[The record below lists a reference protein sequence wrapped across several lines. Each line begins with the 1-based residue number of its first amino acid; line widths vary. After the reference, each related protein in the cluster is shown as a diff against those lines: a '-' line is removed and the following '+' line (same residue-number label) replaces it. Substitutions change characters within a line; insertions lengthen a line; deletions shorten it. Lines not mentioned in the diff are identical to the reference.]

1 MRNLP
6 NSDIYSLFFNII
18 YFDWSF
24 FFITFASTIWYEDNF
39 DILLMRK
46 EKTLVQTTKKY
57 IKINLQTKFS
67 YLFMKKEEQ
76 SFGCGISM
84 SQKGHALSGWILRIV
99 PLFAMLFAT
108 VVAKAAGDGVK
119 FNPGVRYSQWAINSR
134 AHDFYANSTAFGLA
148 KYKADGTSVEIKRND
163 TKEKLDYV
171 PGLVA
176 KSMIE
181 AADYYQ
187 NFDWSKPWFASVKE
201 YGDAY
206 YNSVPNGGGSL
217 DDLNAVKLYIG
228 VYNNKNASETDKT
241 HAKTAIGRAT
251 TGLIAH
257 NNSYS
262 IPSGTLAGDKVVG
275 GWFHKTAYN
284 NQMWLDGA
292 YMGSALLAQI
302 VNFNGAGSSVF
313 GSVDKDWAMVFK
325 QLDIVWNM
333 CWNPTDKLM
342 YHAFEANAG
351 TGTSKSHADTWAGLN
366 GTTEPYTFHSAA
378 YWGRAN
384 AWYIFALVDALEAMG
399 KAGRTSDANYTT
411 LRNHLQE
418 LAAGIVARQASNG
431 GWYQLLDK
439 TDSFKA
445 TSYNGKSASATNYI
459 ETSATAIFSA
469 ALFKAVRLGLIDAKY
484 KENAKKAF
492 ECLVNNY
499 TYLKDGSLEIW
510 GSCRSAGLGGG
521 TGNDYAAGGKKYRD
535 GSNEYYLLGYDVP
548 MVKKIEELTEG
559 KVLGGFIMA
568 ATEYERAY
576 QNQDNASQILFSY
589 DLKPAYDLTQSGA
602 TAPKVEV
609 CGTGAANATYQ
620 WYDATT
626 KVAVEGATKA
636 QFTPQTTG
644 NYYCKA
650 TVDNTS
656 IQTSTTNI
664 KVNSNSSADKQKFT
678 VTATAEN
685 GTVEIKDGAGNVVTS
700 GTQVEE
706 GTKLVFTANANTGYV
721 FDNWTATGGEASDNV
736 YTISSIAADV
746 NVKANFKKE
755 NTGGGDTMETTLFSM
770 EINSSPASLTVAQK
784 TDNKPTLEQLTSDH
798 AAITG
803 GTVTLVNNRSK
814 DWTPFSNASI
824 TVSDISKNYI
834 RINLG
839 KPLDAGDVI
848 NIKDNSKVFKLSAE
862 ASSSNSVSTAN
873 GSYTLDANSV
883 LKGKNEIF
891 VFWSDKSNP
900 LSSIT
905 ITRKTTTQTTS
916 PLVIAVEDVE
926 MNVTDEETRQP
937 EVRVYGT
944 ADKLLTL
951 GSDYTLSF
959 STDNNNVTINENGVF
974 TAAGSKSN
982 YTEGVTTVTVT
993 ATPSAALAEKYTEA
1007 KWTFKFTVRKGK
1019 MKPVFMPAF
1028 KGATIKV
1035 KTGTKKTIEVPL
1047 NYGGENVSG
1056 YFDVKYS
1063 CSPSLKLTNSN
1074 NTMACTFSTVG
1085 TYTITVSATPKIINQ
1100 GTDDEFNYADEY
1112 DAPDNVTFTV
1122 DVSGS
1127 YTVPTVTL
1135 NPSADKTIYVGEVV
1149 DAPAVSV
1156 TDAQG
1161 TAIDKS
1167 KYTMEWTSFAPDF
1180 CKVDAATGKIEGVSA
1195 GDKVKIQL
1203 KVSGNGFE
1211 DVFAYLLVSVDDPA
1225 KYRVKAPGSGVTYS
1239 PMTPLFNQNKTLAV
1253 TLGGW
1258 SFTDRDTAPVSKEG
1272 LTYGDKNKWAD
1283 DSSKATWVIKGFDYY
1298 LPGLTC
1304 QNARQEDGA
1313 CPLPSETQWYDGKLQ
1328 KVKGGTVDPMFYV
1341 PCSGAYLT
1349 VEPKTN
1355 GKVSVSVFQNGV
1367 FDKSGGVYA
1376 YRPQRR
1382 VFVLDEAGKVVAS
1395 EATISATGGKLTV
1408 ADKNA
1413 TDKLANPYDITNY
1426 PCNITGLA
1434 TGPATTGGGKDS
1446 NPSPKVEEVMK
1457 HFRGMTSFVMTEAG
1471 FQNNVYESNIDNKVT
1486 WGDNATPNNGADD
1499 NVMGSHG
1506 WSVLVDAAV
1515 TYTFDVKA
1523 GKTYYIYNYGSKL
1536 GFYGFSFD
1544 EAKGQP
1550 VTNYEFN
1557 DGETNIIVPT
1567 KAGELSTAKVNR
1579 AMKAGVWTTCVLPFS
1594 LNKQQVDAIFGKTY
1608 DRDTP
1613 DGTQI
1618 LYFDRVEGTKAIF
1631 VRHAYN
1637 NIVAGKPFLIKPA
1650 QDVASINTAE
1660 VEGYPYVTIENTQ
1673 PAEWCKGNGYVWM
1686 SSYSN
1691 DLTVKEGDCFISNK
1705 DGSFKNFVGD
1715 PGTLKG
1721 FRGYLKNI
1729 GTNGVSE
1736 AKKLTVGIGS
1746 NVTTDETS
1754 AIDGILI
1761 DGDMPADSVT
1771 AADGK
1776 VYNLN
1781 GQVVATSYRQFQ
1793 ALPGGVYV
1801 VNGKKVVK

>member
-1 MRNLP
+1 
-6 NSDIYSLFFNII
+6 
-18 YFDWSF
+18 
-24 FFITFASTIWYEDNF
+24 
-39 DILLMRK
+39 
-46 EKTLVQTTKKY
+46 
-57 IKINLQTKFS
+57 
-67 YLFMKKEEQ
+67 MKKEEQ
-76 SFGCGISM
+76 SFGCGISV

-108 VVAKAAGDGVK
+108 LAAKAAGDGDGVK

-163 TKEKLDYV
+163 TKKKLDYV

-228 VYNNKNASETDKT
+228 IYNYKNASATDKT
-241 HAKTAIGRAT
+241 NAQTAIGRAT
-251 TGLIAH
+251 EGLIAH

-262 IPSGTLAGDKVVG
+262 IQSGTLAGDAVVG
-275 GWFHKTAYN
+275 GWFHKEAYN

-302 VNFNGAGSSVF
+302 VNFNGAGSNVF
-313 GSVDKDWAMVFK
+313 GSADKDWEMVVK
-325 QLDIVWNM
+325 QLNIVWDM
-333 CWNPTDKLM
+333 CWNSTDKLM

-366 GTTEPYTFHSAA
+366 GTTKPYTFHSAA

-399 KAGRTSDANYTT
+399 KAGRTTDANYST
-411 LRNHLQE
+411 LNSHLQE

-521 TGNDYAAGGKKYRD
+521 TGTDYAKGGKKYRD

-548 MVKKIEELTEG
+548 MVKKSEGLTEG

-589 DLKPAYDLTQSGA
+589 DLKPAYDLTQSDA

-609 CGTGAANATYQ
+609 CGTGAAKATYQ

-644 NYYCKA
+644 NYYCEA
-650 TVDNTS
+650 TVGNTS
-656 IQTSTTNI
+656 IQTSATNI
-664 KVNSNSSADKQKFT
+664 KVN
-678 VTATAEN
+678 
-685 GTVEIKDGAGNVVTS
+685 
-700 GTQVEE
+700 
-706 GTKLVFTANANTGYV
+706 
-721 FDNWTATGGEASDNV
+721 
-736 YTISSIAADV
+736 
-746 NVKANFKKE
+746 
-755 NTGGGDTMETTLFSM
+755 NTGGGETGGETTTETVFSYDV
-770 EINSSPASLTVAQK
+770 PASGELST
-784 TDNKPTLEQLTSDH
+784 TDTNEGV
-798 AAITG
+798 TG
-803 GTVTLVNNRSK
+803 GKIMFASSKNEGDRYKIDNDAKYVKVTLSGNSLK
-814 DWTPFSNASI
+814 
-824 TVSDISKNYI
+824 
-834 RINLG
+834 
-839 KPLDAGDVI
+839 AGDVI
-848 NIKDNSKVFKLSAE
+848 SVKASA
-862 ASSSNSVSTAN
+862 SNSGYGCFAALDTDKKTTLKLGN
-873 GSYTLDANSV
+873 LTDKGPEDISYTVTERDILNGQSSFY
-883 LKGKNEIF
+883 LFRESGKSIY
-891 VFWSDKSNP
+891 VH
-900 LSSIT
+900 SIT
-905 ITRKTTTQTTS
+905 ITRKTTTPTTS
-916 PLVIAVEDVE
+916 PLVIAVENVE

-937 EVRVYGT
+937 EVRVYGIG
-944 ADKLLTL
+944 DKLLTL
-951 GSDYTLSF
+951 GTDYKLSF
-959 STDNNNVTINENGVF
+959 STDNNNVTIKDGVF
-974 TAAGSKSN
+974 TAAGSQFN
-982 YTEGVTTVTVT
+982 YTEGVTNVTVT
-993 ATPSAALAEKYTEA
+993 ATPSAGLAEKYTEA

-1035 KTGTKKTIEVPL
+1035 TKGTKKTIEVPL

-1122 DVSGS
+1122 EVSGS
-1127 YTVPTVTL
+1127 YTVPTVIL
-1135 NPSADKTIYVGEVV
+1135 NPSTDKTIYVGDVV
-1149 DAPAVSV
+1149 DVPAVSV
-1156 TDAQG
+1156 TDASD
-1161 TAIDKS
+1161 TAIDN
-1167 KYTMEWTSFAPDF
+1167 YTMEWTSFAPDV

-1203 KVSGNGFE
+1203 RVSGDGFE
-1211 DVFAYLLVSVDDPA
+1211 DVFKYVLVSVDDPA
-1225 KYRVKAPGSGVTYS
+1225 KYRVKAPKSGVTYS
-1239 PMTPLFNQNKTLAV
+1239 PMTPFFNGDNTLAV

-1328 KVKGGTVDPMFYV
+1328 KVEGSTVDPMFYV

-1395 EATISATGGKLTV
+1395 EATISATGGKLSV
-1408 ADKNA
+1408 ADKSA
-1413 TDKLANPYDITNY
+1413 TGDLKDPYKITNY

-1434 TGPATTGGGKDS
+1434 SGPSTTGGGKKNS
-1446 NPSPKVEEVMK
+1446 NPSPTIEDVKN
-1457 HFRGMTSFVMTEAG
+1457 HFRGMTSFEMTATG

-1486 WGDNATPNNGADD
+1486 WGSYATPNNGADD

-1544 EAKGQP
+1544 EAKGQT
-1550 VTNYEFN
+1550 VKNYEFDEAAAN
-1557 DGETNIIVPT
+1557 TIELT
-1567 KAGELSTAKVNR
+1567 KPGELATAKVNR
-1579 AMKAGVWTTCVLPFS
+1579 KMTAGVWTTCVLPFS
-1594 LNKQQVDAIFGKTY
+1594 LNKQQVDAIFGNTY
-1608 DRDTP
+1608 DRETP
-1613 DGTQI
+1613 NGTQI
-1618 LYFDRVEGTKAIF
+1618 LYFDRVKGTKAIF

-1637 NIVAGKPFLIKPA
+1637 NIVAGKPFLIKPTK
-1650 QDVASINTAE
+1650 DVASINTAD
-1660 VEGYPYVTIENTQ
+1660 VEAYPYVTIENTK
-1673 PAEWCKGNGYVWM
+1673 PAEWCSGNGYVWM

-1691 DLTVKEGDCFISNK
+1691 DLTVQAGDCFISNN
-1705 DGSFKNFVGD
+1705 DGSFKNFVGES
-1715 PGTLKG
+1715 GTLKG
-1721 FRGYLKNI
+1721 FRGYLKHV

-1736 AKKLTVGIGS
+1736 PKKLTVGMGS

>member
-1 MRNLP
+1 
-6 NSDIYSLFFNII
+6 
-18 YFDWSF
+18 
-24 FFITFASTIWYEDNF
+24 
-39 DILLMRK
+39 
-46 EKTLVQTTKKY
+46 
-57 IKINLQTKFS
+57 
-67 YLFMKKEEQ
+67 MKKEEQ

-108 VVAKAAGDGVK
+108 LAAKAEGDGDGVK

-134 AHDFYANSTAFGLA
+134 AHDFKANTKDSGLA
-148 KYKADGTSVEIKRND
+148 KYKVDGTSVVKVEDRFKPTDLKND
-163 TKEKLDYV
+163 KLDYV

-187 NFDWSKPWFASVKE
+187 NFDWSKPWFASVKD
-201 YGDAY
+201 YGDDFFSKVA
-206 YNSVPNGGGSL
+206 NTGGSL

-228 VYNNKNASETDKT
+228 IYNYKNASTTDKEN
-241 HAKTAIGRAT
+241 AQTAIGRAT
-251 TGLIAH
+251 EGLIAH

-262 IPSGTLAGDKVVG
+262 IQSGTLAGDAVVG
-275 GWFHKTAYN
+275 GWFHKAAYN

-302 VNFNGAGSSVF
+302 VNFNGNGSNVF
-313 GSVDKDWAMVFK
+313 GSANDDWNMVFK
-325 QLDIVWNM
+325 QLNIVWNM
-333 CWNPTDKLM
+333 CWNSKDKLM

-351 TGTSKSHADTWAGLN
+351 TGTSNSHADTWAGLN
-366 GTTEPYTFHSAA
+366 GKTEPYTFHSAA

-521 TGNDYAAGGKKYRD
+521 TDKKYAAGGEKYRD

-548 MVKKIEELTEG
+548 MVKKTDNLTEG

-576 QNQDNASQILFSY
+576 LNQDGSAQILFSY
-589 DLKPAYDLTQSGA
+589 DLQPSYDLTQSGA
-602 TAPKVEV
+602 TAPVVEV
-609 CGTGAANATYQ
+609 CGTDAANATYQ

-636 QFTPQTTG
+636 QFIPQTTG

-650 TVDNTS
+650 TVGSTS

-664 KVNSNSSADKQKFT
+664 KVN
-678 VTATAEN
+678 
-685 GTVEIKDGAGNVVTS
+685 
-700 GTQVEE
+700 
-706 GTKLVFTANANTGYV
+706 
-721 FDNWTATGGEASDNV
+721 
-736 YTISSIAADV
+736 
-746 NVKANFKKE
+746 
-755 NTGGGDTMETTLFSM
+755 NTGGGETGGETTLFSM
-770 EINSSPASLTVAQK
+770 VTTAASDVSVASGATQSLDGNADK
-784 TDNKPTLEQLTSDH
+784 
-798 AAITG
+798 TG
-803 GTVTLVNNRSK
+803 GSAELYNGKSSATVMISKTEGVKLNGSSKSYMQVTL
-814 DWTPFSNASI
+814 D
-824 TVSDISKNYI
+824 
-834 RINLG
+834 
-839 KPLDAGDVI
+839 KPLAKGDVI
-848 NIKDNSKVFKLSAE
+848 AAPGCGSSFYVTSADTKTTDAPKVNATGYTIPENSDLIGKTVIYFWS
-862 ASSSNSVSTAN
+862 
-873 GSYTLDANSV
+873 G
-883 LKGKNEIF
+883 KGK
-891 VFWSDKSNP
+891 
-900 LSSIT
+900 SIT

-916 PLVIAVEDVE
+916 PLVIAVDDVE

-937 EVRVYGT
+937 EVRVYGIGE
-944 ADKLLTL
+944 KLLTL
-951 GSDYTLSF
+951 GTDYTLSF
-959 STDNNNVTINENGVF
+959 STDNDNVTINDKGVF
-974 TAAGSKSN
+974 TAAGSQFN
-982 YTEGVTTVTVT
+982 YTEGVTHVTVT
-993 ATPSAALAEKYTEA
+993 ATPSAALAGQYTEA

-1019 MKPVFMPAF
+1019 MKPVFMPAY

-1047 NYGGENVSG
+1047 NYGGEDVSG

-1063 CSPSLKLTNSN
+1063 CSNLSGLKNSN
-1074 NTMACTFSTVG
+1074 NTMTCTFSTADK
-1085 TYTITVSATPKIINQ
+1085 YTITVSATPKIINQ

-1135 NPSADKTIYVGEVV
+1135 NPSTDKTIYVGDVV

-1167 KYTMEWTSFAPDF
+1167 KYTMEWTSFAPDV
-1180 CKVDAATGKIEGVSA
+1180 CKVDATTGKIEGVSA
-1195 GDKVKIQL
+1195 GDKLKIQL
-1203 KVSGNGFE
+1203 KVSGDSFE
-1211 DVFAYLLVSVDDPA
+1211 DVFKYVLVSVDDPA

-1258 SFTDRDTAPVSKEG
+1258 SFTDRPKAPVSKEG

-1413 TDKLANPYDITNY
+1413 TGDLKDPYKITNY

-1434 TGPATTGGGKDS
+1434 TGPDTTGGGKDS

-1471 FQNNVYESNIDNKVT
+1471 FQNNVYESNIDNKDT
-1486 WGDNATPNNGADD
+1486 WGESATPNKGADD

-1544 EAKGQP
+1544 EAKGQT
-1550 VTNYEFN
+1550 VKNYEFN
-1557 DGETNIIVPT
+1557 DDATNTIELT
-1567 KAGELSTAKVNR
+1567 KAGELATAKVNR

-1613 DGTQI
+1613 NGTQI

-1650 QDVASINTAE
+1650 QDVASINTAD
-1660 VEGYPYVTIENTQ
+1660 VEAYPYVTIENTQ
-1673 PAEWCKGNGYVWM
+1673 PAEWCSGNGYVWM

-1691 DLTVKEGDCFISNK
+1691 DLMVKEGDCFISNK

-1736 AKKLTVGIGS
+1736 AKKLTVGMGS

>member
-1 MRNLP
+1 
-6 NSDIYSLFFNII
+6 
-18 YFDWSF
+18 
-24 FFITFASTIWYEDNF
+24 
-39 DILLMRK
+39 
-46 EKTLVQTTKKY
+46 
-57 IKINLQTKFS
+57 
-67 YLFMKKEEQ
+67 
-76 SFGCGISM
+76 M

-108 VVAKAAGDGVK
+108 VVAKAAGDGDGVK

-134 AHDFYANSTAFGLA
+134 AHDFYANTTKFGLA
-148 KYKADGTSVEIKRND
+148 KFDADGTSVEIKRND
-163 TKEKLDYV
+163 TKKKLDYV

-187 NFDWSKPWFASVKE
+187 DFDWSKPWFASVKE

-228 VYNNKNASETDKT
+228 VYNNKNASETDKKN
-241 HAKTAIGRAT
+241 AKTAIGRAT
-251 TGLIAH
+251 EGLIAH
-257 NNSYS
+257 NKNNS
-262 IPSGTLAGDKVVG
+262 IPSGTLAGDAVVG
-275 GWFHKTAYN
+275 GWFHKEAYN

-302 VNFNGAGSSVF
+302 VNFNGDGSNVF
-313 GSVDKDWAMVFK
+313 GSANDDWNMVFK

-333 CWNPTDKLM
+333 CWNSTDKLM

-351 TGTSKSHADTWAGLN
+351 TGTSNSHADTWAGLN
-366 GTTEPYTFHSAA
+366 GTTKPYTFHSAA

-411 LRNHLQE
+411 LKTHLQD
-418 LAAGIVARQASNG
+418 LAAGIVARQASSG

-439 TDSFKA
+439 DNSFTASSYDSNW
-445 TSYNGKSASATNYI
+445 SGKPSSATNYI

-469 ALFKAVRLGLIDAKY
+469 ALFKAARLGLIDATY

-492 ECLVNNY
+492 KCLVNNY

-521 TGNDYAAGGKKYRD
+521 TDGIYAEGGKKFRD

-548 MVKKIEELTEG
+548 MVKKTEGITEG

-576 QNQDNASQILFSY
+576 QNQDGSAQILFSY
-589 DLKPAYDLTQSGA
+589 DLQPSYDLTQSAA

-620 WYDATT
+620 WYDANTDA
-626 KVAVEGATKA
+626 AVKGATEA
-636 QFTPQTTG
+636 QFIPQTTG
-644 NYYCKA
+644 NYYCEA
-650 TVDNTS
+650 TVGSTS

-664 KVNSNSSADKQKFT
+664 KVN
-678 VTATAEN
+678 
-685 GTVEIKDGAGNVVTS
+685 
-700 GTQVEE
+700 
-706 GTKLVFTANANTGYV
+706 
-721 FDNWTATGGEASDNV
+721 
-736 YTISSIAADV
+736 
-746 NVKANFKKE
+746 
-755 NTGGGDTMETTLFSM
+755 NTGGGETGGETTTETVFSYDV
-770 EINSSPASLTVAQK
+770 PASGELST
-784 TDNKPTLEQLTSDH
+784 TDTNEGV
-798 AAITG
+798 TG
-803 GTVTLVNNRSK
+803 GKIMFASKTNAGGKYKIDNDTKKYVKVTLSGNSLK
-814 DWTPFSNASI
+814 
-824 TVSDISKNYI
+824 
-834 RINLG
+834 
-839 KPLDAGDVI
+839 AGDVI
-848 NIKDNSKVFKLSAE
+848 SVKASA
-862 ASSSNSVSTAN
+862 SNSGYGCFAALDTDKKTTLKLGN
-873 GSYTLDANSV
+873 LTGEGPEDISYTVTEKDILNGQSSFY
-883 LKGKNEIF
+883 LFRETGKSIY
-891 VFWSDKSNP
+891 VH
-900 LSSIT
+900 SIT
-905 ITRKTTTQTTS
+905 ITRKTTTPTTS

-926 MNVTDEETRQP
+926 MNVTDEETLQP
-937 EVRVYGT
+937 EVRVYGIGG
-944 ADKLLTL
+944 KLLTL

-982 YTEGVTTVTVT
+982 YTEGVTNVTVT

-1035 KTGTKKTIEVPL
+1035 AKGTKKTIEVPL
-1047 NYGGENVSG
+1047 NYGGEDVSG

-1074 NTMACTFSTVG
+1074 NTMTCTFSTADK
-1085 TYTITVSATPKIINQ
+1085 YTITVSATPKVINQ
-1100 GTDDEFNYADEY
+1100 GKDDEFNYADEY
-1112 DAPDNVTFTV
+1112 DAPDAVTFTV
-1122 DVSGS
+1122 DVKDI
-1127 YTVPTVTL
+1127 YTVPKVTL

-1156 TDAQG
+1156 TDAQD

-1167 KYTMEWTSFAPDF
+1167 KYTMEWTSFAPDV
-1180 CKVDAATGKIEGVSA
+1180 CKVDATTGKIEGVSA
-1195 GDKVKIQL
+1195 GDKLKIQL
-1203 KVSGNGFE
+1203 KVSGDGFE

-1258 SFTDRDTAPVSKEG
+1258 IFTDRDTAPVSKEG
-1272 LTYGDKNKWAD
+1272 LTYGKNNKWAD

-1413 TDKLANPYDITNY
+1413 TGDLKDPYKITNY

-1434 TGPATTGGGKDS
+1434 SGTETDGGKS
-1446 NPSPKVEEVMK
+1446 GATKYPSPTENDVKN
-1457 HFRGMTSFVMTEAG
+1457 HFRGMTSFEMSASG
-1471 FQNNVYESNIDNKVT
+1471 FQNNVYESNIDNKDT
-1486 WGDNATPNNGADD
+1486 WGESATPNKGADD
-1499 NVMGSHG
+1499 NVKGSHG

-1544 EAKGQP
+1544 EAKGQT
-1550 VTNYEFN
+1550 VKNYEFYEAAAN
-1557 DGETNIIVPT
+1557 TIELT
-1567 KAGELSTAKVNR
+1567 KPGELATAKVNR
-1579 AMKAGVWTTCVLPFS
+1579 AMTAGVWTTCVLPFS

-1613 DGTQI
+1613 NGTQI

-1736 AKKLTVGIGS
+1736 AKKLTVGMGS

>member
-1 MRNLP
+1 
-6 NSDIYSLFFNII
+6 
-18 YFDWSF
+18 
-24 FFITFASTIWYEDNF
+24 
-39 DILLMRK
+39 
-46 EKTLVQTTKKY
+46 
-57 IKINLQTKFS
+57 
-67 YLFMKKEEQ
+67 MKKEEQ
-76 SFGCGISM
+76 SFGCGISV
-84 SQKGHALSGWILRIV
+84 SQKGRALSGWILRIV

-108 VVAKAAGDGVK
+108 VAAKAAGDGDGVK

-134 AHDFYANSTAFGLA
+134 AHDFYANTTKFGLA
-148 KYKADGTSVEIKRND
+148 KFDADGTSVEIKRND
-163 TKEKLDYV
+163 TKKKLDYV

-187 NFDWSKPWFASVKE
+187 DFDWSKPWFASVKE

-241 HAKTAIGRAT
+241 HAKTAIGLAT
-251 TGLIAH
+251 EGLKAH
-257 NNSYS
+257 NNSCS
-262 IPSGTLAGDKVVG
+262 IKSGTLAGDAVVG
-275 GWFHKTAYN
+275 GWFHKAAYN

-302 VNFNGAGSSVF
+302 VNFNGNGSNVF
-313 GSVDKDWAMVFK
+313 GSANDDWNMVFK
-325 QLDIVWNM
+325 QLNIVWNM
-333 CWNPTDKLM
+333 CWNSKDKLM

-351 TGTSKSHADTWAGLN
+351 TKESNSHADTWQGLN
-366 GTTEPYTFHSAA
+366 GKTEPYTFHSAA

-399 KAGRTSDANYTT
+399 KAGRTTDANYTT
-411 LRNHLQE
+411 LKTHLQE
-418 LAAGIVARQASNG
+418 LAAGIVARQADNG

-439 TDSFKA
+439 TDSFEA
-445 TSYNGKSASATNYI
+445 TSYNSNWSGKPASATNYI

-469 ALFKAVRLGLIDAKY
+469 ALFKAARLGLIDATY
-484 KENAKKAF
+484 KENAKKTF

-521 TGNDYAAGGKKYRD
+521 TGTDYAKGGKKYRD

-548 MVKKIEELTEG
+548 MVKKSEGITEG

-576 QNQDNASQILFSY
+576 QNQDGGAQILFSY
-589 DLKPAYDLTQSGA
+589 DLQPSYDLTQSGT

-609 CGTGAANATYQ
+609 CGTDAANAKYK

-626 KVAVEGATKA
+626 NVAVEGATEA
-636 QFTPQTTG
+636 SFTPSATG
-644 NYYCKA
+644 DYYCVA
-650 TVDNTS
+650 TVGNTS
-656 IQTSTTNI
+656 IQTSATNI
-664 KVNSNSSADKQKFT
+664 KVNSNSSADKQKYT
-678 VTATAEN
+678 VTATAVN
-685 GTVEIKDGAGNVVTS
+685 GTVEIKDGNDNVVKS

-706 GTKLVFTANANTGYV
+706 GTKLIFTAKANTGYV
-721 FDNWTATGGEASDNV
+721 FDSWTANGGAADGNV
-736 YTISSIAADV
+736 YTISSLNADA
-746 NVKANFKKE
+746 NVTANFKEE

-770 EINSSPASLTVAQK
+770 VTTTTNKVRVASK
-784 TDNKPTLEQLTSDH
+784 TIQTLDNY
-798 AAITG
+798 ANITG
-803 GTVTLVNNRSK
+803 GSAVLYNGHATDEKEMISSTDGVKLNGSNMSYMKVTLN
-814 DWTPFSNASI
+814 
-824 TVSDISKNYI
+824 
-834 RINLG
+834 
-839 KPLDAGDVI
+839 KPLAKGDVI
-848 NIKDNSKVFKLSAE
+848 AAPGCGSPFYVTSADTKTTDAPEVNATGYTIPENSDLIGKNVVYFWS
-862 ASSSNSVSTAN
+862 
-873 GSYTLDANSV
+873 G
-883 LKGKNEIF
+883 KGKT
-891 VFWSDKSNP
+891 V
-900 LSSIT
+900 T
-905 ITRKTTTQTTS
+905 ITRKTTTPTTS
-916 PLVIAVEDVE
+916 PLVIAVENVE

-937 EVRVYGT
+937 EVRVYGIG
-944 ADKLLTL
+944 DKLLTL
-951 GSDYTLSF
+951 GTDYTLSF
-959 STDNNNVTINENGVF
+959 STDNDNVTINDKGVF
-974 TAAGSKSN
+974 TAAGSQFN
-982 YTEGVTTVTVT
+982 YTEGVTHVTVT
-993 ATPSAALAEKYTEA
+993 ATPSAALAGQYTKATENF
-1007 KWTFKFTVRKGK
+1007 TFTVRKGK
-1019 MKPVFMPAF
+1019 MKPVFMPAY

-1035 KTGTKKTIEVPL
+1035 ATGTKKTIEVPL
-1047 NYGGENVSG
+1047 NYGGEDVSG

-1063 CSPSLKLTNSN
+1063 SSGLSGLTSSDNKMTYKFN
-1074 NTMACTFSTVG
+1074 TVG

-1122 DVSGS
+1122 EVSGS

-1135 NPSADKTIYVGEVV
+1135 NPSTDKTIYVGDVV

-1156 TDAQG
+1156 TDASD
-1161 TAIDKS
+1161 TAIDN
-1167 KYTMEWTSFAPDF
+1167 YTMEWTSFAPDV

-1203 KVSGNGFE
+1203 RVSGDSFE
-1211 DVFAYLLVSVDDPA
+1211 DVFKYLLVSVDDPA

-1272 LTYGDKNKWAD
+1272 LTYGTNNKWAD

-1408 ADKNA
+1408 ADKKA

-1486 WGDNATPNNGADD
+1486 WGDNATPNKGADD

-1506 WSVLVDAAV
+1506 RSVLVDAAV

-1544 EAKGQP
+1544 EAKGQT
-1550 VTNYEFN
+1550 VKNYEFDEAAAN
-1557 DGETNIIVPT
+1557 TIELT

-1613 DGTQI
+1613 NGTQI

-1637 NIVAGKPFLIKPA
+1637 NIVAGKPFLIKPTK
-1650 QDVASINTAE
+1650 DVASINTAE
-1660 VEGYPYVTIENTQ
+1660 VKGYPYVTIENTQ

-1686 SSYSN
+1686 ASYSN
-1691 DLTVKEGDCFISNK
+1691 DMTVKEGDCFISNK

-1736 AKKLTVGIGS
+1736 AKKLTVGMGS

-1761 DGDMPADSVT
+1761 DVDMPADSVT

>member
-1 MRNLP
+1 
-6 NSDIYSLFFNII
+6 
-18 YFDWSF
+18 
-24 FFITFASTIWYEDNF
+24 
-39 DILLMRK
+39 
-46 EKTLVQTTKKY
+46 
-57 IKINLQTKFS
+57 
-67 YLFMKKEEQ
+67 MKKEEQ
-76 SFGCGISM
+76 SFGCGISV

-108 VVAKAAGDGVK
+108 LAAKAAGDGDGVK

-148 KYKADGTSVEIKRND
+148 KYKADGTSVEIKRKD
-163 TKEKLDYV
+163 SKDKLDYV

-228 VYNNKNASETDKT
+228 IYNYKNASATDKEN
-241 HAKTAIGRAT
+241 AQTAIGRAT
-251 TGLIAH
+251 IGLIAH
-257 NNSYS
+257 NKNNS
-262 IPSGTLAGDKVVG
+262 IPSGTLASDAVVG

-302 VNFNGAGSSVF
+302 VNFNGAGSNVF
-313 GSVDKDWAMVFK
+313 GSADKDWEMVFK
-325 QLDIVWNM
+325 QLNIVWNQ
-333 CWNPTDKLM
+333 CWNSTDKLM

-351 TGTSKSHADTWAGLN
+351 TGKSNSHADTWAGLN
-366 GTTEPYTFHSAA
+366 GTTKPYTFHSAA

-384 AWYIFALVDALEAMG
+384 AWYIFALVDALEAMD
-399 KAGRTSDANYTT
+399 KAGRTTDANYTT
-411 LRNHLQE
+411 LQSHLKD

-439 TDSFKA
+439 DNNFTA
-445 TSYNGKSASATNYI
+445 ESYNSNWSGKPSSVTNYI

-469 ALFKAVRLGLIDAKY
+469 ALFKAARLGLIDAKY

-521 TGNDYAAGGKKYRD
+521 TGTDYAKGGKKYRD

-548 MVKKIEELTEG
+548 MVKKSEGLTEG

-576 QNQDNASQILFSY
+576 QNQDGSAQILFSF
-589 DLKPAYDLTQSGA
+589 DLKPSYDLTQSGA
-602 TAPKVEV
+602 AAPVVEV
-609 CGTGAANATYQ
+609 CGTDAAKATYQ

-626 KVAVEGATKA
+626 GATVVGATEA

-644 NYYCKA
+644 SYYCKA
-650 TVDNTS
+650 TVGSTS
-656 IQTSTTNI
+656 IQTSATNI
-664 KVNSNSSADKQKFT
+664 KVN
-678 VTATAEN
+678 
-685 GTVEIKDGAGNVVTS
+685 
-700 GTQVEE
+700 
-706 GTKLVFTANANTGYV
+706 
-721 FDNWTATGGEASDNV
+721 
-736 YTISSIAADV
+736 
-746 NVKANFKKE
+746 
-755 NTGGGDTMETTLFSM
+755 NTGGGETGGETTTETVFSYDV
-770 EINSSPASLTVAQK
+770 PASGDLST
-784 TDNKPTLEQLTSDH
+784 TDTNEGV
-798 AAITG
+798 TG
-803 GTVTLVNNRSK
+803 GKIMFASDKNEGDKYKIDNDAKYVKVTLSGNSLK
-814 DWTPFSNASI
+814 
-824 TVSDISKNYI
+824 
-834 RINLG
+834 
-839 KPLDAGDVI
+839 AGDVI
-848 NIKDNSKVFKLSAE
+848 SVKASASKSGYGCFAALDTEKKNTLKLGNLTGKDPE
-862 ASSSNSVSTAN
+862 DI
-873 GSYTLDANSV
+873 SYTVTEKDILNGQSV
-883 LKGKNEIF
+883 FYLFRETGKSIY
-891 VFWSDKSNP
+891 VH
-900 LSSIT
+900 SIT
-905 ITRKTTTQTTS
+905 ITRKTTTPTTS
-916 PLVIAVEDVE
+916 PLVIAVENVE

-937 EVRVYGT
+937 EVKVYGT
-944 ADKLLTL
+944 GGKQLTPVT
-951 GSDYTLSF
+951 DYTLSF
-959 STDNNNVTINENGVF
+959 STDNNNVTVKDGVF
-974 TAAGSKSN
+974 TAAGSQFD

-993 ATPSAALAEKYTEA
+993 ATPSAALAGQYTEA
-1007 KWTFKFTVRKGK
+1007 TSTFKFTVRKGK

-1047 NYGGENVSG
+1047 NYGGEDVSG

-1063 CSPSLKLTNSN
+1063 CSDLSKLTSSN
-1074 NTMACTFSTVG
+1074 NTMTYTFSKAG
-1085 TYTITVSATPKIINQ
+1085 TYTITVSAIPKIINQ
-1100 GTDDEFNYADEY
+1100 GTDDEFDYADEY

-1122 DVSGS
+1122 DVSDA
-1127 YTVPTVTL
+1127 YTVPKVTL
-1135 NPSADKTIYVGEVV
+1135 DPSTDKTIYVGTVV

-1161 TAIDKS
+1161 TAIDNN
-1167 KYTMEWTSFAPDF
+1167 KYTMEWTSFAPDV
-1180 CKVDAATGKIEGVSA
+1180 CKVDATTGKIEGVSA
-1195 GDKVKIQL
+1195 GDNVKIQL
-1203 KVSGNGFE
+1203 KVSGDGFE
-1211 DVFAYLLVSVDDPA
+1211 DVFAYLLVSVDDRA
-1225 KYRVKAPGSGVTYS
+1225 KYRVKAPNSGVTYS
-1239 PMTPLFNQNKTLAV
+1239 PMTPLFNQDHTLAV
-1253 TLGGW
+1253 TIGGW
-1258 SFTDRDTAPVSKEG
+1258 IFTDRDTAPVSKEG

-1313 CPLPSETQWYDGKLQ
+1313 CPLPSETQWYNGKLQ
-1328 KVKGGTVDPMFYV
+1328 KVDGKTVDPMFYV

-1408 ADKNA
+1408 ADKKA
-1413 TDKLANPYDITNY
+1413 TGDLKDPYKITNY
-1426 PCNITGLA
+1426 PCNISGLA
-1434 TGPATTGGGKDS
+1434 TGTETDGGK
-1446 NPSPKVEEVMK
+1446 NGATKYPSPTVDDVMK
-1457 HFRGMTSFVMTEAG
+1457 HFRGMASFEMSASG
-1471 FQNNVYESNIDNKVT
+1471 FQNNVYESNIDNKET

-1544 EAKGQP
+1544 EAAGQT
-1550 VTNYEFN
+1550 VKNYDFDEAATN
-1557 DGETNIIVPT
+1557 TIQPT
-1567 KAGELSTAKVNR
+1567 KAGELTTAKVNR
-1579 AMKAGVWTTCVLPFS
+1579 KMTAGVWTTCVLPFS

-1608 DRDTP
+1608 DRETP

-1618 LYFDRVEGTKAIF
+1618 LYFDRVKGTKAIF

-1650 QDVASINTAE
+1650 KEVTSINTAE
-1660 VEGYPYVTIENTQ
+1660 VTDYPYVTIENTQ

-1691 DLTVKEGDCFISNK
+1691 DLTVKEGDCFISNN
-1705 DGSFKNFVGD
+1705 DGSFKNFVGES
-1715 PGTLKG
+1715 GTLKG

-1736 AKKLTVGIGS
+1736 AKKLTVGMGS

>member
-1 MRNLP
+1 
-6 NSDIYSLFFNII
+6 
-18 YFDWSF
+18 
-24 FFITFASTIWYEDNF
+24 
-39 DILLMRK
+39 
-46 EKTLVQTTKKY
+46 
-57 IKINLQTKFS
+57 
-67 YLFMKKEEQ
+67 
-76 SFGCGISM
+76 
-84 SQKGHALSGWILRIV
+84 
-99 PLFAMLFAT
+99 MLFAT
-108 VVAKAAGDGVK
+108 LAAKAAGDGDGVK

-163 TKEKLDYV
+163 TKKKLDYV

-228 VYNNKNASETDKT
+228 IYNYKNASATDKT
-241 HAKTAIGRAT
+241 NAQTAIGRAT
-251 TGLIAH
+251 EGLIAH

-262 IPSGTLAGDKVVG
+262 IQSGTLAGDAVVG
-275 GWFHKTAYN
+275 GWFHKEAYN

-302 VNFNGAGSSVF
+302 VNFNGAGSNVF
-313 GSVDKDWAMVFK
+313 GSADKDWEMVVK
-325 QLDIVWNM
+325 QLNIVWDM
-333 CWNPTDKLM
+333 CWNSTDKLM

-366 GTTEPYTFHSAA
+366 GTTKPYTFHSAA

-399 KAGRTSDANYTT
+399 KAGRTTDANYST
-411 LRNHLQE
+411 LNSHLQE

-521 TGNDYAAGGKKYRD
+521 TGTDYAKGGKKYRD

-548 MVKKIEELTEG
+548 MVKKSEGLTEG

-589 DLKPAYDLTQSGA
+589 DLKPAYDLTQSDA

-609 CGTGAANATYQ
+609 CGTGAAKATYQ

-644 NYYCKA
+644 NYYCEA
-650 TVDNTS
+650 TVGNTS
-656 IQTSTTNI
+656 IQTSATNI
-664 KVNSNSSADKQKFT
+664 KVN
-678 VTATAEN
+678 
-685 GTVEIKDGAGNVVTS
+685 
-700 GTQVEE
+700 
-706 GTKLVFTANANTGYV
+706 
-721 FDNWTATGGEASDNV
+721 
-736 YTISSIAADV
+736 
-746 NVKANFKKE
+746 
-755 NTGGGDTMETTLFSM
+755 NTGGGETGGETTTETVFSYDV
-770 EINSSPASLTVAQK
+770 PASGELST
-784 TDNKPTLEQLTSDH
+784 TDTNEGV
-798 AAITG
+798 TG
-803 GTVTLVNNRSK
+803 GKIMFASSKNEGDRYKIDNDAKYVKVTLSGNSLK
-814 DWTPFSNASI
+814 
-824 TVSDISKNYI
+824 
-834 RINLG
+834 
-839 KPLDAGDVI
+839 AGDVI
-848 NIKDNSKVFKLSAE
+848 SVKASA
-862 ASSSNSVSTAN
+862 SNSGYGCFAALDTDKKTTLKLGN
-873 GSYTLDANSV
+873 LTDKGPEDISYTVTERDILNGQSSFY
-883 LKGKNEIF
+883 LFRESGKSIY
-891 VFWSDKSNP
+891 VH
-900 LSSIT
+900 SIT
-905 ITRKTTTQTTS
+905 ITRKTTTPTTS
-916 PLVIAVEDVE
+916 PLVIAVENVE

-937 EVRVYGT
+937 EVRVYGIG
-944 ADKLLTL
+944 DKLLTL
-951 GSDYTLSF
+951 GTDYKLSF
-959 STDNNNVTINENGVF
+959 STDNNNVTIKDGVF
-974 TAAGSKSN
+974 TAAGSQFN
-982 YTEGVTTVTVT
+982 YTEGVTNVTVT
-993 ATPSAALAEKYTEA
+993 ATPSAGLAEKYTEA

-1035 KTGTKKTIEVPL
+1035 TKGTKKTIEVPL

-1122 DVSGS
+1122 EVSGS
-1127 YTVPTVTL
+1127 YTVPTVIL
-1135 NPSADKTIYVGEVV
+1135 NPSTDKTIYVGDVV

-1156 TDAQG
+1156 TDASD
-1161 TAIDKS
+1161 TAIDN
-1167 KYTMEWTSFAPDF
+1167 YTMEWTSFAPDV

-1203 KVSGNGFE
+1203 RVSGDGFE
-1211 DVFAYLLVSVDDPA
+1211 DVFKYVLVSVDDPA
-1225 KYRVKAPGSGVTYS
+1225 KYRVKAPKSGVTYS
-1239 PMTPLFNQNKTLAV
+1239 PMTPFFNGDNTLAV

-1328 KVKGGTVDPMFYV
+1328 KVEGSTVDPMFYV

-1395 EATISATGGKLTV
+1395 EATISATGGKLSV
-1408 ADKNA
+1408 ADKSA
-1413 TDKLANPYDITNY
+1413 TGDLKDPYKITNY

-1434 TGPATTGGGKDS
+1434 SGPSTTGGGKKNS
-1446 NPSPKVEEVMK
+1446 NPSPTIEDVKN
-1457 HFRGMTSFVMTEAG
+1457 HFRGMTSFEMTATG

-1486 WGDNATPNNGADD
+1486 WGSYATPNNGADD

-1544 EAKGQP
+1544 EAKGQT
-1550 VTNYEFN
+1550 VKNYEFDEAAAN
-1557 DGETNIIVPT
+1557 TIELT
-1567 KAGELSTAKVNR
+1567 KPGELATAKVNR
-1579 AMKAGVWTTCVLPFS
+1579 KMTAGVWTTCVLPFS
-1594 LNKQQVDAIFGKTY
+1594 LNKQQVDVIFGNTY
-1608 DRDTP
+1608 DRETP
-1613 DGTQI
+1613 NGTQI
-1618 LYFDRVEGTKAIF
+1618 LYFDRVKGTKAIF

-1637 NIVAGKPFLIKPA
+1637 NIVAGKPFLIKPTK
-1650 QDVASINTAE
+1650 DVASINTAD
-1660 VEGYPYVTIENTQ
+1660 VEAYPYVTIENTK
-1673 PAEWCKGNGYVWM
+1673 PAEWCSGNGYVWM

-1691 DLTVKEGDCFISNK
+1691 DLTVQAGDCFISNN
-1705 DGSFKNFVGD
+1705 DGSFKNFVGES
-1715 PGTLKG
+1715 GTLKG
-1721 FRGYLKNI
+1721 FRGYLKHI

-1736 AKKLTVGIGS
+1736 PKKLTVGMGS

>member
-1 MRNLP
+1 
-6 NSDIYSLFFNII
+6 
-18 YFDWSF
+18 
-24 FFITFASTIWYEDNF
+24 
-39 DILLMRK
+39 
-46 EKTLVQTTKKY
+46 
-57 IKINLQTKFS
+57 
-67 YLFMKKEEQ
+67 MKKEEQ
-76 SFGCGISM
+76 SFGCGISV

-108 VVAKAAGDGVK
+108 VAAKAAGDGDGVK

-148 KYKADGTSVEIKRND
+148 KYKADGTSVEIKRKDSKN
-163 TKEKLDYV
+163 KLDYV

-201 YGDAY
+201 YGDRY
-206 YNSVPNGGGSL
+206 YGEVANTGGSL

-228 VYNNKNASETDKT
+228 IYNNKNASKTDKT
-241 HAKTAIGRAT
+241 NATTAIGRAT
-251 TGLIAH
+251 EGLKAH
-257 NNSYS
+257 NTNYS
-262 IPSGTLAGDKVVG
+262 IPSGTLAGDAVVG
-275 GWFHKTAYN
+275 GWFHKKAYN

-302 VNFNGAGSSVF
+302 VNFNGNSSSVF
-313 GSVDKDWAMVFK
+313 GSADKDWAMVFK

-333 CWNPTDKLM
+333 CWNSTDKLM

-351 TGTSKSHADTWAGLN
+351 TKSSDSHADTWQGLN

-411 LRNHLQE
+411 LRNHLQD
-418 LAAGIVARQASNG
+418 LAAGIVACQTSDG

-439 TDSFKA
+439 DNTFTA
-445 TSYNGKSASATNYI
+445 TSYNSNWSGKPSSATNYI

-469 ALFKAVRLGLIDAKY
+469 ALFKAARLGLIDAKY

-521 TGNDYAAGGKKYRD
+521 TDGIYAEGGKKFRD

-548 MVKKIEELTEG
+548 MVKKKEGLTEG

-602 TAPKVEV
+602 TAPQVEV

-644 NYYCKA
+644 NYYCEA
-650 TVDNTS
+650 TVGSTS
-656 IQTSTTNI
+656 IKTSATNI

-721 FDNWTATGGEASDNV
+721 FDSWTATGGAASGNV
-736 YTISSIAADV
+736 YTISSITADV

-755 NTGGGDTMETTLFSM
+755 NTGGGETVETTLFSM
-770 EINSSPASLTVAQK
+770 VTTVVNKVRVASK
-784 TDNKPTLEQLTSDH
+784 TIQTLDNY
-798 AAITG
+798 ANITG
-803 GTVTLVNNRSK
+803 GSAVLYNGHATDEKEMISSTDGVKLNGSNMSYMKVTLN
-814 DWTPFSNASI
+814 
-824 TVSDISKNYI
+824 
-834 RINLG
+834 
-839 KPLDAGDVI
+839 KPLAKGDVI
-848 NIKDNSKVFKLSAE
+848 AAPDCGSSFYVTSADTNKDAPEVNATGYTIPENSDLIGKTVIYFWS
-862 ASSSNSVSTAN
+862 
-873 GSYTLDANSV
+873 G
-883 LKGKNEIF
+883 KGK
-891 VFWSDKSNP
+891 
-900 LSSIT
+900 SIT
-905 ITRKTTTQTTS
+905 ITRKTTTPTTS

-937 EVRVYGT
+937 EVKVYGT
-944 ADKLLTL
+944 GGKQLTPVT
-951 GSDYTLSF
+951 DYTLSF
-959 STDNNNVTINENGVF
+959 STDNNNVTVKDGVF
-974 TAAGSKSN
+974 TAAGSQFD

-993 ATPSAALAEKYTEA
+993 ATPSAALAGQYTEA
-1007 KWTFKFTVRKGK
+1007 TSTFKFTVRKGK

-1047 NYGGENVSG
+1047 NYGGEDVSG

-1063 CSPSLKLTNSN
+1063 CDALSGLTSSDNKM
-1074 NTMACTFSTVG
+1074 TYKFSTVG

-1100 GTDDEFNYADEY
+1100 GKDDEFNYADEY
-1112 DAPDNVTFTV
+1112 DAPDKVTFTV
-1122 DVSGS
+1122 DVNS

-1135 NPSADKTIYVGEVV
+1135 NPSTDKTIYVGEMV

-1161 TAIDKS
+1161 TAIDN
-1167 KYTMEWTSFAPDF
+1167 YTKEWTSFAPDV

-1203 KVSGNGFE
+1203 KVSGEGYE
-1211 DVFAYLLVSVDDPA
+1211 DVFAYVLVSVDDPA
-1225 KYRVKAPGSGVTYS
+1225 KYRVKAPGSGETYS
-1239 PMTPLFNQNKTLAV
+1239 PMTPFFNGDKTLAV

-1258 SFTDRDTAPVSKEG
+1258 IFTNRTTAPVSKEG

-1328 KVKGGTVDPMFYV
+1328 KVPGGTVDPMFYV

-1408 ADKNA
+1408 ADKKA
-1413 TDKLANPYDITNY
+1413 TGDLKDPYKITNY
-1426 PCNITGLA
+1426 PCNIAGLA
-1434 TGPATTGGGKDS
+1434 SGAETDGGKS
-1446 NPSPKVEEVMK
+1446 GATKYPSPTVDDVMK
-1457 HFRGMTSFVMTEAG
+1457 HFRGMTSFEMSASG
-1471 FQNNVYESNIDNKVT
+1471 FQNNVYESNIDNKAT
-1486 WGDNATPNNGADD
+1486 WGNHATPNNGADD

-1544 EAKGQP
+1544 EAAGQT
-1550 VTNYEFN
+1550 VKNYDFDEAATN
-1557 DGETNIIVPT
+1557 TIQPT
-1567 KAGELSTAKVNR
+1567 KAGELTTAKVNR
-1579 AMKAGVWTTCVLPFS
+1579 KMTAGVWTTCVLPFS

-1608 DRDTP
+1608 DRNTP

-1618 LYFDRVEGTKAIF
+1618 LYFDRVKGTKAIF

-1637 NIVAGKPFLIKPA
+1637 NIVAGKPFLIKPTKE
-1650 QDVASINTAE
+1650 VASINTAE

-1673 PAEWCKGNGYVWM
+1673 PAEWCSGNGYVWM

-1691 DLTVKEGDCFISNK
+1691 GLTVNEGDCFISNK

-1736 AKKLTVGIGS
+1736 AKKLTVGMGS

-1801 VNGKKVVK
+1801 VSGKKVVK

>member
-1 MRNLP
+1 
-6 NSDIYSLFFNII
+6 
-18 YFDWSF
+18 
-24 FFITFASTIWYEDNF
+24 
-39 DILLMRK
+39 
-46 EKTLVQTTKKY
+46 
-57 IKINLQTKFS
+57 
-67 YLFMKKEEQ
+67 MKKEEQ
-76 SFGCGISM
+76 SFCCGISV
-84 SQKGHALSGWILRIV
+84 SQKGHALSGWILRFV

-108 VVAKAAGDGVK
+108 LAAKAASDGDGVK

-148 KYKADGTSVEIKRND
+148 KYKVDGTSVVKVKDRVKPTD
-163 TKEKLDYV
+163 SKKDKLDYV

-201 YGDAY
+201 YGNTY
-206 YNSVPNGGGSL
+206 YGKVPDTGGSL

-228 VYNNKNASETDKT
+228 IYNNTNASETDRAN
-241 HAKTAIGRAT
+241 AKTAIGRAKD
-251 TGLIAH
+251 GLIAH
-257 NNSYS
+257 NKSCS
-262 IPSGTLAGDKVVG
+262 IKPNTLAGNSVVG

-302 VNFNGAGSSVF
+302 VNFNGAGSNVF
-313 GSVDKDWAMVFK
+313 GNADDDWNMVFK

-333 CWNPTDKLM
+333 CWNSTDKLM

-351 TGTSKSHADTWAGLN
+351 TGTSNSHADTWQGLN
-366 GTTEPYTFHSAA
+366 GTTKPYTFHSAA

-399 KAGRTSDANYTT
+399 EAGRTSDDNYTT
-411 LRNHLQE
+411 LKSHLQD
-418 LAAGIVARQASNG
+418 LADGIVARQASNG

-439 TDSFKA
+439 DNTFTP
-445 TSYNGKSASATNYI
+445 TSYNSNWSGKPKSATNYI

-521 TGNDYAAGGKKYRD
+521 TGTEYAAGGKKYRD

-548 MVKKIEELTEG
+548 MVKKSERLTEG

-576 QNQDNASQILFSY
+576 QNQNGSAQILFSY
-589 DLKPAYDLTQSGA
+589 DLQPSYDLTQSGA
-602 TAPKVEV
+602 AAPVVEV
-609 CGTGAANATYQ
+609 CGTDAAKATYQ

-626 KVAVEGATKA
+626 NATVAGATKA
-636 QFTPQTTG
+636 SFTPSETG

-650 TVDNTS
+650 TVGNTN
-656 IQTSTTNI
+656 IQTSTTTI
-664 KVNSNSSADKQKFT
+664 TVNSGSSADKQKFT
-678 VTATAEN
+678 VTATAVN
-685 GTVEIKDGAGNVVTS
+685 GTLEIKDGNDNVVTS

-706 GTKLVFTANANTGYV
+706 GTKLIFTATANAGYV
-721 FDNWTATGGEASDNV
+721 FGSWDAIGGAADGNV
-736 YTISSIAADV
+736 YTINSLTADA
-746 NVKANFKKE
+746 NVTANFKEK
-755 NTGGGDTMETTLFSM
+755 NAGGGETVETTLFSM
-770 EINSSPASLTVAQK
+770 ETTATSEVSVASGATQTLDGNATIISGGSAVLYNGKSSGTIMISK
-784 TDNKPTLEQLTSDH
+784 TEGLKLNGSSKSYMK
-798 AAITG
+798 
-803 GTVTLVNNRSK
+803 VTL
-814 DWTPFSNASI
+814 D
-824 TVSDISKNYI
+824 
-834 RINLG
+834 
-839 KPLDAGDVI
+839 KPLAEGDVI
-848 NIKDNSKVFKLSAE
+848 AAPGCGSNVFYVTSAGTKATDAEVNATGYTIPENSDLIGKTVIYFW
-862 ASSSNSVSTAN
+862 T
-873 GSYTLDANSV
+873 G
-883 LKGKNEIF
+883 KGK
-891 VFWSDKSNP
+891 
-900 LSSIT
+900 SIT
-905 ITRKTTTQTTS
+905 ITRKTTTPTTS
-916 PLVIAVEDVE
+916 QLVIAVEDVE
-926 MNVTDEETRQP
+926 MNVTDEETKQP
-937 EVRVYGT
+937 EVKVFGT
-944 ADKLLTL
+944 ADKLLTP
-951 GSDYTLSF
+951 GTDYKLSF
-959 STDNNNVTINENGVF
+959 STDNDNVTINDKGVF

-993 ATPSAALAEKYTEA
+993 ATPSAALAGKYTKA
-1007 KWTFKFTVRKGK
+1007 TTTFTFTVRKGK

-1035 KTGTKKTIEVPL
+1035 AKGTKKTIEVPL
-1047 NYGGENVSG
+1047 NYGGEDVSG
-1056 YFDVKYS
+1056 YFDVTYS
-1063 CSPSLKLTNSN
+1063 CSDLSKLTSSN
-1074 NTMACTFSTVG
+1074 NTMTYTFSTAG
-1085 TYTITVSATPKIINQ
+1085 KYLIKVSATPKIINQ
-1100 GTDDEFNYADEY
+1100 GKDDEFNYADEY

-1122 DVSGS
+1122 DVSDA
-1127 YTVPTVTL
+1127 YTVPTVNL
-1135 NPSADKTIYVGEVV
+1135 NPRNMTIYVGKVV
-1149 DAPAVSV
+1149 EAPAVSV
-1156 TDAQG
+1156 TDASG
-1161 TAIDKS
+1161 TAIDKG
-1167 KYTMEWTSFAPDF
+1167 KYTMEWTSFAPDV
-1180 CKVDAATGKIEGVSA
+1180 CKVDATTGKIEGVSA
-1195 GDKVKIQL
+1195 GEKVKIQL
-1203 KVSGNGFE
+1203 KVSGESFE
-1211 DVFAYLLVSVDDPA
+1211 DVFAYVLVSVDDPA
-1225 KYRVKAPGSGVTYS
+1225 KYRVKAPGSGETYS

-1258 SFTDRDTAPVSKEG
+1258 IFTDRTKDVPVSTEG
-1272 LTYGDKNKWAD
+1272 LTYGTKNKWAD

-1328 KVKGGTVDPMFYV
+1328 EVKGVTVDPMFYV

-1367 FDKSGGVYA
+1367 FDKSDGVYA

-1408 ADKNA
+1408 ADKKA
-1413 TDKLANPYDITNY
+1413 TGDLKDPYKITNY

-1434 TGPATTGGGKDS
+1434 NGTMTDGGKS
-1446 NPSPKVEEVMK
+1446 GATKYPSPTVDDVKK

-1471 FQNNVYESNIDNKVT
+1471 FQNNVYESNIDNKAT

-1544 EAKGQP
+1544 EAAGQT
-1550 VTNYEFN
+1550 VKNYNFDEATTNTIEL
-1557 DGETNIIVPT
+1557 T
-1567 KAGELSTAKVNR
+1567 KAGELTTAKVNR

-1594 LNKQQVDAIFGKTY
+1594 LNKQQVDAIFGNTY
-1608 DRDTP
+1608 DRENP
-1613 DGTQI
+1613 NGTQI

-1660 VEGYPYVTIENTQ
+1660 VKAYPYVTIENTK
-1673 PAEWCKGNGYVWM
+1673 PAEWCRRNGYVWM

-1691 DLTVKEGDCFISNK
+1691 DLTVQAGDCFISNN

-1715 PGTLKG
+1715 SGTLKG
-1721 FRGYLKNI
+1721 FRGYLKHI

-1736 AKKLTVGIGS
+1736 AKKLTVGMGS
-1746 NVTTDETS
+1746 NVTSDETS

>member
-1 MRNLP
+1 
-6 NSDIYSLFFNII
+6 
-18 YFDWSF
+18 
-24 FFITFASTIWYEDNF
+24 
-39 DILLMRK
+39 
-46 EKTLVQTTKKY
+46 
-57 IKINLQTKFS
+57 
-67 YLFMKKEEQ
+67 MKKEEQ
-76 SFGCGISM
+76 SFGCGISV

-108 VVAKAAGDGVK
+108 VAAKAAGDGDGVK

-163 TKEKLDYV
+163 TKKKLDYV

-228 VYNNKNASETDKT
+228 IYNYKNASATDKT
-241 HAKTAIGRAT
+241 NAQTAIGRAT
-251 TGLIAH
+251 IGLIAH
-257 NNSYS
+257 NKNNS
-262 IPSGTLAGDKVVG
+262 IPSGTLASDAVVG

-302 VNFNGAGSSVF
+302 VNFNGAGSNVF
-313 GSVDKDWAMVFK
+313 GSADKDWEMVVK
-325 QLDIVWNM
+325 QLNIVWNM

-366 GTTEPYTFHSAA
+366 GTTKPYTFHSAA

-411 LRNHLQE
+411 LRNHLQD
-418 LAAGIVARQASNG
+418 LAAGIVARQADNG

-439 TDSFKA
+439 DNTFTA
-445 TSYNGKSASATNYI
+445 TSYNSNWSGKPKSTTNYI

-469 ALFKAVRLGLIDAKY
+469 ALFKAARLGLIDAKY

-521 TGNDYAAGGKKYRD
+521 TGTDYAKGGKKYRD

-548 MVKKIEELTEG
+548 MVKKTEGLTEG

-576 QNQDNASQILFSY
+576 QNQDNASILFSY

-644 NYYCKA
+644 DYYCVA
-650 TVDNTS
+650 TVGNTS
-656 IQTSTTNI
+656 IQTSATNI

-685 GTVEIKDGAGNVVTS
+685 GTVEIKDGADNVVTS

-706 GTKLVFTANANTGYV
+706 GTKLVFTANANTGYA
-721 FDNWTATGGEASDNV
+721 FDSWTATGGEASGNV
-736 YTISSIAADV
+736 YTISSIAADASV
-746 NVKANFKKE
+746 TAKFKAE
-755 NTGGGDTMETTLFSM
+755 NTGGGETVETTLFSM
-770 EINSSPASLTVAQK
+770 VTTVVNKVRVASK
-784 TDNKPTLEQLTSDH
+784 TIQTLDNY
-798 AAITG
+798 ANITG
-803 GTVTLVNNRSK
+803 GSAVLYNGHATDEKEMISSTDGVKLNGSNMSYMKVTLN
-814 DWTPFSNASI
+814 
-824 TVSDISKNYI
+824 
-834 RINLG
+834 
-839 KPLDAGDVI
+839 KPLAKGDVI
-848 NIKDNSKVFKLSAE
+848 AAPDCGSSFYVTSADTNKDAPEVNATGYTIPENSDLIGKTVIYFWS
-862 ASSSNSVSTAN
+862 
-873 GSYTLDANSV
+873 G
-883 LKGKNEIF
+883 KGK
-891 VFWSDKSNP
+891 
-900 LSSIT
+900 SIT
-905 ITRKTTTQTTS
+905 ITRKTTTPTTS
-916 PLVIAVEDVE
+916 PLVIAVENVE
-926 MNVTDEETRQP
+926 MNVTDEETLQP
-937 EVRVYGT
+937 EVRVYGIG
-944 ADKLLTL
+944 DKLLTL
-951 GSDYTLSF
+951 GTDYKLSF
-959 STDNNNVTINENGVF
+959 STDNNNVTVNENGVF
-974 TAAGSKSN
+974 TAAGSQFN
-982 YTEGVTTVTVT
+982 YTEGVTHVTVT
-993 ATPSAALAEKYTEA
+993 ATPSEKLAGQYTKATEDF
-1007 KWTFKFTVRKGK
+1007 TFTVRKGK
-1019 MKPVFMPAF
+1019 MKPVFMSAF
-1028 KGATIKV
+1028 NATTIKV
-1035 KTGTKKTIEVPL
+1035 AKGTKKTIEVPL
-1047 NYGGENVSG
+1047 NYGGEDVSG
-1056 YFDVKYS
+1056 YFNVGYT
-1063 CSPSLKLTNSN
+1063 CSALPKLSGSN
-1074 NTMACTFSTVG
+1074 NKM
-1085 TYTITVSATPKIINQ
+1085 TYTFGAEGKYQITVSATPKIINQ
-1100 GTDDEFNYADEY
+1100 GTDTEFDYSQEY
-1112 DAPDNVTFTV
+1112 DAPDAVTFTV
-1122 DVSGS
+1122 DVKAS
-1127 YTVPTVTL
+1127 YAVPVVTL
-1135 NPSADKTIYVGEVV
+1135 NPPAAKTIYVGEVV
-1149 DAPAVSV
+1149 EAPAVSV
-1156 TDAQG
+1156 TDAQD

-1167 KYTMEWTSFAPDF
+1167 KYTMEWTSFAPDV
-1180 CKVDAATGKIEGVSA
+1180 CKVDATTGKIEGVSA
-1195 GDKVKIQL
+1195 GDNVKIQVA
-1203 KVSGNGFE
+1203 VSGDGFE
-1211 DVFAYLLVSVDDPA
+1211 DVFSYILVSVDDPA
-1225 KYRVKAPGSGVTYS
+1225 KYRVKATGSGEKYS

-1258 SFTDRDTAPVSKEG
+1258 SFTDRQTAPVSKEG
-1272 LTYGDKNKWAD
+1272 LTYGENNKWAG
-1283 DSSKATWVIKGFDYY
+1283 DSSPATWLIKGFDYY
-1298 LPGLTC
+1298 LSGITC

-1395 EATISATGGKLTV
+1395 EATISATGGKLSV

-1413 TDKLANPYDITNY
+1413 TGDLKDPYKITNY

-1434 TGPATTGGGKDS
+1434 SGPSTTGGGKKNS
-1446 NPSPKVEEVMK
+1446 NPSPTIEDVKN
-1457 HFRGMTSFVMTEAG
+1457 HFRGMTSFEMTATG

-1486 WGDNATPNNGADD
+1486 WGSYATPNNGADD
-1499 NVMGSHG
+1499 NVKGSHG

-1523 GKTYYIYNYGSKL
+1523 GKTYYLYNYGSKL

-1544 EAKGQP
+1544 ESKGQT
-1550 VTNYEFN
+1550 VKNYEF
-1557 DGETNIIVPT
+1557 DETAANTIELT
-1567 KAGELSTAKVNR
+1567 KAGELTTAKVNR
-1579 AMKAGVWTTCVLPFS
+1579 AMAAGVWTTCVLPFS

-1613 DGTQI
+1613 NGTQI

-1637 NIVAGKPFLIKPA
+1637 NIVAGKPFLIKPTK
-1650 QDVASINTAE
+1650 DVASINTAE
-1660 VEGYPYVTIENTQ
+1660 VKGYPYVTIENTQ
-1673 PAEWCKGNGYVWM
+1673 PAEWCSGNGYVWM

-1691 DLTVKEGDCFISNK
+1691 GLTVKEGDCFISNK

-1736 AKKLTVGIGS
+1736 AKKLTVGMGS

-1801 VNGKKVVK
+1801 VSGKKVVK

>member
-1 MRNLP
+1 
-6 NSDIYSLFFNII
+6 
-18 YFDWSF
+18 
-24 FFITFASTIWYEDNF
+24 
-39 DILLMRK
+39 
-46 EKTLVQTTKKY
+46 
-57 IKINLQTKFS
+57 
-67 YLFMKKEEQ
+67 MKKEEQ
-76 SFGCGISM
+76 SFGCGISV
-84 SQKGHALSGWILRIV
+84 SQKGRALSGWILRIV

-108 VVAKAAGDGVK
+108 VAAKAAGDGDGVK

-134 AHDFYANSTAFGLA
+134 AHDFKANTTAFGLA
-148 KYKADGTSVEIKRND
+148 KFDANGSKVAERKDSKG
-163 TKEKLDYV
+163 KLDYV

-201 YGDAY
+201 YGDTY

-228 VYNNKNASETDKT
+228 IYNYKNASATDKT
-241 HAKTAIGRAT
+241 HAKTAIGLAT
-251 TGLIAH
+251 EGLKAH
-257 NNSYS
+257 NNSCS
-262 IPSGTLAGDKVVG
+262 IPSGTLASDAVVG

-302 VNFNGAGSSVF
+302 VNFNGDGSNVF
-313 GSVDKDWAMVFK
+313 GSANDDWNMVFK
-325 QLDIVWNM
+325 QLNIVWNM
-333 CWNPTDKLM
+333 CWNSTDKLM

-351 TGTSKSHADTWAGLN
+351 TKDSNSHADTWQGLN
-366 GTTEPYTFHSAA
+366 GKTEPYTFHSAA

-411 LRNHLQE
+411 LRNHLQD
-418 LAAGIVARQASNG
+418 LAAGIVARQTSDG

-439 TDSFKA
+439 TDSFEA
-445 TSYNGKSASATNYI
+445 TSYNSNWSGKPASATNYI

-469 ALFKAVRLGLIDAKY
+469 ALFKAARLGLIDAKY

-521 TGNDYAAGGKKYRD
+521 TDKKYAAGGEKYRD

-548 MVKKIEELTEG
+548 MVKKTDNLTEG

-576 QNQDNASQILFSY
+576 QNQDGSAQILFSY
-589 DLKPAYDLTQSGA
+589 DLKPSYDLTQSDA

-620 WYDATT
+620 WYDANTDA
-626 KVAVEGATKA
+626 AVKGATEA
-636 QFTPQTTG
+636 QFISQTTG

-656 IQTSTTNI
+656 IQTSATNI

-721 FDNWTATGGEASDNV
+721 FDNWTATGGAADGNV
-736 YTISSIAADV
+736 YTISSLNADA
-746 NVKANFKKE
+746 NVTANFKEK
-755 NTGGGDTMETTLFSM
+755 NTGGGETVETTLFSM
-770 EINSSPASLTVAQK
+770 VTTAASDVSVASGATQSLDGNADKTGGSAELYNGKSSATVMISK
-784 TDNKPTLEQLTSDH
+784 TEGVKLNGSSKSYMQVTLNKPL
-798 AAITG
+798 A
-803 GTVTLVNNRSK
+803 K
-814 DWTPFSNASI
+814 
-824 TVSDISKNYI
+824 
-834 RINLG
+834 
-839 KPLDAGDVI
+839 GDVI
-848 NIKDNSKVFKLSAE
+848 AAPGCGSSFYVTSADTKTTDAPEVNATGYTIPENSDLIGKTVIYFWS
-862 ASSSNSVSTAN
+862 
-873 GSYTLDANSV
+873 G
-883 LKGKNEIF
+883 KGK
-891 VFWSDKSNP
+891 
-900 LSSIT
+900 SIT
-905 ITRKTTTQTTS
+905 ITRKTTTPTTS

-951 GSDYTLSF
+951 GSDYPLSF

-982 YTEGVTTVTVT
+982 YTEGVTNVTVT

-1007 KWTFKFTVRKGK
+1007 TENFTFTVRKDK

-1035 KTGTKKTIEVPL
+1035 AKGTKKTIEVPL
-1047 NYGGENVSG
+1047 NYGGEDVSG
-1056 YFDVKYS
+1056 YFNVGYT
-1063 CSPSLKLTNSN
+1063 CSALPKLSGSN
-1074 NTMACTFSTVG
+1074 NKM
-1085 TYTITVSATPKIINQ
+1085 TYTFGAEGKYQITVSATPKIINQ
-1100 GTDDEFNYADEY
+1100 GKDDEFNYADEY
-1112 DAPDNVTFTV
+1112 DTPDNVTFTV
-1122 DVSGS
+1122 DVNS
-1127 YTVPTVTL
+1127 YTVPKVIL
-1135 NPSADKTIYVGEVV
+1135 DPSTDKTIYVGQVV

-1167 KYTMEWTSFAPDF
+1167 KYTMEWTSFAPDV
-1180 CKVDAATGKIEGVSA
+1180 CKVDATTGKIEGVSA

-1203 KVSGNGFE
+1203 RVSGDGFE

-1413 TDKLANPYDITNY
+1413 TGDLKDPYKITNY

-1434 TGPATTGGGKDS
+1434 KGPLTDGGSGKSSDKS
-1446 NPSPKVEEVMK
+1446 PSPTVEDVK
-1457 HFRGMTSFVMTEAG
+1457 NHFRGMTSFEMTATG
-1471 FQNNVYESNIDNKVT
+1471 FQNNVYESNIDNKAT
-1486 WGDNATPNNGADD
+1486 WGENATPNNGADD

-1544 EAKGQP
+1544 EAKGQT
-1550 VTNYEFN
+1550 VKNYEFDEAAAN
-1557 DGETNIIVPT
+1557 TIELT

-1608 DRDTP
+1608 DRKTS

-1637 NIVAGKPFLIKPA
+1637 NIVAGKPFLIKPTK
-1650 QDVASINTAE
+1650 DVASINTAE

-1736 AKKLTVGIGS
+1736 AKKLTVGMGS

>member
-1 MRNLP
+1 
-6 NSDIYSLFFNII
+6 
-18 YFDWSF
+18 
-24 FFITFASTIWYEDNF
+24 
-39 DILLMRK
+39 
-46 EKTLVQTTKKY
+46 
-57 IKINLQTKFS
+57 
-67 YLFMKKEEQ
+67 MKKEEQ
-76 SFGCGISM
+76 SFCCGISV
-84 SQKGHALSGWILRIV
+84 SQKSHALSGWILRFV

-108 VVAKAAGDGVK
+108 LAAKAASDGDGVK
-119 FNPGVRYSQWAINSR
+119 FNRGVRYSQWAINSR

-148 KYKADGTSVEIKRND
+148 KYKADGTSVEIKRKDSKNQ
-163 TKEKLDYV
+163 LDYV

-201 YGDAY
+201 YGDTY
-206 YNSVPNGGGSL
+206 YDKVVKTGGSL

-228 VYNNKNASETDKT
+228 IYNNKNASGADK
-241 HAKTAIGRAT
+241 ANAETAIGRAT
-251 TGLIAH
+251 DGLIAH
-257 NNSYS
+257 NNNYS
-262 IPSGTLAGDKVVG
+262 ITSGTLAGDAVVG
-275 GWFHKTAYN
+275 GWFHKKAYN

-302 VNFNGAGSSVF
+302 VNFNGAGSNVF
-313 GSVDKDWAMVFK
+313 GNADDDWNMVFK

-333 CWNPTDKLM
+333 CWNSTDKLM

-351 TGTSKSHADTWAGLN
+351 TGTSNSHADTWQGLN
-366 GTTEPYTFHSAA
+366 GTTKPYTFHSAA

-399 KAGRTSDANYTT
+399 EAGRTSDDNYTT
-411 LRNHLQE
+411 LKSHLQD
-418 LAAGIVARQASNG
+418 LADGIVARQASNG

-439 TDSFKA
+439 DNTFTP
-445 TSYNGKSASATNYI
+445 TSYNSNWSGKPKSATNYI

-521 TGNDYAAGGKKYRD
+521 TGTDYAAGGKKYRD

-548 MVKKIEELTEG
+548 MVKKSERLTEG

-576 QNQDNASQILFSY
+576 QNQDNASILFSY
-589 DLKPAYDLTQSGA
+589 DLKPSYDLTQSDA
-602 TAPKVEV
+602 AAPVVEV
-609 CGTGAANATYQ
+609 CGTDAANATYQ

-626 KVAVEGATKA
+626 GKAVDGATKA
-636 QFTPQTTG
+636 QFTPRTTG
-644 NYYCKA
+644 NYYCIA
-650 TVDNTS
+650 TVGSTS

-678 VTATAEN
+678 VTATAVN
-685 GTVEIKDGAGNVVTS
+685 GTVEIKDGKGNVVTS

-706 GTKLVFTANANTGYV
+706 GTKLIFTAKANTGYV
-721 FDNWTATGGEASDNV
+721 FGSWDATGGAADGNV
-736 YTISSIAADV
+736 YTINSLAADA
-746 NVKANFKKE
+746 NVKANFKTE
-755 NTGGGDTMETTLFSM
+755 NTGGGETGGETTTETVFSM
-770 EINSSPASLTVAQK
+770 TV
-784 TDNKPTLEQLTSDH
+784 N
-798 AAITG
+798 
-803 GTVTLVNNRSK
+803 
-814 DWTPFSNASI
+814 SNASLSIPKNTTQQLTDGVIIVGGKVELVNDRSSAWNVFTDGKLCPENKSNQYIKI
-824 TVSDISKNYI
+824 T
-834 RINLG
+834 
-839 KPLDAGDVI
+839 LDESLKDGDVVKI
-848 NIKDNSKVFKLSAE
+848 ENHSKAFKLSAE
-862 ASSSNSVSTAN
+862 ASSSNSVSTSTSN
-873 GSYTLDANSV
+873 GSYTLDENSV
-883 LKGKNEIF
+883 LKGRNEIF
-891 VFWSDKSNP
+891 VFWSDNSNP

-905 ITRKTTTQTTS
+905 IIRKTTTQTTS
-916 PLVIAVEDVE
+916 QLVIAVEDVE
-926 MNVTDEETRQP
+926 MNVTDEVTKQP
-937 EVRVYGT
+937 EVKVFGT
-944 ADKLLTL
+944 ADKLLTP
-951 GSDYTLSF
+951 GTDYTLSF
-959 STDNNNVTINENGVF
+959 STDNNNVTIDDKGVF
-974 TAAGSKSN
+974 TAAGSQSN

-993 ATPSAALAEKYTEA
+993 ATPSAALAEKYTKA
-1007 KWTFKFTVRKGK
+1007 TSTFTFTVRKGK

-1028 KGATIKV
+1028 NGATIKV
-1035 KTGTKKTIEVPL
+1035 RKGNNKTIEVPL
-1047 NYGGENVSG
+1047 NYGGEDVSG

-1063 CSPSLKLTNSN
+1063 CSALSNLTSSN
-1074 NTMACTFSTVG
+1074 NTMTCTFSTAG
-1085 TYTITVSATPKIINQ
+1085 KYQITVIATPKIINQ
-1100 GTDDEFNYADEY
+1100 GKDDEFDYADEY
-1112 DAPDNVTFTV
+1112 DAPDKVTFTV
-1122 DVSGS
+1122 DVNS
-1127 YTVPTVTL
+1127 YTVPKVTL
-1135 NPSADKTIYVGEVV
+1135 DPSTDKTIYVGEVV
-1149 DAPAVSV
+1149 DAPAVRV
-1156 TDAQG
+1156 TDASG
-1161 TAIDKS
+1161 TAIDNS
-1167 KYTMEWTSFAPDF
+1167 KYKMEWTSFAPDV

-1203 KVSGNGFE
+1203 KVSGGGFE
-1211 DVFAYLLVSVDDPA
+1211 DVFAYVLVLVDDPA
-1225 KYRVKAPGSGVTYS
+1225 KYRVKAPGSKETYS
-1239 PMTPLFNQNKTLAV
+1239 PMTPLFNGNNTLAV

-1258 SFTDRDTAPVSKEG
+1258 IFTNRDKAPVSSEG
-1272 LTYGDKNKWAD
+1272 LTYGDKNKWAL

-1313 CPLPSETQWYDGKLQ
+1313 CPLPSETQWYNGKLQ
-1328 KVKGGTVDPMFYV
+1328 PVKGGTVDPMFYV

-1367 FDKSGGVYA
+1367 FDKSDGVYA

-1408 ADKNA
+1408 ANKKA
-1413 TDKLANPYDITNY
+1413 TGDLKDPYKITNY
-1426 PCNITGLA
+1426 PCNISGLA
-1434 TGPATTGGGKDS
+1434 TGTETDGGK
-1446 NPSPKVEEVMK
+1446 NGATKYPSPTVDDVKK

-1471 FQNNVYESNIDNKVT
+1471 FQNNVYESNIDNKET

-1499 NVMGSHG
+1499 NVKGSHG

-1544 EAKGQP
+1544 EAAGQT
-1550 VTNYEFN
+1550 VKSCEFN
-1557 DGETNIIVPT
+1557 DDATNTIVPT
-1567 KAGELSTAKVNR
+1567 KAGELTTAKVNR
-1579 AMKAGVWTTCVLPFS
+1579 KMTAGVWTTCVLPFS

-1608 DRDTP
+1608 DRETP

-1650 QDVASINTAE
+1650 KDVASINTAE
-1660 VEGYPYVTIENTQ
+1660 VEAYPYVTIENAK
-1673 PAEWCKGNGYVWM
+1673 PAEWCKENDYVWM

-1691 DLTVKEGDCFISNK
+1691 DLMVKEGDCFISNK
-1705 DGSFKNFVGD
+1705 DGSFKNFVGT

-1721 FRGYLKNI
+1721 FRGYLKHI

-1736 AKKLTVGIGS
+1736 VKKLTVGMGS
-1746 NVTTDETS
+1746 NVTSDETS

>member
-1 MRNLP
+1 
-6 NSDIYSLFFNII
+6 
-18 YFDWSF
+18 
-24 FFITFASTIWYEDNF
+24 
-39 DILLMRK
+39 
-46 EKTLVQTTKKY
+46 
-57 IKINLQTKFS
+57 
-67 YLFMKKEEQ
+67 MKKEEQ
-76 SFGCGISM
+76 SFGCGISV
-84 SQKGHALSGWILRIV
+84 SQKGRALSGWILRIV

-108 VVAKAAGDGVK
+108 VVAKAAGDGDGVK

-148 KYKADGTSVEIKRND
+148 KYKADGTSVEIKRKD
-163 TKEKLDYV
+163 SKDKLDYV

-228 VYNNKNASETDKT
+228 VYNNKNASETDKKN
-241 HAKTAIGRAT
+241 AKTAIGRAT
-251 TGLIAH
+251 EGLIAH

-262 IPSGTLAGDKVVG
+262 IQSGTLAGDAVVG
-275 GWFHKTAYN
+275 GWFHKAAYN

-302 VNFNGAGSSVF
+302 VNFNGTGSNVF
-313 GSVDKDWAMVFK
+313 GSADKDWNMVFK

-333 CWNPTDKLM
+333 CWNSTDKLM

-351 TGTSKSHADTWAGLN
+351 TKESNSHADTWQGLN
-366 GTTEPYTFHSAA
+366 GKTEPYTFHSAA

-399 KAGRTSDANYTT
+399 KAGRTTDANYTT

-418 LAAGIVARQASNG
+418 LAAGIVARQTSDG

-439 TDSFKA
+439 TDSFEA
-445 TSYNGKSASATNYI
+445 TSYNSNWSGKPSSATNYI

-469 ALFKAVRLGLIDAKY
+469 AFFKAARLGLIDAKY

-521 TGNDYAAGGKKYRD
+521 TGTDYAKGGKKYRD

-548 MVKKIEELTEG
+548 MVKKSEGLTEG

-576 QNQDNASQILFSY
+576 QNQDGSAQILFSY
-589 DLKPAYDLTQSGA
+589 DLQPSYDLTQSDA

-626 KVAVEGATKA
+626 KVAVEGATEA
-636 QFTPQTTG
+636 QFIPQTTG

-656 IQTSTTNI
+656 IQTSATNI
-664 KVNSNSSADKQKFT
+664 KVN
-678 VTATAEN
+678 
-685 GTVEIKDGAGNVVTS
+685 
-700 GTQVEE
+700 
-706 GTKLVFTANANTGYV
+706 
-721 FDNWTATGGEASDNV
+721 
-736 YTISSIAADV
+736 
-746 NVKANFKKE
+746 
-755 NTGGGDTMETTLFSM
+755 NTGGGETGGETTTETVFSYDV
-770 EINSSPASLTVAQK
+770 PASGELST
-784 TDNKPTLEQLTSDH
+784 TDTNEGV
-798 AAITG
+798 TG
-803 GTVTLVNNRSK
+803 GKIMFASSKNEGDRYKIDNDAKYVKVTLSGNSLK
-814 DWTPFSNASI
+814 
-824 TVSDISKNYI
+824 
-834 RINLG
+834 
-839 KPLDAGDVI
+839 AGDVI
-848 NIKDNSKVFKLSAE
+848 SVKASA
-862 ASSSNSVSTAN
+862 SNSGYGCFAALDTDKKTILKL
-873 GSYTLDANSV
+873 GDLTGKGPEDISYTVTERDILNGQSSFY
-883 LKGKNEIF
+883 LFRESGKSIY
-891 VFWSDKSNP
+891 VH
-900 LSSIT
+900 SIT

-926 MNVTDEETRQP
+926 MNVTDEMTKQP
-937 EVRVYGT
+937 EVKVYGIG
-944 ADKLLTL
+944 DKLLTL
-951 GSDYTLSF
+951 DTDYKLSF
-959 STDNNNVTINENGVF
+959 STDNDNVTINDKGVF
-974 TAAGSKSN
+974 TAAGSQFN
-982 YTEGVTTVTVT
+982 YTEGVTHVTVM
-993 ATPSAALAEKYTEA
+993 ATPSEALAEKYTEA

-1019 MKPVFMPAF
+1019 MKPVFMPAY

-1035 KTGTKKTIEVPL
+1035 ATGTKKTIEVPL

-1056 YFDVKYS
+1056 YFDVEYS

-1074 NTMACTFSTVG
+1074 NTMTYTFSTADK
-1085 TYTITVSATPKIINQ
+1085 YTITVSATPKVINQ
-1100 GTDDEFNYADEY
+1100 GKDDEFNYADEY
-1112 DAPDNVTFTV
+1112 DAPDAVTFTV
-1122 DVSGS
+1122 DVSDG
-1127 YTVPTVTL
+1127 YKVPKVTL

-1167 KYTMEWTSFAPDF
+1167 KYTMEWTSFAPDV
-1180 CKVDAATGKIEGVSA
+1180 CKVDATTGKIEGVSA
-1195 GDKVKIQL
+1195 GDNVKIQL
-1203 KVSGNGFE
+1203 KVSGEGYE
-1211 DVFAYLLVSVDDPA
+1211 DVFKYLLVSVDDPA

-1239 PMTPLFNQNKTLAV
+1239 PMTPFFNGDNTLAV

-1408 ADKNA
+1408 ADKKA

-1544 EAKGQP
+1544 EAKGQT
-1550 VTNYEFN
+1550 VKNYEFDEAAAN
-1557 DGETNIIVPT
+1557 TIELT
-1567 KAGELSTAKVNR
+1567 KAGELATAKVNR

-1613 DGTQI
+1613 NGTQI

-1637 NIVAGKPFLIKPA
+1637 NIVAGKPFLIKPTK
-1650 QDVASINTAE
+1650 DVASINTAE

-1686 SSYSN
+1686 ASYSN

-1736 AKKLTVGIGS
+1736 AKKLTVGMGS

>member
-1 MRNLP
+1 
-6 NSDIYSLFFNII
+6 
-18 YFDWSF
+18 
-24 FFITFASTIWYEDNF
+24 
-39 DILLMRK
+39 
-46 EKTLVQTTKKY
+46 
-57 IKINLQTKFS
+57 
-67 YLFMKKEEQ
+67 MKKEEQ
-76 SFGCGISM
+76 SFGCGISV

-108 VVAKAAGDGVK
+108 LAAKAAGDGDGVK

-163 TKEKLDYV
+163 TKKKLDYV

-228 VYNNKNASETDKT
+228 IYNYKNASATDKT
-241 HAKTAIGRAT
+241 NAQTAIGRAT
-251 TGLIAH
+251 EGLIAH

-262 IPSGTLAGDKVVG
+262 IQSGTLAGDAVVG
-275 GWFHKTAYN
+275 GWFHKEAYN

-302 VNFNGAGSSVF
+302 VNFNGAGSNVF
-313 GSVDKDWAMVFK
+313 GSADKDWEMVVK
-325 QLDIVWNM
+325 QLNIVWDM
-333 CWNPTDKLM
+333 CWNSTDKLM

-366 GTTEPYTFHSAA
+366 GTTKPYTFHSAA

-399 KAGRTSDANYTT
+399 KAGRTTDANYST
-411 LRNHLQE
+411 LNSHLQE

-521 TGNDYAAGGKKYRD
+521 TGTDYAKGGKKYRD

-548 MVKKIEELTEG
+548 MVKKTDNLTEG

-576 QNQDNASQILFSY
+576 QQNQDGSAQILFSY
-589 DLKPAYDLTQSGA
+589 DLKPSYDLTQSGA
-602 TAPKVEV
+602 AAPVVEV
-609 CGTGAANATYQ
+609 CGTDAAKATYQ

-644 NYYCKA
+644 NYYCEA
-650 TVDNTS
+650 TVGSTS
-656 IQTSTTNI
+656 IKTSATNI
-664 KVNSNSSADKQKFT
+664 KVN
-678 VTATAEN
+678 
-685 GTVEIKDGAGNVVTS
+685 
-700 GTQVEE
+700 
-706 GTKLVFTANANTGYV
+706 
-721 FDNWTATGGEASDNV
+721 
-736 YTISSIAADV
+736 
-746 NVKANFKKE
+746 
-755 NTGGGDTMETTLFSM
+755 NTGGGETGGETTTETVFSYDV
-770 EINSSPASLTVAQK
+770 PASGELST
-784 TDNKPTLEQLTSDH
+784 TDTNEGV
-798 AAITG
+798 TG
-803 GTVTLVNNRSK
+803 GKIMFASSKNEGDRYKIDNDAKYVKVTLSGNSLK
-814 DWTPFSNASI
+814 
-824 TVSDISKNYI
+824 
-834 RINLG
+834 
-839 KPLDAGDVI
+839 AGDVI
-848 NIKDNSKVFKLSAE
+848 SVKASA
-862 ASSSNSVSTAN
+862 SNSGYGCFAALDTDKKTTLKLGN
-873 GSYTLDANSV
+873 LTDKGPEDISYTVTERDILNGQSSFY
-883 LKGKNEIF
+883 LFRESGKSIY
-891 VFWSDKSNP
+891 VH
-900 LSSIT
+900 SIT
-905 ITRKTTTQTTS
+905 ITRKTTTPTTS

-926 MNVTDEETRQP
+926 MNVTDEETLQP
-937 EVRVYGT
+937 EVRVYGIG
-944 ADKLLTL
+944 DKLLTL
-951 GSDYTLSF
+951 CTDYKLSF
-959 STDNNNVTINENGVF
+959 STDNNNVTIKDGVF
-974 TAAGSKSN
+974 TAAGSQFN
-982 YTEGVTTVTVT
+982 YTEGVTNVTVT
-993 ATPSAALAEKYTEA
+993 ATPSAALAGKYTKA
-1007 KWTFKFTVRKGK
+1007 ITTFTFTVRKGK

-1122 DVSGS
+1122 EVSGS
-1127 YTVPTVTL
+1127 YTVPTVIL
-1135 NPSADKTIYVGEVV
+1135 NPSTDKTIYVGDVV

-1156 TDAQG
+1156 TDASD
-1161 TAIDKS
+1161 TAIDN
-1167 KYTMEWTSFAPDF
+1167 YTMEWTSFAPDV

-1203 KVSGNGFE
+1203 RVSGDSFE
-1211 DVFAYLLVSVDDPA
+1211 DVFKYVLVSVDDPA
-1225 KYRVKAPGSGVTYS
+1225 KYRVKAPKSGVTYS
-1239 PMTPLFNQNKTLAV
+1239 PMTPFFNGDNTLAV

-1258 SFTDRDTAPVSKEG
+1258 SFTDRPKAPVSSEG
-1272 LTYGDKNKWAD
+1272 LTYGTNNKWAD

-1382 VFVLDEAGKVVAS
+1382 VFVLDEAGKLVAS
-1395 EATISATGGKLTV
+1395 EATISATGGKLSV
-1408 ADKNA
+1408 ADKSA
-1413 TDKLANPYDITNY
+1413 TGDLKDPYKITNY

-1434 TGPATTGGGKDS
+1434 SGPSTTGGGK
-1446 NPSPKVEEVMK
+1446 
-1457 HFRGMTSFVMTEAG
+1457 
-1471 FQNNVYESNIDNKVT
+1471 
-1486 WGDNATPNNGADD
+1486 
-1499 NVMGSHG
+1499 
-1506 WSVLVDAAV
+1506 
-1515 TYTFDVKA
+1515 
-1523 GKTYYIYNYGSKL
+1523 
-1536 GFYGFSFD
+1536 
-1544 EAKGQP
+1544 
-1550 VTNYEFN
+1550 
-1557 DGETNIIVPT
+1557 
-1567 KAGELSTAKVNR
+1567 
-1579 AMKAGVWTTCVLPFS
+1579 
-1594 LNKQQVDAIFGKTY
+1594 
-1608 DRDTP
+1608 
-1613 DGTQI
+1613 
-1618 LYFDRVEGTKAIF
+1618 
-1631 VRHAYN
+1631 
-1637 NIVAGKPFLIKPA
+1637 
-1650 QDVASINTAE
+1650 
-1660 VEGYPYVTIENTQ
+1660 
-1673 PAEWCKGNGYVWM
+1673 
-1686 SSYSN
+1686 
-1691 DLTVKEGDCFISNK
+1691 
-1705 DGSFKNFVGD
+1705 
-1715 PGTLKG
+1715 
-1721 FRGYLKNI
+1721 
-1729 GTNGVSE
+1729 
-1736 AKKLTVGIGS
+1736 KK
-1746 NVTTDETS
+1746 
-1754 AIDGILI
+1754 
-1761 DGDMPADSVT
+1761 
-1771 AADGK
+1771 
-1776 VYNLN
+1776 
-1781 GQVVATSYRQFQ
+1781 
-1793 ALPGGVYV
+1793 
-1801 VNGKKVVK
+1801 

>member
-1 MRNLP
+1 
-6 NSDIYSLFFNII
+6 
-18 YFDWSF
+18 
-24 FFITFASTIWYEDNF
+24 
-39 DILLMRK
+39 
-46 EKTLVQTTKKY
+46 
-57 IKINLQTKFS
+57 
-67 YLFMKKEEQ
+67 MKKEEQ
-76 SFGCGISM
+76 SFCCGISV
-84 SQKGHALSGWILRIV
+84 SQKSHALSGWILRFV

-108 VVAKAAGDGVK
+108 LAAKAASDGDGVK

-163 TKEKLDYV
+163 TKKKLDYV

-201 YGDAY
+201 YGNTY
-206 YNSVPNGGGSL
+206 YGKVPDTGGSL

-228 VYNNKNASETDKT
+228 IYNNTNASETDRAN
-241 HAKTAIGRAT
+241 AKTAIGRAKD
-251 TGLIAH
+251 GLIAH
-257 NNSYS
+257 NKSCS
-262 IPSGTLAGDKVVG
+262 IKPNTLAGNSVVG

-302 VNFNGAGSSVF
+302 VNFNGAGSNVF
-313 GSVDKDWAMVFK
+313 GNADDDWNMVFK

-333 CWNPTDKLM
+333 CWNSTDKLM

-351 TGTSKSHADTWAGLN
+351 TGTSNSHADTWQGLN
-366 GTTEPYTFHSAA
+366 GTTKPYTFHSAA

-399 KAGRTSDANYTT
+399 EAGRTSDDNYTT
-411 LRNHLQE
+411 LKSHLQD
-418 LAAGIVARQASNG
+418 LADGIVARQASNG

-439 TDSFKA
+439 DNTFTP
-445 TSYNGKSASATNYI
+445 TSYNSNWSGKPKSATNYI

-521 TGNDYAAGGKKYRD
+521 TGTEYAAGGKKYRD

-548 MVKKIEELTEG
+548 MVKKSERLTEG

-576 QNQDNASQILFSY
+576 QNQNGSAQILFSY
-589 DLKPAYDLTQSGA
+589 DLQPSYDLTQSGA
-602 TAPKVEV
+602 AAPVVEV
-609 CGTGAANATYQ
+609 CGTDAAKATYQ

-626 KVAVEGATKA
+626 NATVAGATKA
-636 QFTPQTTG
+636 SFTPSETG

-650 TVDNTS
+650 TVGNTN
-656 IQTSTTNI
+656 IQTSTTTI
-664 KVNSNSSADKQKFT
+664 TVNSGSSTDKQKFT
-678 VTATAEN
+678 VNATAVN
-685 GTVEIKDGAGNVVTS
+685 GTVEIKDGNGNAVTS

-706 GTKLVFTANANTGYV
+706 GTKLIFTATANAGYV
-721 FDNWTATGGEASDNV
+721 FGSWDAIGGAADGNV
-736 YTISSIAADV
+736 YTINSLTADA
-746 NVKANFKKE
+746 NVTANFKEK
-755 NTGGGDTMETTLFSM
+755 NAGGGETVETTLFSM
-770 EINSSPASLTVAQK
+770 ETTATSEVSVASGATQTLDGNATIISGGSAVLYNGKSSGTIMISK
-784 TDNKPTLEQLTSDH
+784 TEGLKLNGSSKSYMK
-798 AAITG
+798 
-803 GTVTLVNNRSK
+803 VTL
-814 DWTPFSNASI
+814 D
-824 TVSDISKNYI
+824 
-834 RINLG
+834 
-839 KPLDAGDVI
+839 KPLAEGDVI
-848 NIKDNSKVFKLSAE
+848 AAPGCGSNVFYVTSAGTKATDAEVNATGYTIPENSDLIGKTVIYFW
-862 ASSSNSVSTAN
+862 T
-873 GSYTLDANSV
+873 G
-883 LKGKNEIF
+883 KGK
-891 VFWSDKSNP
+891 
-900 LSSIT
+900 SIT
-905 ITRKTTTQTTS
+905 ITRKTTTPTTS
-916 PLVIAVEDVE
+916 QLVIAVEDVE
-926 MNVTDEETRQP
+926 MNVTDEETKQP
-937 EVRVYGT
+937 EVKVFGT
-944 ADKLLTL
+944 ADKLLTP
-951 GSDYTLSF
+951 GTDYKLSF
-959 STDNNNVTINENGVF
+959 STDNDNVTINDKGVF
-974 TAAGSKSN
+974 TAAGSQFN
-982 YTEGVTTVTVT
+982 YTEGVTHVTVT

-1035 KTGTKKTIEVPL
+1035 KTGTNKTIEVPL
-1047 NYGGENVSG
+1047 NYGGEDVSG
-1056 YFDVKYS
+1056 YFDVTYS
-1063 CSPSLKLTNSN
+1063 CSDLSKLTSSN
-1074 NTMACTFSTVG
+1074 NTMTYTFSKAG
-1085 TYTITVSATPKIINQ
+1085 KYTITVSAIPKIVNQ
-1100 GTDDEFNYADEY
+1100 DKDDEFDYADEY
-1112 DAPDNVTFTV
+1112 DAPDKVTFTV
-1122 DVSGS
+1122 DVSGT
-1127 YTVPTVTL
+1127 YTVPKVTL
-1135 NPSADKTIYVGEVV
+1135 NPSTDKTIYVGQVV

-1156 TDAQG
+1156 TDASE
-1161 TAIDKS
+1161 TAIDKG
-1167 KYTMEWTSFAPDF
+1167 KYTMEWTSFAPDV

-1195 GDKVKIQL
+1195 GDNVKIQL
-1203 KVSGNGFE
+1203 KVSGEGYE
-1211 DVFAYLLVSVDDPA
+1211 DVFAYLHVSVDDPA
-1225 KYRVKAPGSGVTYS
+1225 KYRVKAPGSKETYS
-1239 PMTPLFNQNKTLAV
+1239 PMTPLFNGNNTLAV

-1258 SFTDRDTAPVSKEG
+1258 IFTNRDKAPVSSEG
-1272 LTYGDKNKWAD
+1272 LTYGDKNKWAL

-1313 CPLPSETQWYDGKLQ
+1313 CPLPSETQWYNGKLQ
-1328 KVKGGTVDPMFYV
+1328 PVPGSTVDPMFYV

-1349 VEPKTN
+1349 MEPKTN

-1367 FDKSGGVYA
+1367 FDKSDDVYA

-1408 ADKNA
+1408 ANKNA
-1413 TDKLANPYDITNY
+1413 TGDLADPYKITNY

-1434 TGPATTGGGKDS
+1434 TGPATTGGGKNS
-1446 NPSPKVEEVMK
+1446 NPSPTVEDVMK
-1457 HFRGMTSFVMTEAG
+1457 HFRGMKSFDMSATG
-1471 FQNNVYESNIDNKVT
+1471 FQNNVYESNIDNKTT
-1486 WGDNATPNNGADD
+1486 WGKNATPNNGADD

-1557 DGETNIIVPT
+1557 DDATNTIVPT
-1567 KAGELSTAKVNR
+1567 KAGELTTAKVNR

-1608 DRDTP
+1608 DRDHL

-1618 LYFDRVEGTKAIF
+1618 LYFDHVEGTKAIF

-1660 VEGYPYVTIENTQ
+1660 VTDYPYVTIENTQ

-1691 DLTVKEGDCFISNK
+1691 DMTVQAGDCFISNN
-1705 DGSFKNFVGD
+1705 DGSFKNFVGT

-1721 FRGYLKNI
+1721 FRGYLRHI

-1736 AKKLTVGIGS
+1736 AKKLTVGMGS
-1746 NVTTDETS
+1746 NVTSDETS

-1793 ALPGGVYV
+1793 ALPDGVYV

>member
-1 MRNLP
+1 
-6 NSDIYSLFFNII
+6 
-18 YFDWSF
+18 
-24 FFITFASTIWYEDNF
+24 
-39 DILLMRK
+39 
-46 EKTLVQTTKKY
+46 
-57 IKINLQTKFS
+57 
-67 YLFMKKEEQ
+67 MKKEEQ
-76 SFGCGISM
+76 SFCCGTSV
-84 SQKGHALSGWILRIV
+84 SQKGHALSGWILRFV

-108 VVAKAAGDGVK
+108 LAAKAASDGDGVK
-119 FNPGVRYSQWAINSR
+119 FNKDVRYSQWAINSR

-148 KYKADGTSVEIKRND
+148 KYKADGTKIDRKDSKN
-163 TKEKLDYV
+163 KLDYV

-206 YNSVPNGGGSL
+206 YGKVSDGGGSL

-228 VYNNKNASETDKT
+228 VYNNKNASETDRA
-241 HAKTAIGRAT
+241 HAKTAIGLAT
-251 TGLIAH
+251 DGLKVH
-257 NNSYS
+257 NTKFS
-262 IPSGTLAGDKVVG
+262 IQTGTLAGNEVVG
-275 GWFHKTAYN
+275 GWFHKEAYN

-302 VNFNGAGSSVF
+302 VNFNGTGSNVF
-313 GSVDKDWAMVFK
+313 GSADNDWNMVFK

-333 CWNPTDKLM
+333 CWNRTDKLM

-351 TGTSKSHADTWAGLN
+351 TGTSKSHADTWQGLN
-366 GTTEPYTFHSAA
+366 GTTKPYTFHSAA

-399 KAGRTSDANYTT
+399 KAGRTADANYTT
-411 LRNHLQE
+411 LKSHLQE

-439 TDSFKA
+439 DNTFTP
-445 TSYNGKSASATNYI
+445 TSYNSNWSGKPKSATNYI

-469 ALFKAVRLGLIDAKY
+469 ALFKAVRLGLIDTKY

-521 TGNDYAAGGKKYRD
+521 TGTDYAAGGKKYRD

-548 MVKKIEELTEG
+548 MVKKTDNLTEG

-576 QNQDNASQILFSY
+576 QNQDGSAQILFSY
-589 DLKPAYDLTQSGA
+589 DLQPSYDLTQSGA
-602 TAPKVEV
+602 AAPKVEV
-609 CGTGAANATYQ
+609 CGTDADQAKYQ

-644 NYYCKA
+644 NYYCEA
-650 TVDNTS
+650 TVGSTS

-664 KVNSNSSADKQKFT
+664 KVN
-678 VTATAEN
+678 
-685 GTVEIKDGAGNVVTS
+685 
-700 GTQVEE
+700 
-706 GTKLVFTANANTGYV
+706 
-721 FDNWTATGGEASDNV
+721 
-736 YTISSIAADV
+736 
-746 NVKANFKKE
+746 
-755 NTGGGDTMETTLFSM
+755 NTGGGETGGETTTETVFSYDV
-770 EINSSPASLTVAQK
+770 PASGDLST
-784 TDNKPTLEQLTSDH
+784 TDTNEGV
-798 AAITG
+798 TG
-803 GTVTLVNNRSK
+803 GKIMFASKTNAGGKYKIDNDTKKYVKVTLSGNSLK
-814 DWTPFSNASI
+814 
-824 TVSDISKNYI
+824 
-834 RINLG
+834 
-839 KPLDAGDVI
+839 AGDVI
-848 NIKDNSKVFKLSAE
+848 SVKASA
-862 ASSSNSVSTAN
+862 SNSGYGCFAALDTDKKTTLKLGN
-873 GSYTLDANSV
+873 LTGEGPEDISYTVTEKDILNGQSSFY
-883 LKGKNEIF
+883 LFRETGKSIY
-891 VFWSDKSNP
+891 VH
-900 LSSIT
+900 SIT
-905 ITRKTTTQTTS
+905 ITRKTTTPTTS

-926 MNVTDEETRQP
+926 MNVTDEVTKQP
-937 EVRVYGT
+937 EVKVYGT
-944 ADKLLTL
+944 AYKLLNPGT
-951 GSDYTLSF
+951 DYTLSF
-959 STDNNNVTINENGVF
+959 STDNNNVTVKDGVF
-974 TAAGSKSN
+974 TAAGSQFN

-993 ATPSAALAEKYTEA
+993 ATPSAALAGQYKAASE
-1007 KWTFKFTVRKGK
+1007 TFTFTVRKGK
-1019 MKPVFMPAF
+1019 MKPVFMSAF
-1028 KGATIKV
+1028 NGTTIKV
-1035 KTGTKKTIEVPL
+1035 KKSTRKTIEVPL
-1047 NYGGENVSG
+1047 NYGGEDVSG
-1056 YFDVKYS
+1056 YFDVTYS
-1063 CSPSLKLTNSN
+1063 CSTLSNLTSSN
-1074 NTMACTFSTVG
+1074 NTM
-1085 TYTITVSATPKIINQ
+1085 TYRFNTAGKYQITVSATPKTINQ
-1100 GTDDEFNYADEY
+1100 GTDTEFDYADEY
-1112 DAPDNVTFTV
+1112 DAPADVTFTA
-1122 DVSGS
+1122 DVSDT

-1135 NPSADKTIYVGEVV
+1135 NPSAAKTIYVGAVV

-1156 TDAQG
+1156 TASG
-1161 TAIDKS
+1161 TAIDVS
-1167 KYTMEWTSFAPDF
+1167 KYTAEWTSFAPDV
-1180 CKVDAATGKIEGVSA
+1180 CKVDATTGKIEGVSA
-1195 GDKVKIQL
+1195 GDNVKIQL
-1203 KVSGNGFE
+1203 KVSGEGFE

-1225 KYRVKAPGSGVTYS
+1225 KYRVKAPGSGEPYS
-1239 PMTPLFNQNKTLAV
+1239 PMTPFFNQDRTLAV

-1258 SFTDRDTAPVSKEG
+1258 IFTDRTTAPVSNEG
-1272 LTYGDKNKWAD
+1272 LTYGANNKWAD

-1313 CPLPSETQWYDGKLQ
+1313 CPLPSETQWYNGKLQ
-1328 KVKGGTVDPMFYV
+1328 KVDGKTVDPMFYV

-1382 VFVLDEAGKVVAS
+1382 VFVLDETGKLVAS
-1395 EATISATGGKLTV
+1395 EATISATGGKLSV

-1413 TDKLANPYDITNY
+1413 TGDLKDPYKITNY

-1434 TGPATTGGGKDS
+1434 SGPSTTGGGKNS
-1446 NPSPKVEEVMK
+1446 NPSPTIEDVKN
-1457 HFRGMTSFVMTEAG
+1457 HFRGMTSFEMTATG
-1471 FQNNVYESNIDNKVT
+1471 FQNNVYESNIDNKET
-1486 WGDNATPNNGADD
+1486 WGKYATPNNGADD

-1544 EAKGQP
+1544 EAAGQT
-1550 VTNYEFN
+1550 VKNYDFDETATNTIEL
-1557 DGETNIIVPT
+1557 T
-1567 KAGELSTAKVNR
+1567 KAGELTTAKVNR
-1579 AMKAGVWTTCVLPFS
+1579 KMTAGVWTTCVLPFS

-1608 DRDTP
+1608 DRETP

-1637 NIVAGKPFLIKPA
+1637 NIVAGKPFLIKPTKE
-1650 QDVASINTAE
+1650 VASINTAE
-1660 VEGYPYVTIENTQ
+1660 VEGYPYVTIENAA

-1691 DLTVKEGDCFISNK
+1691 DLTVKEGDCFISNN
-1705 DGSFKNFVGD
+1705 DGSFKNFVGA

-1736 AKKLTVGIGS
+1736 AKKLTVGMGS

>member
-1 MRNLP
+1 
-6 NSDIYSLFFNII
+6 
-18 YFDWSF
+18 
-24 FFITFASTIWYEDNF
+24 
-39 DILLMRK
+39 
-46 EKTLVQTTKKY
+46 
-57 IKINLQTKFS
+57 
-67 YLFMKKEEQ
+67 MKKEEQ
-76 SFGCGISM
+76 SFGCGISV

-108 VVAKAAGDGVK
+108 VVAKAAGDGDGVK

-134 AHDFYANSTAFGLA
+134 LHDFYGNTKLFGFDVYDANNTKKSTVQW
-148 KYKADGTSVEIKRND
+148 KNDKKANIDKSF
-163 TKEKLDYV
+163 DYV
-171 PGLVA
+171 AGLVA
-176 KSMIE
+176 KATLE
-181 AADYYQ
+181 AADYYAG
-187 NFDWSKPWFASVKE
+187 FDWSKPWFYSAQAFAAEVTYSNDSKPTL
-201 YGDAY
+201 DAM
-206 YNSVPNGGGSL
+206 
-217 DDLNAVKLYIG
+217 NAVKMYFPILSSSLKSDNVVKKANTALTNLAKDMKNYNTVYSIG
-228 VYNNKNASETDKT
+228 GSKSSLNESNASVAQKQMF
-241 HAKTAIGRAT
+241 
-251 TGLIAH
+251 
-257 NNSYS
+257 
-262 IPSGTLAGDKVVG
+262 G
-275 GWFHKTAYN
+275 GWFHKSSDYVD
-284 NQMWLDGA
+284 QMWLDGA
-292 YMGSALLAQI
+292 YMGSATLAQLTGYLGDDKNI
-302 VNFNGAGSSVF
+302 F
-313 GSVDKDWAMVFK
+313 GSKEADWNMVAK
-325 QLDIVWNM
+325 QLNIVWNQ
-333 CWNPTDKLM
+333 CWDSNKQLM
-342 YHAFEANAG
+342 YHAFSA
-351 TGTSKSHADTWAGLN
+351 TGDAKASTETNKTWAGISN
-366 GTTEPYTFHSAA
+366 SADAPVYHSAA
-378 YWGRAN
+378 FWGRAN
-384 AWYIFALVDALEAMG
+384 SWYFFALVDALEAM
-399 KAGRTSDANYTT
+399 KNDKQENTENYKT
-411 LRNHLQE
+411 LKSHLDSF
-418 LAAGIVARQASNG
+418 AAGIVKWQDQTTG
-431 GWYQLLDK
+431 GWYQVMDEK
-439 TDSFKA
+439 GDYKA
-445 TSYNGKSASATNYI
+445 SNYNSSYRWTTSYNNYI

-469 ALFKAVRLGLIDAKY
+469 ALFKAVRLGLLGDTYRGA
-484 KENAKKAF
+484 AKKAF
-492 ECLVNNY
+492 EGIVNNFVAP
-499 TYLKDGSLEIW
+499 KADGTINIW
-510 GSCRSAGLGGG
+510 SSSRSAGLGGK
-521 TGNDYAAGGKKYRD
+521 NYRD
-535 GSNEYYLLGYDVP
+535 GSKDYYILGTDT
-548 MVKKIEELTEG
+548 KIVTKEDNLTEG

-576 QNQDNASQILFSY
+576 QNQDGSAQILFSY

-620 WYDATT
+620 WYDANTDA
-626 KVAVEGATKA
+626 AVKGATEA
-636 QFTPQTTG
+636 QFIPQTTG

-650 TVDNTS
+650 TVDGTS
-656 IQTSTTNI
+656 IQTSATNI
-664 KVNSNSSADKQKFT
+664 KVN
-678 VTATAEN
+678 
-685 GTVEIKDGAGNVVTS
+685 
-700 GTQVEE
+700 
-706 GTKLVFTANANTGYV
+706 
-721 FDNWTATGGEASDNV
+721 
-736 YTISSIAADV
+736 
-746 NVKANFKKE
+746 
-755 NTGGGDTMETTLFSM
+755 NTGGGETGGETTTETVFSYDV
-770 EINSSPASLTVAQK
+770 PASGELST
-784 TDNKPTLEQLTSDH
+784 TDTNEGV
-798 AAITG
+798 TG
-803 GTVTLVNNRSK
+803 GKIMFASSKNEGDRYKIDNDAKYVKVTLSGNSLK
-814 DWTPFSNASI
+814 
-824 TVSDISKNYI
+824 
-834 RINLG
+834 
-839 KPLDAGDVI
+839 AGDVI
-848 NIKDNSKVFKLSAE
+848 SVKASA
-862 ASSSNSVSTAN
+862 SNSGYGCFAALDTDKKTTLKLGN
-873 GSYTLDANSV
+873 LTGKGPEDISYTVTEKDILNGQSSFY
-883 LKGKNEIF
+883 LFRETGKSIY
-891 VFWSDKSNP
+891 VH
-900 LSSIT
+900 SIT
-905 ITRKTTTQTTS
+905 ITRKTTTPTTS

-926 MNVTDEETRQP
+926 MNVTDEVTKQP
-937 EVRVYGT
+937 EVKVYGIG
-944 ADKLLTL
+944 DKLLIL
-951 GSDYTLSF
+951 GTDYKLSF
-959 STDNNNVTINENGVF
+959 STDNDNVTIKDGVF
-974 TAAGSKSN
+974 TAAGSQFN
-982 YTEGVTTVTVT
+982 YTEGVTHVTVT

-1019 MKPVFMPAF
+1019 MKPVFMPAY

-1047 NYGGENVSG
+1047 NYGGEDVSG

-1063 CSPSLKLTNSN
+1063 CSNLSGLTNSN
-1074 NTMACTFSTVG
+1074 NTMTCTFSTADK
-1085 TYTITVSATPKIINQ
+1085 YTITVSATPKVINQ
-1100 GTDDEFNYADEY
+1100 GKDDEFNYADEY
-1112 DAPDNVTFTV
+1112 DAPDAVTFTV
-1122 DVSGS
+1122 DVKDT
-1127 YTVPTVTL
+1127 YTVPKVTL

-1167 KYTMEWTSFAPDF
+1167 KYTMEWTSFAPDV
-1180 CKVDAATGKIEGVSA
+1180 CKVDATTGKIEGVSA

-1203 KVSGNGFE
+1203 RVSGDSFE
-1211 DVFAYLLVSVDDPA
+1211 DVFKYLLVSVDDPA

-1258 SFTDRDTAPVSKEG
+1258 SFTDRPKAPVSKEG

-1446 NPSPKVEEVMK
+1446 NPSPTVEDVK
-1457 HFRGMTSFVMTEAG
+1457 NHFRGMTSFDMSATG
-1471 FQNNVYESNIDNKVT
+1471 FQNNVYESNIDNMDT
-1486 WGDNATPNNGADD
+1486 WGESATPNKGADD

-1544 EAKGQP
+1544 EAKGQT
-1550 VTNYEFN
+1550 VKNYEFDEAAAN
-1557 DGETNIIVPT
+1557 TIELT
-1567 KAGELSTAKVNR
+1567 KAGELATAKVNR

-1608 DRDTP
+1608 DRENTN
-1613 DGTQI
+1613 GTQI

-1637 NIVAGKPFLIKPA
+1637 NIVAGKPFLIKPTK
-1650 QDVASINTAE
+1650 DVASINTAD
-1660 VEGYPYVTIENTQ
+1660 VEAYPYVTIENTK

-1705 DGSFKNFVGD
+1705 DGSFKNFVGAL
-1715 PGTLKG
+1715 GTLKG

-1736 AKKLTVGIGS
+1736 AKKLTVGMGS

>member
-1 MRNLP
+1 
-6 NSDIYSLFFNII
+6 
-18 YFDWSF
+18 
-24 FFITFASTIWYEDNF
+24 
-39 DILLMRK
+39 
-46 EKTLVQTTKKY
+46 
-57 IKINLQTKFS
+57 
-67 YLFMKKEEQ
+67 MKKEEQ
-76 SFGCGISM
+76 SFGCGISV
-84 SQKGHALSGWILRIV
+84 SQKGRALSGWILRIV

-108 VVAKAAGDGVK
+108 LAAKAAGDGDGVK

-134 AHDFYANSTAFGLA
+134 AHDFKANTTKFGLA
-148 KYKADGTSVEIKRND
+148 KFDADGTSVEIKRND
-163 TKEKLDYV
+163 TKKKLDYV

-187 NFDWSKPWFASVKE
+187 DFDWSKPWFASVKE

-228 VYNNKNASETDKT
+228 IYNYKNASATDKEN
-241 HAKTAIGRAT
+241 AQTAIGRAT
-251 TGLIAH
+251 EGLIAH
-257 NNSYS
+257 NKDNS
-262 IPSGTLAGDKVVG
+262 IPSGTLAGDAVVG
-275 GWFHKTAYN
+275 GWFHKAAYN

-302 VNFNGAGSSVF
+302 VNFNGDGSNVF
-313 GSVDKDWAMVFK
+313 GSANDDWNMVFK
-325 QLDIVWNM
+325 QLNIVWNM
-333 CWNPTDKLM
+333 CWNSKDKLM

-351 TGTSKSHADTWAGLN
+351 TKESNSHADTWQGLN
-366 GTTEPYTFHSAA
+366 GTTKPYTFHSAA

-399 KAGRTSDANYTT
+399 KAGRTSDANYST
-411 LRNHLQE
+411 LKSHLQD

-439 TDSFKA
+439 DNSFTASSYDSNW
-445 TSYNGKSASATNYI
+445 SGKPSSATNYI

-469 ALFKAVRLGLIDAKY
+469 ALFKAARLGLIDAKY

-521 TGNDYAAGGKKYRD
+521 TGTDYAKGGKKYRD

-548 MVKKIEELTEG
+548 MVKKTDNLTEG

-602 TAPKVEV
+602 TAPVVEV
-609 CGTGAANATYQ
+609 CGTDAANATYQ
-620 WYDATT
+620 WYDANTDA
-626 KVAVEGATKA
+626 AVKGATEA
-636 QFTPQTTG
+636 QFIPQTTG

-656 IQTSTTNI
+656 IQTSATNI
-664 KVNSNSSADKQKFT
+664 KVN
-678 VTATAEN
+678 
-685 GTVEIKDGAGNVVTS
+685 
-700 GTQVEE
+700 
-706 GTKLVFTANANTGYV
+706 
-721 FDNWTATGGEASDNV
+721 
-736 YTISSIAADV
+736 
-746 NVKANFKKE
+746 
-755 NTGGGDTMETTLFSM
+755 NTGGGETGGETTTETVFSYDV
-770 EINSSPASLTVAQK
+770 PASGELST
-784 TDNKPTLEQLTSDH
+784 TDTNEGV
-798 AAITG
+798 TG
-803 GTVTLVNNRSK
+803 GKIMFASKTNAGGKYKIDNDTKKYVKVTLSGNSLK
-814 DWTPFSNASI
+814 
-824 TVSDISKNYI
+824 
-834 RINLG
+834 
-839 KPLDAGDVI
+839 AGDVI
-848 NIKDNSKVFKLSAE
+848 SVKASA
-862 ASSSNSVSTAN
+862 SNSGYGCFAALDTDKKTTLKLGN
-873 GSYTLDANSV
+873 LTGEGPEDISYTVTEKDILNGQSSFY
-883 LKGKNEIF
+883 LFRETGKSIY
-891 VFWSDKSNP
+891 VH
-900 LSSIT
+900 SIT
-905 ITRKTTTQTTS
+905 ITRKTTTPTTS

-926 MNVTDEETRQP
+926 MNVTDEMTKQP
-937 EVRVYGT
+937 EVKVYGIG
-944 ADKLLTL
+944 DKLLTL
-951 GSDYTLSF
+951 DTDYKLSF
-959 STDNNNVTINENGVF
+959 STDNDNVTVNDGVF
-974 TAAGSKSN
+974 TAAGSQFN
-982 YTEGVTTVTVT
+982 YTEGVTHVTVM

-1019 MKPVFMPAF
+1019 MKPVFMPAY

-1035 KTGTKKTIEVPL
+1035 ATGTKKTIEVPL
-1047 NYGGENVSG
+1047 NYGGEDVSG

-1063 CSPSLKLTNSN
+1063 CSNLSGLKNSN
-1074 NTMACTFSTVG
+1074 NTMTCTFSTADK
-1085 TYTITVSATPKIINQ
+1085 YTITVSATPKVINQ
-1100 GTDDEFNYADEY
+1100 GKDDEFNYADEY
-1112 DAPDNVTFTV
+1112 DAPDAVTFTV
-1122 DVSGS
+1122 DVKDT
-1127 YTVPTVTL
+1127 YTVPKVTL

-1167 KYTMEWTSFAPDF
+1167 KYTMEWTSFAPDV
-1180 CKVDAATGKIEGVSA
+1180 CKVDATTGKIEGVSA
-1195 GDKVKIQL
+1195 GDKLKIQL
-1203 KVSGNGFE
+1203 KVSGDSFE
-1211 DVFAYLLVSVDDPA
+1211 DVFKYVLVSVDDPA

-1258 SFTDRDTAPVSKEG
+1258 SFTDRPKAPVSKEG
-1272 LTYGDKNKWAD
+1272 LTYGTNNKWAD

-1328 KVKGGTVDPMFYV
+1328 KVTGGTVDPMFYV

-1413 TDKLANPYDITNY
+1413 TGDLKDPYKITNY

-1567 KAGELSTAKVNR
+1567 KAGELTTAKVNR
-1579 AMKAGVWTTCVLPFS
+1579 AMTAGVWTTCVLPFS

-1608 DRDTP
+1608 DRETS

-1637 NIVAGKPFLIKPA
+1637 NIVAGKPFLIKPTK
-1650 QDVASINTAE
+1650 DVASINTAE

-1686 SSYSN
+1686 ASYSN

-1705 DGSFKNFVGD
+1705 DGSFNNFVGD

-1736 AKKLTVGIGS
+1736 AKKLTVGMGS

>member
-1 MRNLP
+1 
-6 NSDIYSLFFNII
+6 
-18 YFDWSF
+18 
-24 FFITFASTIWYEDNF
+24 
-39 DILLMRK
+39 
-46 EKTLVQTTKKY
+46 
-57 IKINLQTKFS
+57 
-67 YLFMKKEEQ
+67 MKKEEQ
-76 SFGCGISM
+76 SFCCGTSV
-84 SQKGHALSGWILRIV
+84 SQKGHALSGWILRFV

-108 VVAKAAGDGVK
+108 LAAKAASDGDGVK
-119 FNPGVRYSQWAINSR
+119 FNKDVRYSQWAINSR

-148 KYKADGTSVEIKRND
+148 KYKADGTKIDRKDSKN
-163 TKEKLDYV
+163 KLDYV

-206 YNSVPNGGGSL
+206 YGKVSDGGGSL

-228 VYNNKNASETDKT
+228 VYNNKNASETDRA
-241 HAKTAIGRAT
+241 HAKTAIGLAT
-251 TGLIAH
+251 DGLKVH
-257 NNSYS
+257 NTKFS
-262 IPSGTLAGDKVVG
+262 IQTGTLAGNEVVG
-275 GWFHKTAYN
+275 GWFHKEAYN

-302 VNFNGAGSSVF
+302 VNFNGAGSNVF
-313 GSVDKDWAMVFK
+313 GSADKDWEMVFK
-325 QLDIVWNM
+325 QLNIVWNQ
-333 CWNPTDKLM
+333 CWNSTDKLM

-351 TGTSKSHADTWAGLN
+351 TGKSNSHADTWAGLN
-366 GTTEPYTFHSAA
+366 GTTKPYTFHSAA

-384 AWYIFALVDALEAMG
+384 AWYIFALVDALEAMD
-399 KAGRTSDANYTT
+399 KAGRTTDANYTT
-411 LRNHLQE
+411 LQSHLKD

-469 ALFKAVRLGLIDAKY
+469 ALFKAARLGLIDAKY
-484 KENAKKAF
+484 KENARKAF

-521 TGNDYAAGGKKYRD
+521 TGTEYAAGGKKYRD

-548 MVKKIEELTEG
+548 MVKKTEGLTEG

-589 DLKPAYDLTQSGA
+589 DLKPAYDLKQSGA

-609 CGTGAANATYQ
+609 CGTGADQAKYQ

-644 NYYCKA
+644 NYYCEA
-650 TVDNTS
+650 TVGSTS
-656 IQTSTTNI
+656 IKTSATNI

-685 GTVEIKDGAGNVVTS
+685 GTVEIKDGADNVVTS
-700 GTQVEE
+700 GTQVEK

-721 FDNWTATGGEASDNV
+721 FDSWTATGGEASDNV

-770 EINSSPASLTVAQK
+770 VTTVVNKVRVASK
-784 TDNKPTLEQLTSDH
+784 TIQTLDNY
-798 AAITG
+798 ANITG
-803 GTVTLVNNRSK
+803 GSAVLYNGHATDEKEMISSTDGVKLNGSNMSYMKVTLN
-814 DWTPFSNASI
+814 
-824 TVSDISKNYI
+824 
-834 RINLG
+834 
-839 KPLDAGDVI
+839 KPLAKGDVI
-848 NIKDNSKVFKLSAE
+848 AAPDCGSSFYVTSADTNKDAPEVNATGYTIPENSDLIGKTVIYFWS
-862 ASSSNSVSTAN
+862 
-873 GSYTLDANSV
+873 G
-883 LKGKNEIF
+883 KGK
-891 VFWSDKSNP
+891 
-900 LSSIT
+900 SIT
-905 ITRKTTTQTTS
+905 ITRKTTTPTTS

-926 MNVTDEETRQP
+926 MNVTDEETLQP
-937 EVRVYGT
+937 EVKVFGT
-944 ADKLLTL
+944 GDKLLTL
-951 GSDYTLSF
+951 GTDYKLSF
-959 STDNNNVTINENGVF
+959 STDNNNVTVKDGVF
-974 TAAGSKSN
+974 TAAGSQFN

-993 ATPSAALAEKYTEA
+993 ATPSAALAGQYTEA
-1007 KWTFKFTVRKGK
+1007 TSTFKFTVRKGK
-1019 MKPVFMPAF
+1019 MKPVFMPAY

-1035 KTGTKKTIEVPL
+1035 KTGTKKTVEVPL
-1047 NYGGENVSG
+1047 SYGGEDVSG

-1063 CSPSLKLTNSN
+1063 CSPSLKLTNSDN
-1074 NTMACTFSTVG
+1074 KMTCNFGNEG
-1085 TYTITVSATPKIINQ
+1085 TYQITVSATPKIINK
-1100 GTDDEFNYADEY
+1100 GTDTEFDYSQEY
-1112 DAPDNVTFTV
+1112 DAPDAVTFTV
-1122 DVSGS
+1122 DVKAA
-1127 YTVPTVTL
+1127 YAVPVVTL
-1135 NPSADKTIYVGEVV
+1135 NPSAAKTIYVGEVV

-1167 KYTMEWTSFAPDF
+1167 KYTMEWTSFAPDV
-1180 CKVDAATGKIEGVSA
+1180 CKVDATTGKIEGVSA

-1225 KYRVKAPGSGVTYS
+1225 KYRVKAPGSGMTYS
-1239 PMTPLFNQNKTLAV
+1239 PMTPFFNQNKTLAV

-1258 SFTDRDTAPVSKEG
+1258 SFTNRSEAPVSKEG
-1272 LTYGDKNKWAD
+1272 LTYGDNNKWAK

-1408 ADKNA
+1408 ADKKA
-1413 TDKLANPYDITNY
+1413 TGDLKDPYKITNY
-1426 PCNITGLA
+1426 PCNIAGLA
-1434 TGPATTGGGKDS
+1434 SGTETDGGKS
-1446 NPSPKVEEVMK
+1446 GATKYPSPTENDVKN
-1457 HFRGMTSFVMTEAG
+1457 HFRGMTSFEMTATG

-1486 WGDNATPNNGADD
+1486 WGSYATPNNGADD

-1544 EAKGQP
+1544 EAAGQT
-1550 VTNYEFN
+1550 VKNYDFDETATNTIEL
-1557 DGETNIIVPT
+1557 T
-1567 KAGELSTAKVNR
+1567 KAGELTTAKVNR
-1579 AMKAGVWTTCVLPFS
+1579 KMTAGVWTTCVLPFS

-1608 DRDTP
+1608 DRETP

-1637 NIVAGKPFLIKPA
+1637 SVVAGKPFLIKPA
-1650 QDVASINTAE
+1650 KEVTSINTAE
-1660 VEGYPYVTIENTQ
+1660 VEAYPYVTIENTQ

-1705 DGSFKNFVGD
+1705 DGSFKNFVGA

>member
-1 MRNLP
+1 
-6 NSDIYSLFFNII
+6 
-18 YFDWSF
+18 
-24 FFITFASTIWYEDNF
+24 
-39 DILLMRK
+39 
-46 EKTLVQTTKKY
+46 
-57 IKINLQTKFS
+57 
-67 YLFMKKEEQ
+67 MKKEEQ
-76 SFGCGISM
+76 SFGCGISV
-84 SQKGHALSGWILRIV
+84 SQKGRALSGWILRIV

-108 VVAKAAGDGVK
+108 VAAKAAGDGDGVK

-148 KYKADGTSVEIKRND
+148 KYKADGTSVEIKRKD
-163 TKEKLDYV
+163 SKDKLDYV

-201 YGDAY
+201 YGDTY
-206 YNSVPNGGGSL
+206 YGKVPNGGGSL

-228 VYNNKNASETDKT
+228 VYNNKNASETDKKN
-241 HAKTAIGRAT
+241 AKTAIGRAT
-251 TGLIAH
+251 EGLIAH

-262 IPSGTLAGDKVVG
+262 IQSGTLAGDAVVG

-302 VNFNGAGSSVF
+302 VNFNGDGSNVF
-313 GSVDKDWAMVFK
+313 GSANDDWNMVFK
-325 QLDIVWNM
+325 QLDIVWDM
-333 CWNPTDKLM
+333 CWNSTDKLM

-351 TGTSKSHADTWAGLN
+351 TKESNSHADTWQGLN
-366 GTTEPYTFHSAA
+366 GTTKPYTFHSAA

-399 KAGRTSDANYTT
+399 KAGRTSDANYST
-411 LRNHLQE
+411 LKSHLQD

-439 TDSFKA
+439 DNSFTASSYDSNW
-445 TSYNGKSASATNYI
+445 SGKPSSATNYI

-469 ALFKAVRLGLIDAKY
+469 ALFKAARLGLIDAKY

-521 TGNDYAAGGKKYRD
+521 TGTDYAKGGKKYRD

-548 MVKKIEELTEG
+548 MVKKTDNLTEG

-576 QNQDNASQILFSY
+576 QNQDGSAQILFSY

-644 NYYCKA
+644 NYYCEA
-650 TVDNTS
+650 TVGSTS
-656 IQTSTTNI
+656 IKTSATNI
-664 KVNSNSSADKQKFT
+664 KVNSNSSADKQKYT
-678 VTATAEN
+678 VTATAVN

-736 YTISSIAADV
+736 YTISSIAADA
-746 NVKANFKKE
+746 NVTANFIKE
-755 NTGGGDTMETTLFSM
+755 NTGGGETVETTLFSM
-770 EINSSPASLTVAQK
+770 VTTA
-784 TDNKPTLEQLTSDH
+784 TSDVNVVSGYTQTLGGDK
-798 AAITG
+798 ATITG
-803 GTVTLVNNRSK
+803 GSAVLYNGKDKDAVMITKTEGVKLNGSQNSYMKVTLN
-814 DWTPFSNASI
+814 
-824 TVSDISKNYI
+824 
-834 RINLG
+834 
-839 KPLDAGDVI
+839 KPLAKGDVI
-848 NIKDNSKVFKLSAE
+848 AAPGCGSSFYVTSADTKATDVVVNATGYTIPENSDLIGKTVIYFW
-862 ASSSNSVSTAN
+862 T
-873 GSYTLDANSV
+873 G
-883 LKGKNEIF
+883 KGK
-891 VFWSDKSNP
+891 
-900 LSSIT
+900 SIT
-905 ITRKTTTQTTS
+905 ITRKTTTPTTTS
-916 PLVIAVEDVE
+916 LVIAVKDVE

-937 EVRVYGT
+937 EVRVYGIGE
-944 ADKLLTL
+944 KQLTL
-951 GSDYTLSF
+951 GTDYTLSF
-959 STDNNNVTINENGVF
+959 STDNDNVTINESGVF
-974 TAAGSKSN
+974 TAAGSQFN
-982 YTEGVTTVTVT
+982 YTEGVTNVTVT

-1019 MKPVFMPAF
+1019 MKPVFMPAY

-1047 NYGGENVSG
+1047 NYGGEDVSG

-1074 NTMACTFSTVG
+1074 NTMTCTFSTAG
-1085 TYTITVSATPKIINQ
+1085 TYTITVSATPKVINQ
-1100 GTDDEFNYADEY
+1100 GKDDEFNYADEY

-1122 DVSGS
+1122 EVSGS

-1135 NPSADKTIYVGEVV
+1135 NPSTDKTIYVGDVV

-1167 KYTMEWTSFAPDF
+1167 KYTMEWTSFAPDV
-1180 CKVDAATGKIEGVSA
+1180 CKVDARTGKIEGVST

-1225 KYRVKAPGSGVTYS
+1225 KYRVKAPKSGVTYS
-1239 PMTPLFNQNKTLAV
+1239 PMTPFFNGDKTLAV

-1283 DSSKATWVIKGFDYY
+1283 DSSKATCVIKGFDYY

-1328 KVKGGTVDPMFYV
+1328 KVEGSTVDPMFYV

-1413 TDKLANPYDITNY
+1413 TGDLKDPYKITNY

-1434 TGPATTGGGKDS
+1434 TGPSTTGGGKNS
-1446 NPSPKVEEVMK
+1446 NPSPTIEDVKN
-1457 HFRGMTSFVMTEAG
+1457 HFRGMTSFEMTATG

-1544 EAKGQP
+1544 EAKGQT
-1550 VTNYEFN
+1550 VKNYEFN
-1557 DGETNIIVPT
+1557 DDATNTIEPT
-1567 KAGELSTAKVNR
+1567 KAGELTRAKVNR

-1594 LNKQQVDAIFGKTY
+1594 LNKQQVDVIFGKTY
-1608 DRDTP
+1608 DRYTP
-1613 DGTQI
+1613 NGTQI

-1637 NIVAGKPFLIKPA
+1637 NIVAGKPFLIKPTK
-1650 QDVASINTAE
+1650 DVASINTAE

-1729 GTNGVSE
+1729 GINGVSE
-1736 AKKLTVGIGS
+1736 AKKLTVGMGS

>member
-1 MRNLP
+1 
-6 NSDIYSLFFNII
+6 
-18 YFDWSF
+18 
-24 FFITFASTIWYEDNF
+24 
-39 DILLMRK
+39 
-46 EKTLVQTTKKY
+46 
-57 IKINLQTKFS
+57 
-67 YLFMKKEEQ
+67 MKKEEQ
-76 SFGCGISM
+76 SFGCGISV

-108 VVAKAAGDGVK
+108 LAAKAAGDGDGVK

-163 TKEKLDYV
+163 TKKKLDYV

-228 VYNNKNASETDKT
+228 IYNYKNASATDKT
-241 HAKTAIGRAT
+241 NAQTAIGRAT
-251 TGLIAH
+251 EGLIAH

-262 IPSGTLAGDKVVG
+262 IQSGTLAGDAVVG
-275 GWFHKTAYN
+275 GWFHKEAYN

-302 VNFNGAGSSVF
+302 VNFNGAGSNVF
-313 GSVDKDWAMVFK
+313 GSADKDWEMVVK
-325 QLDIVWNM
+325 QLNIVWDM
-333 CWNPTDKLM
+333 CWNSTDKLM

-366 GTTEPYTFHSAA
+366 GTTKPYTFHSAA

-399 KAGRTSDANYTT
+399 KAGRTTDANYST
-411 LRNHLQE
+411 LNSHLQE

-521 TGNDYAAGGKKYRD
+521 TGTDYAKGGKKYRD

-548 MVKKIEELTEG
+548 MVKKTDNLTEG

-576 QNQDNASQILFSY
+576 QQNQDGSAQILFSY
-589 DLKPAYDLTQSGA
+589 DLKPSYDLTQSGA
-602 TAPKVEV
+602 AAPVVEV
-609 CGTGAANATYQ
+609 CGTDAAKATYQ

-626 KVAVEGATKA
+626 GNAVDGAGTKEA

-644 NYYCKA
+644 DYYCVA
-650 TVDNTS
+650 TVGSTS
-656 IQTSTTNI
+656 IKTSATNI

-678 VTATAEN
+678 VTATAVN
-685 GTVEIKDGAGNVVTS
+685 GTVEIKDGADNVVTS

-706 GTKLVFTANANTGYV
+706 GTKLVFTANANTGYA
-721 FDNWTATGGEASDNV
+721 FDSWTATGGEASDNV
-736 YTISSIAADV
+736 YTISSITADV

-755 NTGGGDTMETTLFSM
+755 NTGGGDTGGETTTETVFSM
-770 EINSSPASLTVAQK
+770 VTTAESDVSVASGDTKTLDGNADKTGGSAEIYNGKSSATVMISKTEGVKLNGSRNSYMKVTL
-784 TDNKPTLEQLTSDH
+784 NKPL
-798 AAITG
+798 A
-803 GTVTLVNNRSK
+803 K
-814 DWTPFSNASI
+814 
-824 TVSDISKNYI
+824 
-834 RINLG
+834 
-839 KPLDAGDVI
+839 GDVI
-848 NIKDNSKVFKLSAE
+848 AAPDCGSSFYVTSADTKTTDAPEVNATGYTIPENSDLIGKTVIYFWS
-862 ASSSNSVSTAN
+862 
-873 GSYTLDANSV
+873 G
-883 LKGKNEIF
+883 KGKT
-891 VFWSDKSNP
+891 V
-900 LSSIT
+900 T
-905 ITRKTTTQTTS
+905 ITRKTTTPTTS

-937 EVRVYGT
+937 EVRVYGIG
-944 ADKLLTL
+944 DKLLTL
-951 GSDYTLSF
+951 GTDYKLSF
-959 STDNNNVTINENGVF
+959 STDNDNVTINDKGVF
-974 TAAGSKSN
+974 TAAGSQFN
-982 YTEGVTTVTVT
+982 YTEGVTHVTVT
-993 ATPSAALAEKYTEA
+993 ATPSEKLAGQYTKATEDF
-1007 KWTFKFTVRKGK
+1007 TFTVRKGK
-1019 MKPVFMPAF
+1019 MKPEFMSAF
-1028 KGATIKV
+1028 NATTIKV
-1035 KTGTKKTIEVPL
+1035 AKGTKKTIEVPL
-1047 NYGGENVSG
+1047 NYGGEDVSG
-1056 YFDVKYS
+1056 YFNVGYT
-1063 CSPSLKLTNSN
+1063 CSALPKLSGSN
-1074 NTMACTFSTVG
+1074 NKM
-1085 TYTITVSATPKIINQ
+1085 TYTFGAEGKYQITVSATPKIINQ
-1100 GTDDEFNYADEY
+1100 GTDTKFDYSQEY
-1112 DAPDNVTFTV
+1112 DAPDAVTFTV
-1122 DVSGS
+1122 DVKAS
-1127 YTVPTVTL
+1127 YAVPVVTL
-1135 NPSADKTIYVGEVV
+1135 NPSAAKTIYVGEVV

-1156 TDAQG
+1156 TESG
-1161 TAIDKS
+1161 TAIDNS
-1167 KYTMEWTSFAPDF
+1167 KYTMEWTSFAPDV
-1180 CKVDAATGKIEGVSA
+1180 CKVDATTGKIEGVSA
-1195 GDKVKIQL
+1195 GDNVKIQVA
-1203 KVSGNGFE
+1203 VSGDGFE
-1211 DVFAYLLVSVDDPA
+1211 DVFSYILVSVDDPA
-1225 KYRVKAPGSGVTYS
+1225 KYRVKATGSGEKYS

-1258 SFTDRDTAPVSKEG
+1258 SFTDRQTAPVSKEG
-1272 LTYGDKNKWAD
+1272 LTYGENNKWAG
-1283 DSSKATWVIKGFDYY
+1283 DSSPATWLIKGFDYY
-1298 LPGLTC
+1298 LSGITC

-1395 EATISATGGKLTV
+1395 EATISATGGKLSV

-1413 TDKLANPYDITNY
+1413 TGDLKDPYKITNY

-1434 TGPATTGGGKDS
+1434 SGPSTTGGGKKNS
-1446 NPSPKVEEVMK
+1446 NPSPTIEDVKN
-1457 HFRGMTSFVMTEAG
+1457 HFRGMTSFEMTATG

-1486 WGDNATPNNGADD
+1486 WGSYATSNNGADD
-1499 NVMGSHG
+1499 NVKGSHG

-1523 GKTYYIYNYGSKL
+1523 GKTYYLYNYGSKL

-1544 EAKGQP
+1544 ESKGQT
-1550 VTNYEFN
+1550 VKNYEF
-1557 DGETNIIVPT
+1557 DETAANTIELT
-1567 KAGELSTAKVNR
+1567 KAGELTTAKVNR
-1579 AMKAGVWTTCVLPFS
+1579 AMAAGVWTTCVLPFS

-1613 DGTQI
+1613 NGTQI

-1691 DLTVKEGDCFISNK
+1691 GLTVKEGDCFISNK
-1705 DGSFKNFVGD
+1705 DGSFKNFVGA

-1736 AKKLTVGIGS
+1736 AKKLTVGMGS

>member
-6 NSDIYSLFFNII
+6 NSDIYSLFFYII

-76 SFGCGISM
+76 SFGCGISV
-84 SQKGHALSGWILRIV
+84 SQKGRALSGWILRIV

-108 VVAKAAGDGVK
+108 VVAKAAGDGDGVK

-148 KYKADGTSVEIKRND
+148 KYKADGTSVEIKRKDSKN
-163 TKEKLDYV
+163 KLDYV

-187 NFDWSKPWFASVKE
+187 DFDWSKPWFASVKE
-201 YGDAY
+201 YGDYY

-228 VYNNKNASETDKT
+228 VYNYKNASATDKT
-241 HAKTAIGRAT
+241 NAQTAIGRAT
-251 TGLIAH
+251 EGLIAH
-257 NNSYS
+257 NKKNS
-262 IPSGTLAGDKVVG
+262 IQSGTLAGDAVVG
-275 GWFHKTAYN
+275 GWFHKEAYN

-302 VNFNGAGSSVF
+302 VNFNGTGSSVF
-313 GSVDKDWAMVFK
+313 GSANDDWNMVFK
-325 QLDIVWNM
+325 QLNIVWNM
-333 CWNPTDKLM
+333 CWNSTDKLM

-351 TGTSKSHADTWAGLN
+351 TGTSNSHADTWAGLN
-366 GTTEPYTFHSAA
+366 GKTEPYTFHSAA

-411 LRNHLQE
+411 LKNHLQE
-418 LAAGIVARQASNG
+418 LAAGIVARQADNG

-439 TDSFKA
+439 DNTFTA
-445 TSYNGKSASATNYI
+445 TSYNSNWSGKPSSATNYI

-469 ALFKAVRLGLIDAKY
+469 ALFKAARLGLIDATY

-521 TGNDYAAGGKKYRD
+521 TGTDYAKGGKKYRD

-548 MVKKIEELTEG
+548 MVKKTDNLTEG

-576 QNQDNASQILFSY
+576 QNQDGSAQILFSY

-609 CGTGAANATYQ
+609 CGTDAANATYQ

-626 KVAVEGATKA
+626 NTAVEGATEA
-636 QFTPQTTG
+636 SFTPSATG

-650 TVDNTS
+650 TVDGTS

-664 KVNSNSSADKQKFT
+664 KVNSGGG
-678 VTATAEN
+678 E
-685 GTVEIKDGAGNVVTS
+685 
-700 GTQVEE
+700 
-706 GTKLVFTANANTGYV
+706 
-721 FDNWTATGGEASDNV
+721 TGGETTTETVFSYDVPASGELSTTDTNEGV
-736 YTISSIAADV
+736 
-746 NVKANFKKE
+746 
-755 NTGGGDTMETTLFSM
+755 TGGKIMFASKTNAGGKYKIDNDTKKY
-770 EINSSPASLTVAQK
+770 VK
-784 TDNKPTLEQLTSDH
+784 
-798 AAITG
+798 
-803 GTVTLVNNRSK
+803 VTLSGNSLK
-814 DWTPFSNASI
+814 
-824 TVSDISKNYI
+824 
-834 RINLG
+834 
-839 KPLDAGDVI
+839 AGDVI
-848 NIKDNSKVFKLSAE
+848 SVKASA
-862 ASSSNSVSTAN
+862 SNSGYGCFAALDTDKKTTLKLGN
-873 GSYTLDANSV
+873 LTGEGPEDISYTVTEKDILNGQSSFY
-883 LKGKNEIF
+883 LFRETGKSIY
-891 VFWSDKSNP
+891 VH
-900 LSSIT
+900 SIT
-905 ITRKTTTQTTS
+905 ITRKTTTPTTS
-916 PLVIAVEDVE
+916 QLVIAVENVE
-926 MNVTDEETRQP
+926 MNVTDEVTKQP
-937 EVRVYGT
+937 EVKVYGT
-944 ADKLLTL
+944 ADKPLTL

-982 YTEGVTTVTVT
+982 YTEGVTNVTVT
-993 ATPSAALAEKYTEA
+993 ATPSAELAGQYTEA

-1035 KTGTKKTIEVPL
+1035 AKGTKKTIEVPL
-1047 NYGGENVSG
+1047 NYGGEDVSG

-1074 NTMACTFSTVG
+1074 NTMTCTFSTVG
-1085 TYTITVSATPKIINQ
+1085 TYTITVSATPKVINQ
-1100 GTDDEFNYADEY
+1100 GKDDEFNYADEY
-1112 DAPDNVTFTV
+1112 DAPDAVTFTV
-1122 DVSGS
+1122 DVSDG
-1127 YTVPTVTL
+1127 YTVPKVTL
-1135 NPSADKTIYVGEVV
+1135 NPSADKTIYVGEEV

-1167 KYTMEWTSFAPDF
+1167 KYTMEWTSFAPDV
-1180 CKVDAATGKIEGVSA
+1180 CKVDATTGKIEGVSA

-1203 KVSGNGFE
+1203 KVSGDGFE

-1258 SFTDRDTAPVSKEG
+1258 SFTDRPKAPVSKEG

-1395 EATISATGGKLTV
+1395 EATISATGGKLSV
-1408 ADKNA
+1408 ADKSA
-1413 TDKLANPYDITNY
+1413 TDDLKDPYKITNY

-1434 TGPATTGGGKDS
+1434 TGPLTDGGSGKSSDKS
-1446 NPSPKVEEVMK
+1446 PSPTVEDVK
-1457 HFRGMTSFVMTEAG
+1457 NHFRGMTSFVMTEAG

-1544 EAKGQP
+1544 EAKGQT
-1550 VTNYEFN
+1550 VKDYEFDEAAAN
-1557 DGETNIIVPT
+1557 TIELT
-1567 KAGELSTAKVNR
+1567 KAGELATAKVNR
-1579 AMKAGVWTTCVLPFS
+1579 AMTAGVWTTCVLPFS

-1608 DRDTP
+1608 DRENTN
-1613 DGTQI
+1613 GTQI

-1650 QDVASINTAE
+1650 QDVASINTAD
-1660 VEGYPYVTIENTQ
+1660 VEAYPYVTIENTK

-1705 DGSFKNFVGD
+1705 DGSFKNFVGA

-1736 AKKLTVGIGS
+1736 AKKLTVGMGS

-1761 DGDMPADSVT
+1761 DCDMPADSVT

>member
-1 MRNLP
+1 
-6 NSDIYSLFFNII
+6 
-18 YFDWSF
+18 
-24 FFITFASTIWYEDNF
+24 
-39 DILLMRK
+39 
-46 EKTLVQTTKKY
+46 
-57 IKINLQTKFS
+57 
-67 YLFMKKEEQ
+67 MKKEEQ
-76 SFGCGISM
+76 SFGCGISV

-108 VVAKAAGDGVK
+108 VAAKAAGDGDGVK

-134 AHDFYANSTAFGLA
+134 LHDFYGNTKLFGFDVYDAN
-148 KYKADGTSVEIKRND
+148 N
-163 TKEKLDYV
+163 TKKSEVQWKNGSNNINKSFDYV
-171 PGLVA
+171 AGLVA
-176 KSMIE
+176 KATLE
-181 AADYYQ
+181 AADYYAG
-187 NFDWSKPWFASVKE
+187 FDWSKPWFYSAQAFANEVTYSN
-201 YGDAY
+201 GTNPTLDAM
-206 YNSVPNGGGSL
+206 
-217 DDLNAVKLYIG
+217 NAVKMYFPILSSSLKSDNVVTKANTALANLANDMKNYNTNYSIG
-228 VYNNKNASETDKT
+228 GSKSTLNEGNASDAQKQMF
-241 HAKTAIGRAT
+241 
-251 TGLIAH
+251 
-257 NNSYS
+257 
-262 IPSGTLAGDKVVG
+262 G
-275 GWFHKTAYN
+275 GWFHKSSDYVD
-284 NQMWLDGA
+284 QMWLDGA
-292 YMGSALLAQI
+292 YMGSATLAQLTGYLGDSKNI
-302 VNFNGAGSSVF
+302 F
-313 GSVDKDWAMVFK
+313 GSKEADWNMVAK
-325 QLDIVWNM
+325 QLNIVWNQ
-333 CWNPTDKLM
+333 CWDSNKQLM
-342 YHAFEANAG
+342 YHAFSA
-351 TGTSKSHADTWAGLN
+351 TGAAKASTKTNDTWAGISN
-366 GTTEPYTFHSAA
+366 SADAPVYHSTAF
-378 YWGRAN
+378 WGRAN
-384 AWYIFALVDALEAMG
+384 SWYFFALVDALEAM
-399 KAGRTSDANYTT
+399 KNDNQENTDNYKT
-411 LRNHLQE
+411 LKNHLDFF
-418 LAAGIVARQASNG
+418 AAGIVKWQDKTTG
-431 GWYQLLDK
+431 GWYQVMDENGNY
-439 TDSFKA
+439 KA
-445 TSYNGKSASATNYI
+445 SNYNSSYSWDTSYNNYI
-459 ETSATAIFSA
+459 ETSATTIFSA
-469 ALFKAVRLGLIDAKY
+469 ALFKAVRLGLLGDTY
-484 KENAKKAF
+484 KEAAKKAF
-492 ECLVNNY
+492 EGIVNNFVAP
-499 TYLKDGSLEIW
+499 KADGTINIW
-510 GSCRSAGLGGG
+510 SSSRSAGLGGK
-521 TGNDYAAGGKKYRD
+521 NYRD
-535 GSNEYYLLGYDVP
+535 GSKDYYILGKDT
-548 MVKKIEELTEG
+548 KIVTKEDNLTEG

-609 CGTGAANATYQ
+609 CGTGADQAKYQ
-620 WYDATT
+620 WYDANTDA
-626 KVAVEGATKA
+626 AVKGATEA
-636 QFTPQTTG
+636 RFIPQTTG

-656 IQTSTTNI
+656 IQTSATNI
-664 KVNSNSSADKQKFT
+664 KVNSNSSVDKQKFT
-678 VTATAEN
+678 VTATAVN
-685 GTVEIKDGAGNVVTS
+685 GTVEIKDGADNVVTS

-706 GTKLVFTANANTGYV
+706 GTKLIFTAKANTGYA
-721 FDNWTATGGEASDNV
+721 FDSWTATGGEASDNV

-746 NVKANFKKE
+746 NVKANFKKG
-755 NTGGGDTMETTLFSM
+755 NTGGGDTGGETTTETVFSM
-770 EINSSPASLTVAQK
+770 VTTAESDVSVASGDTKTLDGNADKTGGSAELYNGKSSATVMISKTEGVKLNGSRNSYMKVTL
-784 TDNKPTLEQLTSDH
+784 NKPL
-798 AAITG
+798 A
-803 GTVTLVNNRSK
+803 K
-814 DWTPFSNASI
+814 
-824 TVSDISKNYI
+824 
-834 RINLG
+834 
-839 KPLDAGDVI
+839 GDVI
-848 NIKDNSKVFKLSAE
+848 AAPDCGSSFYVTSADTKTTDAPEVNATGYTIPENSDLIGKTVIYFWS
-862 ASSSNSVSTAN
+862 
-873 GSYTLDANSV
+873 G
-883 LKGKNEIF
+883 KGK
-891 VFWSDKSNP
+891 
-900 LSSIT
+900 SIT

-916 PLVIAVEDVE
+916 PLVIAVENVE

-937 EVRVYGT
+937 EVRVYGIG
-944 ADKLLTL
+944 DKLLTL
-951 GSDYTLSF
+951 GTDYKLSF
-959 STDNNNVTINENGVF
+959 STDNNNVTINDKGVF
-974 TAAGSKSN
+974 TAAGSQFN
-982 YTEGVTTVTVT
+982 YTEGVTHVTVM
-993 ATPSAALAEKYTEA
+993 ATPSEALAGQYTKATEDF
-1007 KWTFKFTVRKGK
+1007 TFTVRKGK
-1019 MKPVFMPAF
+1019 MKPVFMPAY

-1047 NYGGENVSG
+1047 SYGGEDVSG
-1056 YFDVKYS
+1056 YFNVKYT
-1063 CSPSLKLTNSN
+1063 CSNLSGLKNSN
-1074 NTMACTFSTVG
+1074 NTMTCTFSTVG
-1085 TYTITVSATPKIINQ
+1085 KYTITVSATPKVINQ
-1100 GTDDEFNYADEY
+1100 GKDDEFNYADEY
-1112 DAPDNVTFTV
+1112 DAPEAVTFTV
-1122 DVSGS
+1122 DVSDI
-1127 YTVPTVTL
+1127 YTVPKVTL

-1156 TDAQG
+1156 TDAQR

-1167 KYTMEWTSFAPDF
+1167 KYTMEWTSFAPDV
-1180 CKVDAATGKIEGVSA
+1180 CKVDATTGKIEGVSA

-1225 KYRVKAPGSGVTYS
+1225 KYRVKAPGSGMTYS
-1239 PMTPLFNQNKTLAV
+1239 PMTPFFNQNKTLAV

-1258 SFTDRDTAPVSKEG
+1258 SFTNRSEAPVSKEG
-1272 LTYGDKNKWAD
+1272 LTYGDNNKWAD

-1313 CPLPSETQWYDGKLQ
+1313 CPLPNETQWYDGKLQ
-1328 KVKGGTVDPMFYV
+1328 KVEGCTVDPMFYV

-1382 VFVLDEAGKVVAS
+1382 VFVLDEAGKLVAS
-1395 EATISATGGKLTV
+1395 EATISATGGKLSV

-1413 TDKLANPYDITNY
+1413 TGDLKDPYKITNY

-1434 TGPATTGGGKDS
+1434 SGPSTTGGGKKNS
-1446 NPSPKVEEVMK
+1446 NPSPTIEDVKN
-1457 HFRGMTSFVMTEAG
+1457 HFRGMTSFEMTATG

-1486 WGDNATPNNGADD
+1486 WGSYATPNNGADD
-1499 NVMGSHG
+1499 NVKGSHG

-1544 EAKGQP
+1544 EAKGQT
-1550 VTNYEFN
+1550 VKNYEFDEAAAN
-1557 DGETNIIVPT
+1557 TIELT
-1567 KAGELSTAKVNR
+1567 KAGELTTAKVNR
-1579 AMKAGVWTTCVLPFS
+1579 AMAAGVWTTCVLPFS

-1613 DGTQI
+1613 NGTQI

-1637 NIVAGKPFLIKPA
+1637 NIVAGKPFLIKPTK
-1650 QDVASINTAE
+1650 DVASINTAE
-1660 VEGYPYVTIENTQ
+1660 VKGYPYVTIENAA

-1691 DLTVKEGDCFISNK
+1691 DLTVKEGDCFISNN

-1736 AKKLTVGIGS
+1736 AKKLTVGMGS

-1801 VNGKKVVK
+1801 VSGKKVVK

>member
-1 MRNLP
+1 
-6 NSDIYSLFFNII
+6 
-18 YFDWSF
+18 
-24 FFITFASTIWYEDNF
+24 
-39 DILLMRK
+39 
-46 EKTLVQTTKKY
+46 
-57 IKINLQTKFS
+57 
-67 YLFMKKEEQ
+67 MKKEEQ
-76 SFGCGISM
+76 SFGCGISV

-108 VVAKAAGDGVK
+108 LAAKAAGDGDGVK

-134 AHDFYANSTAFGLA
+134 AHDFKANTKDSGLA
-148 KYKADGTSVEIKRND
+148 KYKVDGTSVVKVEDRFKPTDLKND
-163 TKEKLDYV
+163 KLDYV

-187 NFDWSKPWFASVKE
+187 NFDWSKPWFASVKD
-201 YGDAY
+201 YGDDFFSKVA
-206 YNSVPNGGGSL
+206 NTGGSL

-228 VYNNKNASETDKT
+228 VYNNKNASETDKKN
-241 HAKTAIGRAT
+241 AKTAIGRAT
-251 TGLIAH
+251 EGLIAH

-262 IPSGTLAGDKVVG
+262 IQSGTLAGDAVVG
-275 GWFHKTAYN
+275 GWFHKEAYN

-302 VNFNGAGSSVF
+302 VNFNGTGSNVF
-313 GSVDKDWAMVFK
+313 GSADKDWEMVIK
-325 QLDIVWNM
+325 QLNIVWDM
-333 CWNPTDKLM
+333 CWNSTDKLM

-366 GTTEPYTFHSAA
+366 GTTKPYTFHSAA

-399 KAGRTSDANYTT
+399 NAGRTSDTNYST
-411 LRNHLQE
+411 LKSHLQE

-521 TGNDYAAGGKKYRD
+521 TDKKYAAGGEKYRD

-548 MVKKIEELTEG
+548 MVKKTDNLTEG

-636 QFTPQTTG
+636 QFTPQATG
-644 NYYCKA
+644 DYYCVA
-650 TVDNTS
+650 TVGNTS
-656 IQTSTTNI
+656 IQTSATNI
-664 KVNSNSSADKQKFT
+664 KVNSGSSADKQKFT

-721 FDNWTATGGEASDNV
+721 FDSWTATGGEASDNV

-770 EINSSPASLTVAQK
+770 VTTTTNKVRVASK
-784 TDNKPTLEQLTSDH
+784 TIQTLDNY
-798 AAITG
+798 ANITG
-803 GTVTLVNNRSK
+803 GSAVLYNGHATDEKEMISSTDGVKLNGSNMSYMKVTLN
-814 DWTPFSNASI
+814 
-824 TVSDISKNYI
+824 
-834 RINLG
+834 
-839 KPLDAGDVI
+839 KPLAKGDVI
-848 NIKDNSKVFKLSAE
+848 AAQGCGSPFYVTSADTKTTDAPEVNATGYTIPENSDLIGKTVIYFWS
-862 ASSSNSVSTAN
+862 
-873 GSYTLDANSV
+873 G
-883 LKGKNEIF
+883 KGK
-891 VFWSDKSNP
+891 
-900 LSSIT
+900 SIT
-905 ITRKTTTQTTS
+905 ITRKTTTPTTS
-916 PLVIAVEDVE
+916 PLVIAVENVE

-937 EVRVYGT
+937 EVRVYGIG
-944 ADKLLTL
+944 DKLLTL
-951 GSDYTLSF
+951 GTDYTLSF
-959 STDNNNVTINENGVF
+959 STDNNNVTIKDGVF
-974 TAAGSKSN
+974 TAAGSKFN
-982 YTEGVTTVTVT
+982 YTEGVTNVTVT
-993 ATPSAALAEKYTEA
+993 ATPSEALAEKYTEA

-1047 NYGGENVSG
+1047 NYGVENVSG

-1074 NTMACTFSTVG
+1074 NTMTCTFSTAG
-1085 TYTITVSATPKIINQ
+1085 KYTITVSATPKIINQ

-1122 DVSGS
+1122 EVSGS

-1135 NPSADKTIYVGEVV
+1135 NPSTDKTIYVGDVV

-1156 TDAQG
+1156 TDAQD
-1161 TAIDKS
+1161 TAIDNS
-1167 KYTMEWTSFAPDF
+1167 KYKMEWTSFAPDV
-1180 CKVDAATGKIEGVSA
+1180 CKVDATTGKIEGVSA

-1203 KVSGNGFE
+1203 KVSGDGFE
-1211 DVFAYLLVSVDDPA
+1211 DVFKYVLVSVDDPA
-1225 KYRVKAPGSGVTYS
+1225 KYRVKAPKSGETYT
-1239 PMTPLFNQNKTLAV
+1239 PMTPFFNGDKTLAV

-1328 KVKGGTVDPMFYV
+1328 KVEGSTVDPMFYV

-1382 VFVLDEAGKVVAS
+1382 VFVLDEAGKLVAS
-1395 EATISATGGKLTV
+1395 EATISATGGKLSV
-1408 ADKNA
+1408 ADKSA
-1413 TDKLANPYDITNY
+1413 TGDLKDPYKITNY

-1434 TGPATTGGGKDS
+1434 SGPSTTGGGKKNS
-1446 NPSPKVEEVMK
+1446 NPSPTIEDVKN
-1457 HFRGMTSFVMTEAG
+1457 HFRGMTSFEMTATG

-1486 WGDNATPNNGADD
+1486 WGSYATPNNGADD

-1544 EAKGQP
+1544 EAKGQT
-1550 VTNYEFN
+1550 VKNYEFDEAAAN
-1557 DGETNIIVPT
+1557 TIELT
-1567 KAGELSTAKVNR
+1567 KPGELATAKVNR
-1579 AMKAGVWTTCVLPFS
+1579 KMTAGVWTTCVLPFS

-1608 DRDTP
+1608 DRETP
-1613 DGTQI
+1613 NGTQI

-1637 NIVAGKPFLIKPA
+1637 NIVAGKPFLIKPTK
-1650 QDVASINTAE
+1650 DVASINTAE
-1660 VEGYPYVTIENTQ
+1660 VKGYPYVTIENTQ

-1691 DLTVKEGDCFISNK
+1691 GLKVKEGDCFISNI
-1705 DGSFKNFVGD
+1705 DGSFKNFVGA

-1736 AKKLTVGIGS
+1736 AKKLTVGMGS
-1746 NVTTDETS
+1746 NVTSDETS

>member
-1 MRNLP
+1 
-6 NSDIYSLFFNII
+6 
-18 YFDWSF
+18 
-24 FFITFASTIWYEDNF
+24 
-39 DILLMRK
+39 
-46 EKTLVQTTKKY
+46 
-57 IKINLQTKFS
+57 
-67 YLFMKKEEQ
+67 MKKEEQ
-76 SFGCGISM
+76 SFGCGISV

-108 VVAKAAGDGVK
+108 VVAKAAGDGDGVK

-163 TKEKLDYV
+163 TKKKLDYV

-201 YGDAY
+201 YGDDY

-228 VYNNKNASETDKT
+228 IYNNKNASETDKT
-241 HAKTAIGRAT
+241 HAKTAIGLAT
-251 TGLIAH
+251 EGLKAH
-257 NNSYS
+257 NNSCS
-262 IPSGTLAGDKVVG
+262 IKSGTLAGDKVVG

-302 VNFNGAGSSVF
+302 VNFNGTGSNVF
-313 GSVDKDWAMVFK
+313 GSADKDWNMVFK

-333 CWNPTDKLM
+333 CWNSTDKLM

-351 TGTSKSHADTWAGLN
+351 TKESNSHADTWQGLN
-366 GTTEPYTFHSAA
+366 GTTKPYTFHSAA

-399 KAGRTSDANYTT
+399 NAGRTSDANYTT
-411 LRNHLQE
+411 LKSHLQE
-418 LAAGIVARQASNG
+418 LAAGIVVRQADNG

-439 TDSFKA
+439 TDSFEA
-445 TSYNGKSASATNYI
+445 TSYNSNWSGKPASATNYI

-469 ALFKAVRLGLIDAKY
+469 ALFKAARLGLIDATY

-521 TGNDYAAGGKKYRD
+521 TGTDYAKGGKKYRD

-548 MVKKIEELTEG
+548 MVKKSEGITEG

-576 QNQDNASQILFSY
+576 QNQDGSAQILFSY

-626 KVAVEGATKA
+626 KVAVEGATEA

-644 NYYCKA
+644 NYYCEA
-650 TVDNTS
+650 TVGSTS
-656 IQTSTTNI
+656 IKTSATNI
-664 KVNSNSSADKQKFT
+664 NVNSNSSADKQKFT
-678 VTATAEN
+678 VTATAVN
-685 GTVEIKDGAGNVVTS
+685 GTVEIKDGNDNVVKS

-706 GTKLVFTANANTGYV
+706 GTKLIFTAKANTGYV
-721 FDNWTATGGEASDNV
+721 FDSWTANGGAADGNV
-736 YTISSIAADV
+736 YTISSLNADA
-746 NVKANFKKE
+746 NVTANFKNE
-755 NTGGGDTMETTLFSM
+755 NTGGSETMETTLFSM
-770 EINSSPASLTVAQK
+770 VTTAANKVRVASK
-784 TDNKPTLEQLTSDH
+784 TIQTLDNY
-798 AAITG
+798 ANITG
-803 GTVTLVNNRSK
+803 GSAVLYNGHATDEKEMISSTDGVKLNGSSKSYMQVTL
-814 DWTPFSNASI
+814 D
-824 TVSDISKNYI
+824 
-834 RINLG
+834 
-839 KPLDAGDVI
+839 KPLAKGDVI
-848 NIKDNSKVFKLSAE
+848 AAPGCGSSFYVTSADTKTTDAPEVNATGYTIPENSDLIGKNVVYFWS
-862 ASSSNSVSTAN
+862 
-873 GSYTLDANSV
+873 G
-883 LKGKNEIF
+883 KGKT
-891 VFWSDKSNP
+891 V
-900 LSSIT
+900 T

-926 MNVTDEETRQP
+926 MNVTDEMTKQP
-937 EVRVYGT
+937 EVKVYGIG
-944 ADKLLTL
+944 DKLLTL
-951 GSDYTLSF
+951 DTDYKLSF
-959 STDNNNVTINENGVF
+959 STDNDNVTINDKGVF
-974 TAAGSKSN
+974 TAAGSQFN
-982 YTEGVTTVTVT
+982 YTEGVTHVTVM
-993 ATPSAALAEKYTEA
+993 ATPSEALAEKYTEA
-1007 KWTFKFTVRKGK
+1007 KWNFTFTVRKGK
-1019 MKPVFMPAF
+1019 MKPVFMPAY

-1035 KTGTKKTIEVPL
+1035 ATGTKKTIEVPL
-1047 NYGGENVSG
+1047 NYGGEDVSG

-1063 CSPSLKLTNSN
+1063 SSGLSGLTSSDNKMTYKFN
-1074 NTMACTFSTVG
+1074 TVG

-1122 DVSGS
+1122 EVSGS

-1135 NPSADKTIYVGEVV
+1135 NPSTDKTIYVGDVV

-1156 TDAQG
+1156 TDASD
-1161 TAIDKS
+1161 TAIDN
-1167 KYTMEWTSFAPDF
+1167 YTMEWTSFAPDV

-1203 KVSGNGFE
+1203 RVSGDSFE
-1211 DVFAYLLVSVDDPA
+1211 DVFKYLLVSVDDPA

-1272 LTYGDKNKWAD
+1272 LTYGTNNKWAD

-1408 ADKNA
+1408 ADKKA

-1471 FQNNVYESNIDNKVT
+1471 FQNNVYESN
-1486 WGDNATPNNGADD
+1486 
-1499 NVMGSHG
+1499 
-1506 WSVLVDAAV
+1506 
-1515 TYTFDVKA
+1515 
-1523 GKTYYIYNYGSKL
+1523 YIYNYGSKL

-1544 EAKGQP
+1544 EAKGQT
-1550 VTNYEFN
+1550 VKNYEFDEAAAN
-1557 DGETNIIVPT
+1557 TIELT
-1567 KAGELSTAKVNR
+1567 KAGELTTAKVNR
-1579 AMKAGVWTTCVLPFS
+1579 AMTAGVWTTCVLPFS

-1608 DRDTP
+1608 DRETP
-1613 DGTQI
+1613 NGTQI

-1736 AKKLTVGIGS
+1736 AKKLTVGMGS

-1793 ALPGGVYV
+1793 TLPGGVYV

>member
-1 MRNLP
+1 
-6 NSDIYSLFFNII
+6 
-18 YFDWSF
+18 
-24 FFITFASTIWYEDNF
+24 
-39 DILLMRK
+39 
-46 EKTLVQTTKKY
+46 
-57 IKINLQTKFS
+57 
-67 YLFMKKEEQ
+67 MKKEEQ
-76 SFGCGISM
+76 SFGCGISV

-108 VVAKAAGDGVK
+108 LAAKAAGDGDGVK

-163 TKEKLDYV
+163 TKKKLDYV

-201 YGDAY
+201 YGDDY

-228 VYNNKNASETDKT
+228 IYNYKNASATDKT
-241 HAKTAIGRAT
+241 NAQTAIGRAT
-251 TGLIAH
+251 EGLIAH
-257 NNSYS
+257 NKNNS
-262 IPSGTLAGDKVVG
+262 IQSGTLAGDAVVG
-275 GWFHKTAYN
+275 GWFHKAAYN

-302 VNFNGAGSSVF
+302 VNFNGAGSNVF
-313 GSVDKDWAMVFK
+313 GSADKDWEMVVK
-325 QLDIVWNM
+325 QLNIVWDM
-333 CWNPTDKLM
+333 CWNSTDKLM

-366 GTTEPYTFHSAA
+366 GTTKPYTFHSAA

-399 KAGRTSDANYTT
+399 NAGRTSDTNYST
-411 LRNHLQE
+411 LKSHLQE

-469 ALFKAVRLGLIDAKY
+469 ALFKAARLGLIDATY

-499 TYLKDGSLEIW
+499 TYMKDGSLEIW

-521 TGNDYAAGGKKYRD
+521 TGTDYAKGGKKYRD

-548 MVKKIEELTEG
+548 MVKKTDNLTEG
-559 KVLGGFIMA
+559 KILGGFIMA

-576 QNQDNASQILFSY
+576 QQNQDGSAQILFSY
-589 DLKPAYDLTQSGA
+589 DLKPSYDLTQSGA
-602 TAPKVEV
+602 AAPVVEV
-609 CGTGAANATYQ
+609 CGTDAAKATYQ

-644 NYYCKA
+644 NYYCEA
-650 TVDNTS
+650 TVGSTS
-656 IQTSTTNI
+656 IKTSATNI
-664 KVNSNSSADKQKFT
+664 KVN
-678 VTATAEN
+678 
-685 GTVEIKDGAGNVVTS
+685 
-700 GTQVEE
+700 
-706 GTKLVFTANANTGYV
+706 
-721 FDNWTATGGEASDNV
+721 
-736 YTISSIAADV
+736 
-746 NVKANFKKE
+746 
-755 NTGGGDTMETTLFSM
+755 NTGGGETGGETTTETVFSYDV
-770 EINSSPASLTVAQK
+770 PASGELST
-784 TDNKPTLEQLTSDH
+784 TDTNEGV
-798 AAITG
+798 TG
-803 GTVTLVNNRSK
+803 GKIMFASSKNEGDRYKIDNDAKYVKVTLSGNSLKARDVISVKASASNSGYGCFAALDTDKKTTLKLGNLTDKGPEDISYTVTERDILNGQSSFYLFRESGK
-814 DWTPFSNASI
+814 SI
-824 TVSDISKNYI
+824 YVH
-834 RINLG
+834 
-839 KPLDAGDVI
+839 
-848 NIKDNSKVFKLSAE
+848 
-862 ASSSNSVSTAN
+862 
-873 GSYTLDANSV
+873 
-883 LKGKNEIF
+883 
-891 VFWSDKSNP
+891 
-900 LSSIT
+900 SIT

-926 MNVTDEETRQP
+926 MNVTDEETLQP
-937 EVRVYGT
+937 EVRVYGIG
-944 ADKLLTL
+944 DKLLTL
-951 GSDYTLSF
+951 CTDYKLSF
-959 STDNNNVTINENGVF
+959 STDNNNVTIKDGVF
-974 TAAGSKSN
+974 TAAGSQFN
-982 YTEGVTTVTVT
+982 YTEGVTNVTVT
-993 ATPSAALAEKYTEA
+993 ATPSEALAGQYTKATENF
-1007 KWTFKFTVRKGK
+1007 TFTVRKGK

-1122 DVSGS
+1122 EVSGS

-1135 NPSADKTIYVGEVV
+1135 NPSTDKTIYVGDVV

-1156 TDAQG
+1156 IDASD
-1161 TAIDKS
+1161 TAIDN
-1167 KYTMEWTSFAPDF
+1167 YTMEWTSFAPDV

-1195 GDKVKIQL
+1195 GNKVKIQL
-1203 KVSGNGFE
+1203 RVSGDSFE
-1211 DVFAYLLVSVDDPA
+1211 DVFKYVLVSVDDPA
-1225 KYRVKAPGSGVTYS
+1225 KYRVKAPKSGETYT
-1239 PMTPLFNQNKTLAV
+1239 PMTPFFNGDKTLAV

-1258 SFTDRDTAPVSKEG
+1258 SFTDRPKAPVSSEG
-1272 LTYGDKNKWAD
+1272 LTYGTNNKWAD

-1395 EATISATGGKLTV
+1395 EATISATGGKLSV
-1408 ADKNA
+1408 ADKSA
-1413 TDKLANPYDITNY
+1413 TGDLKDPYKITNY
-1426 PCNITGLA
+1426 PCNIAGLA
-1434 TGPATTGGGKDS
+1434 SGPSTTGGGKKNS
-1446 NPSPKVEEVMK
+1446 NPSPTIEDVKN
-1457 HFRGMTSFVMTEAG
+1457 HFRGMTSFEMTATG

-1486 WGDNATPNNGADD
+1486 WGSYATPNNGADD

-1523 GKTYYIYNYGSKL
+1523 GKTYFIYNYGSKL

-1544 EAKGQP
+1544 EAKGQT
-1550 VTNYEFN
+1550 VKNYEFDEAAAN
-1557 DGETNIIVPT
+1557 TIELT
-1567 KAGELSTAKVNR
+1567 KPGELATAKVNR
-1579 AMKAGVWTTCVLPFS
+1579 TMKAGVWTTCVLPFS

-1608 DRDTP
+1608 DRETP
-1613 DGTQI
+1613 NGTQI
-1618 LYFDRVEGTKAIF
+1618 LYFDRVKGTKAIF

-1637 NIVAGKPFLIKPA
+1637 NIVAGKPFLIKPTK
-1650 QDVASINTAE
+1650 DVASINTAE
-1660 VEGYPYVTIENTQ
+1660 VKGYPYVTIENTQ

-1691 DLTVKEGDCFISNK
+1691 DLTVQAGDCFISNN
-1705 DGSFKNFVGD
+1705 DGSFKNFVGES
-1715 PGTLKG
+1715 GTLKG

-1736 AKKLTVGIGS
+1736 AKKLTVGMGS
-1746 NVTTDETS
+1746 NVTSDETS

>member
-1 MRNLP
+1 
-6 NSDIYSLFFNII
+6 
-18 YFDWSF
+18 
-24 FFITFASTIWYEDNF
+24 
-39 DILLMRK
+39 
-46 EKTLVQTTKKY
+46 
-57 IKINLQTKFS
+57 
-67 YLFMKKEEQ
+67 MKKEEQ
-76 SFGCGISM
+76 SFGCGISV

-108 VVAKAAGDGVK
+108 VAAKAAGDGDDVK

-148 KYKADGTSVEIKRND
+148 KYKADGTSVEIKRKDSKN
-163 TKEKLDYV
+163 KLDYV

-201 YGDAY
+201 YGDRY
-206 YNSVPNGGGSL
+206 YGEVANTGGSL

-228 VYNNKNASETDKT
+228 IYNYKNASKTDKT
-241 HAKTAIGRAT
+241 NATTAIGRAT
-251 TGLIAH
+251 EGLKAH
-257 NNSYS
+257 NTNYS
-262 IPSGTLAGDKVVG
+262 IPSGTLAGDAVVG
-275 GWFHKTAYN
+275 GWFHKKAYN

-302 VNFNGAGSSVF
+302 VNFNGNSSSVF
-313 GSVDKDWAMVFK
+313 GSADKDWAMVFK

-333 CWNPTDKLM
+333 CWNSTDKLM

-351 TGTSKSHADTWAGLN
+351 TKSSDSHADTWQGLN

-411 LRNHLQE
+411 LKSHLQE
-418 LAAGIVARQASNG
+418 LAAGIVDRQTSNG

-439 TDSFKA
+439 DNTFTA
-445 TSYNGKSASATNYI
+445 ESYNSNWSGKPSSVTNYI

-469 ALFKAVRLGLIDAKY
+469 ALFKAARLGLIDAKY
-484 KENAKKAF
+484 KENARKAF

-521 TGNDYAAGGKKYRD
+521 TGSDYAEGGKKYRD

-548 MVKKIEELTEG
+548 MVNNMEGLTEG

-576 QNQDNASQILFSY
+576 QNQDGAQILFSY

-602 TAPKVEV
+602 TAPVVEV

-620 WYDATT
+620 WYDATA

-644 NYYCKA
+644 NYYCEA
-650 TVDNTS
+650 TVGSTS

-664 KVNSNSSADKQKFT
+664 KVN
-678 VTATAEN
+678 
-685 GTVEIKDGAGNVVTS
+685 
-700 GTQVEE
+700 
-706 GTKLVFTANANTGYV
+706 
-721 FDNWTATGGEASDNV
+721 
-736 YTISSIAADV
+736 
-746 NVKANFKKE
+746 
-755 NTGGGDTMETTLFSM
+755 NTGGGETGGETTTETVFSYDV
-770 EINSSPASLTVAQK
+770 PASGDLST
-784 TDNKPTLEQLTSDH
+784 TDTNEGV
-798 AAITG
+798 TG
-803 GTVTLVNNRSK
+803 GKIMFASKTNAGGKYKIDNDTKKYVKVTLSGNSLK
-814 DWTPFSNASI
+814 
-824 TVSDISKNYI
+824 
-834 RINLG
+834 
-839 KPLDAGDVI
+839 AGDVI
-848 NIKDNSKVFKLSAE
+848 SVKASA
-862 ASSSNSVSTAN
+862 SNSGYGCFAALDTDKKTTLKLGN
-873 GSYTLDANSV
+873 LTGEGPEDISYTVTEKDILNGQSSFY
-883 LKGKNEIF
+883 LFRETGKSIY
-891 VFWSDKSNP
+891 VH
-900 LSSIT
+900 SIT

-937 EVRVYGT
+937 EVKVFGT
-944 ADKLLTL
+944 GDKLLAL
-951 GSDYTLSF
+951 GTDYKLSF
-959 STDNNNVTINENGVF
+959 STDNDNVTINDKGVF
-974 TAAGSKSN
+974 TAAGSQFN
-982 YTEGVTTVTVT
+982 YTEGVTHVTVT
-993 ATPSAALAEKYTEA
+993 ATPSEKLAGQYTKATEDF
-1007 KWTFKFTVRKGK
+1007 TFTVRKGK
-1019 MKPVFMPAF
+1019 MKPEFMSAF
-1028 KGATIKV
+1028 NATTIKV
-1035 KTGTKKTIEVPL
+1035 AKGTKKTIEVPL
-1047 NYGGENVSG
+1047 SYGGEDVSG
-1056 YFDVKYS
+1056 YFNVGYT
-1063 CSPSLKLTNSN
+1063 CSALPKLSGSN
-1074 NTMACTFSTVG
+1074 NKM
-1085 TYTITVSATPKIINQ
+1085 TYTFGAEGKYQITVSATPKIINQ
-1100 GTDDEFNYADEY
+1100 GTDTEFDYSQEY
-1112 DAPDNVTFTV
+1112 DAPDAVTFTV
-1122 DVSGS
+1122 DVKAS
-1127 YTVPTVTL
+1127 YTVPKVTL

-1149 DAPAVSV
+1149 EAPAVSV

-1167 KYTMEWTSFAPDF
+1167 KYTMEWTSFAPDV
-1180 CKVDAATGKIEGVSA
+1180 CKVDATTGKIEGVSA

-1203 KVSGNGFE
+1203 KVSGEGYE
-1211 DVFAYLLVSVDDPA
+1211 DVFAYVLVSVDDPA
-1225 KYRVKAPGSGVTYS
+1225 KYRVKAPGSGETYS
-1239 PMTPLFNQNKTLAV
+1239 PMTPFFNGDKTLAV

-1258 SFTDRDTAPVSKEG
+1258 SFTDRQTAPVSKEG
-1272 LTYGDKNKWAD
+1272 LTYGTDNKWAD

-1408 ADKNA
+1408 ADKKA
-1413 TDKLANPYDITNY
+1413 TGDLKDPYKITNY

-1434 TGPATTGGGKDS
+1434 NGTMTDGGKS
-1446 NPSPKVEEVMK
+1446 GATKYPSPTVDDVMK
-1457 HFRGMTSFVMTEAG
+1457 HFRGMTSFEMSASG
-1471 FQNNVYESNIDNKVT
+1471 FQNNVYESNIDNKAT
-1486 WGDNATPNNGADD
+1486 WGNHATPNNGADD

-1544 EAKGQP
+1544 EAKEQT
-1550 VTNYEFN
+1550 VKNYEFDEADAN
-1557 DGETNIIVPT
+1557 TIELT
-1567 KAGELSTAKVNR
+1567 KAGELTTAKVNR
-1579 AMKAGVWTTCVLPFS
+1579 AMTAGVWTTCVLPFS

-1613 DGTQI
+1613 NGTQI

-1637 NIVAGKPFLIKPA
+1637 NIVAGKPFLIKPTKE
-1650 QDVASINTAE
+1650 VASINTAE
-1660 VEGYPYVTIENTQ
+1660 VKGYPYVTIENTQ

-1691 DLTVKEGDCFISNK
+1691 GLTVKKGDCFISNK

-1736 AKKLTVGIGS
+1736 AKKLTVGMGS

>member
-1 MRNLP
+1 
-6 NSDIYSLFFNII
+6 
-18 YFDWSF
+18 
-24 FFITFASTIWYEDNF
+24 
-39 DILLMRK
+39 
-46 EKTLVQTTKKY
+46 
-57 IKINLQTKFS
+57 
-67 YLFMKKEEQ
+67 MKKEEQ
-76 SFGCGISM
+76 SFGCGISV

-108 VVAKAAGDGVK
+108 VVAKAAGDGDGVK

-134 AHDFYANSTAFGLA
+134 AHDFYANTTKFGLA

-163 TKEKLDYV
+163 TKKKLDYV

-228 VYNNKNASETDKT
+228 IYNYKNASETDKEN
-241 HAKTAIGRAT
+241 AQTAIGRAT
-251 TGLIAH
+251 EGLIAH

-262 IPSGTLAGDKVVG
+262 IQSGTLAGDAVVG
-275 GWFHKTAYN
+275 GWFHKEAYN

-302 VNFNGAGSSVF
+302 VNFNGNGSNVF
-313 GSVDKDWAMVFK
+313 GSANDDWNMVFK
-325 QLDIVWNM
+325 QLNIVWNM
-333 CWNPTDKLM
+333 CWNSTDKLM

-351 TGTSKSHADTWAGLN
+351 TKDSNSHADTWQGLN
-366 GTTEPYTFHSAA
+366 GKTEPYTFHSAA

-399 KAGRTSDANYTT
+399 KAGRTTDANYTT
-411 LRNHLQE
+411 LKTHLQD
-418 LAAGIVARQASNG
+418 LAAGIVARQASSG

-439 TDSFKA
+439 DNSFTASSYDSNW
-445 TSYNGKSASATNYI
+445 SGKPSSATNYI

-521 TGNDYAAGGKKYRD
+521 TDKKYAAGGEKYRD

-548 MVKKIEELTEG
+548 MVKKSEGITEG

-576 QNQDNASQILFSY
+576 QNQDGSAQILFSY
-589 DLKPAYDLTQSGA
+589 DLKPSYDLTQSGT

-626 KVAVEGATKA
+626 KVAVEGATEA

-644 NYYCKA
+644 DYYCEA
-650 TVDNTS
+650 TVGSTS

-685 GTVEIKDGAGNVVTS
+685 GTVEIKDGNDNVVKS

-706 GTKLVFTANANTGYV
+706 GTKLIFTAKANTGYV
-721 FDNWTATGGEASDNV
+721 FDSWTANGGAANGNV
-736 YTISSIAADV
+736 YTISSLNADA
-746 NVKANFKKE
+746 NVTANFIKE
-755 NTGGGDTMETTLFSM
+755 NTGGGETVKTTLFSM
-770 EINSSPASLTVAQK
+770 VTTAASDVSVASGATQSLDGNADK
-784 TDNKPTLEQLTSDH
+784 
-798 AAITG
+798 TG
-803 GTVTLVNNRSK
+803 GSAELYNGKSSATVMISKTEGVKLNGSSKSYMQVTL
-814 DWTPFSNASI
+814 D
-824 TVSDISKNYI
+824 
-834 RINLG
+834 
-839 KPLDAGDVI
+839 KPLAKGDVI
-848 NIKDNSKVFKLSAE
+848 AAPGCGSSFYVTSADTKTTDAPKVNATGYTISENSDLIGKTVIYFWS
-862 ASSSNSVSTAN
+862 
-873 GSYTLDANSV
+873 G
-883 LKGKNEIF
+883 KGK
-891 VFWSDKSNP
+891 
-900 LSSIT
+900 SIT

-916 PLVIAVEDVE
+916 PLVIAVDDVE

-937 EVRVYGT
+937 EVRVYGIGE
-944 ADKLLTL
+944 KLLTL
-951 GSDYTLSF
+951 GTDYTLSF
-959 STDNNNVTINENGVF
+959 STDNDNVTINDKGVF
-974 TAAGSKSN
+974 TAAGSQFN
-982 YTEGVTTVTVT
+982 YTEGVTHVTVT
-993 ATPSAALAEKYTEA
+993 ATPSAALAGQYTEA
-1007 KWTFKFTVRKGK
+1007 TENFTFTVRKGK

-1047 NYGGENVSG
+1047 NYGGEDVSG

-1112 DAPDNVTFTV
+1112 DAPDAVTFTV
-1122 DVSGS
+1122 DVSDG
-1127 YTVPTVTL
+1127 YKVPKVTL

-1161 TAIDKS
+1161 SAIDKS
-1167 KYTMEWTSFAPDF
+1167 KYTMEWTSFAPDV
-1180 CKVDAATGKIEGVSA
+1180 CKVDATTGKIEGVSA
-1195 GDKVKIQL
+1195 GDKLKIQL
-1203 KVSGNGFE
+1203 KVSGDGFE

-1225 KYRVKAPGSGVTYS
+1225 KYRVKAPGSGVKYS

-1258 SFTDRDTAPVSKEG
+1258 SFTDRPKAPVSKEG
-1272 LTYGDKNKWAD
+1272 LTYGTNNKWAD

-1408 ADKNA
+1408 ADKKA

-1499 NVMGSHG
+1499 NVKGSHG

-1567 KAGELSTAKVNR
+1567 KAGELTTAKVNR

-1608 DRDTP
+1608 DRETS

-1686 SSYSN
+1686 ASYSN

-1705 DGSFKNFVGD
+1705 DGSFKNFVGAS
-1715 PGTLKG
+1715 GTLKG

>member
-1 MRNLP
+1 
-6 NSDIYSLFFNII
+6 
-18 YFDWSF
+18 
-24 FFITFASTIWYEDNF
+24 
-39 DILLMRK
+39 
-46 EKTLVQTTKKY
+46 
-57 IKINLQTKFS
+57 
-67 YLFMKKEEQ
+67 MKKEEQ

-84 SQKGHALSGWILRIV
+84 SQKGRALSGWILRIV

-108 VVAKAAGDGVK
+108 VAAKAAGDGDGVK

-163 TKEKLDYV
+163 TKKKLDYV

-228 VYNNKNASETDKT
+228 VYNYKNASATDKT
-241 HAKTAIGRAT
+241 NAQTAIGRAT
-251 TGLIAH
+251 EGLIAH
-257 NNSYS
+257 NKNNS
-262 IPSGTLAGDKVVG
+262 IQSGTLAGDAVVG
-275 GWFHKTAYN
+275 GWFHKEAYN

-302 VNFNGAGSSVF
+302 VNFNGAGSNVF
-313 GSVDKDWAMVFK
+313 GSADKDWEMVVK
-325 QLDIVWNM
+325 QLNIVWDM
-333 CWNPTDKLM
+333 CWNSTDKLM

-366 GTTEPYTFHSAA
+366 GTTKPYTFHSAA

-399 KAGRTSDANYTT
+399 KAGRTTDANYST
-411 LRNHLQE
+411 LNSHLQE

-521 TGNDYAAGGKKYRD
+521 TGTDYAKGGKKYRD

-548 MVKKIEELTEG
+548 MVKKSEGLTEG

-589 DLKPAYDLTQSGA
+589 DLKPAYDLTQSDA

-609 CGTGAANATYQ
+609 CGTGAAKATYQ

-644 NYYCKA
+644 NYYCEA
-650 TVDNTS
+650 TVGSTS
-656 IQTSTTNI
+656 IKTSATNI
-664 KVNSNSSADKQKFT
+664 KVN
-678 VTATAEN
+678 
-685 GTVEIKDGAGNVVTS
+685 
-700 GTQVEE
+700 
-706 GTKLVFTANANTGYV
+706 
-721 FDNWTATGGEASDNV
+721 
-736 YTISSIAADV
+736 
-746 NVKANFKKE
+746 
-755 NTGGGDTMETTLFSM
+755 NTGGGETGGETTTETVFSYDV
-770 EINSSPASLTVAQK
+770 PASGELST
-784 TDNKPTLEQLTSDH
+784 TDTNEGV
-798 AAITG
+798 TG
-803 GTVTLVNNRSK
+803 GKIMFASSKNEGDRYKIDNDAKYVKVTLSGNSLK
-814 DWTPFSNASI
+814 
-824 TVSDISKNYI
+824 
-834 RINLG
+834 
-839 KPLDAGDVI
+839 AGDVI
-848 NIKDNSKVFKLSAE
+848 SVKASA
-862 ASSSNSVSTAN
+862 SNSGYGCFAALDTDKKTTLKLGN
-873 GSYTLDANSV
+873 LTDKGPEDISYTVTERDILNGQSSFY
-883 LKGKNEIF
+883 LFRESGKSIY
-891 VFWSDKSNP
+891 VH
-900 LSSIT
+900 SIT

-926 MNVTDEETRQP
+926 MNVTDEETLQP
-937 EVRVYGT
+937 EVRVYGIG
-944 ADKLLTL
+944 DKLLTL
-951 GSDYTLSF
+951 CTDYKLSF
-959 STDNNNVTINENGVF
+959 STDNNNVTIKDGVF
-974 TAAGSKSN
+974 TAAGSQFN
-982 YTEGVTTVTVT
+982 YTEGVTNVTVT

-1035 KTGTKKTIEVPL
+1035 AKGTRKTIEVPL

-1122 DVSGS
+1122 EVSGS
-1127 YTVPTVTL
+1127 YTVPTVIL
-1135 NPSADKTIYVGEVV
+1135 NPSTDKTIYVGDVV

-1156 TDAQG
+1156 TDASD
-1161 TAIDKS
+1161 TAIDN
-1167 KYTMEWTSFAPDF
+1167 YTMEWTSFAPDV

-1203 KVSGNGFE
+1203 RVSGDSFE
-1211 DVFAYLLVSVDDPA
+1211 DVFKYVLVSVDDPA
-1225 KYRVKAPGSGVTYS
+1225 KYRVKAPKSGVTYS
-1239 PMTPLFNQNKTLAV
+1239 PMTPFFNGDNTLAV

-1328 KVKGGTVDPMFYV
+1328 KVEGSTVDPMFYV

-1395 EATISATGGKLTV
+1395 EATISATGGKLSV
-1408 ADKNA
+1408 ADKSA
-1413 TDKLANPYDITNY
+1413 TGDLKDPYKITNY

-1434 TGPATTGGGKDS
+1434 SGPSTTGGGKKNS
-1446 NPSPKVEEVMK
+1446 NPSPTIEDVKN
-1457 HFRGMTSFVMTEAG
+1457 HFRGMTSFEMTATG

-1486 WGDNATPNNGADD
+1486 WGSYATPNNGADD

-1544 EAKGQP
+1544 EAKGQT
-1550 VTNYEFN
+1550 VKNYEFDEAAAN
-1557 DGETNIIVPT
+1557 TIELT
-1567 KAGELSTAKVNR
+1567 KPGELATAKVNR
-1579 AMKAGVWTTCVLPFS
+1579 KMTAGVWTTCVLPFS
-1594 LNKQQVDAIFGKTY
+1594 LNKQQVDAIFGNTY
-1608 DRDTP
+1608 DRETP
-1613 DGTQI
+1613 NGTQI

-1637 NIVAGKPFLIKPA
+1637 NIVAGKPFLIKPTK
-1650 QDVASINTAE
+1650 DVASINTAD
-1660 VEGYPYVTIENTQ
+1660 VEAYPYVTIENTK
-1673 PAEWCKGNGYVWM
+1673 PAEWCSGNGYVWM

-1691 DLTVKEGDCFISNK
+1691 DLTVQAGDCFISNN
-1705 DGSFKNFVGD
+1705 DGSFKNFVGES
-1715 PGTLKG
+1715 GTLKG
-1721 FRGYLKNI
+1721 FRGYLKHI

-1736 AKKLTVGIGS
+1736 PKKLTVGMGS

-1793 ALPGGVYV
+1793 TLPGGVYV

>member
-1 MRNLP
+1 
-6 NSDIYSLFFNII
+6 
-18 YFDWSF
+18 
-24 FFITFASTIWYEDNF
+24 
-39 DILLMRK
+39 
-46 EKTLVQTTKKY
+46 
-57 IKINLQTKFS
+57 
-67 YLFMKKEEQ
+67 MKKEEQ
-76 SFGCGISM
+76 SFGCGISV

-108 VVAKAAGDGVK
+108 LAAKAAGDGDGVK

-163 TKEKLDYV
+163 TKKKLDYV

-228 VYNNKNASETDKT
+228 IYNYKNASATDKT
-241 HAKTAIGRAT
+241 NAQTAIGRAT
-251 TGLIAH
+251 EGLIAH

-262 IPSGTLAGDKVVG
+262 IQSGTLAGDAVVG
-275 GWFHKTAYN
+275 GWFHKEAYN

-302 VNFNGAGSSVF
+302 VNFNGAGSNVF
-313 GSVDKDWAMVFK
+313 GSADKDWEMVVK
-325 QLDIVWNM
+325 QLNIVWDM
-333 CWNPTDKLM
+333 CWNSTDKLM

-366 GTTEPYTFHSAA
+366 GTTKPYTFHSAA

-399 KAGRTSDANYTT
+399 KAGRTTDANYST
-411 LRNHLQE
+411 LNSHLQE

-521 TGNDYAAGGKKYRD
+521 TGTDYAKGGKKYRD

-548 MVKKIEELTEG
+548 MVKKSEGLTEG

-589 DLKPAYDLTQSGA
+589 DLKPAYDLTQSDA

-609 CGTGAANATYQ
+609 CGTGAAKATYQ

-644 NYYCKA
+644 NYYCEA
-650 TVDNTS
+650 TVGNTS
-656 IQTSTTNI
+656 IQTSATNI
-664 KVNSNSSADKQKFT
+664 KVN
-678 VTATAEN
+678 
-685 GTVEIKDGAGNVVTS
+685 
-700 GTQVEE
+700 
-706 GTKLVFTANANTGYV
+706 
-721 FDNWTATGGEASDNV
+721 
-736 YTISSIAADV
+736 
-746 NVKANFKKE
+746 
-755 NTGGGDTMETTLFSM
+755 NTGGGETGGETTTETVFSYDV
-770 EINSSPASLTVAQK
+770 PASGELST
-784 TDNKPTLEQLTSDH
+784 TDTNEGV
-798 AAITG
+798 TG
-803 GTVTLVNNRSK
+803 GKIMFASSKNEGDRYKIDNDAKYVKVTLSGNSLK
-814 DWTPFSNASI
+814 
-824 TVSDISKNYI
+824 
-834 RINLG
+834 
-839 KPLDAGDVI
+839 AGDVI
-848 NIKDNSKVFKLSAE
+848 SVKASA
-862 ASSSNSVSTAN
+862 SNSGYGCFAALDTDKKTTLKLGN
-873 GSYTLDANSV
+873 LTDKGPEDISYTVTERDILNGQSSFY
-883 LKGKNEIF
+883 LFRESGKSIY
-891 VFWSDKSNP
+891 VH
-900 LSSIT
+900 SIT
-905 ITRKTTTQTTS
+905 ITRKTTTPTTS
-916 PLVIAVEDVE
+916 PLVIAVENVE

-937 EVRVYGT
+937 EVRVYGIG
-944 ADKLLTL
+944 DKLLTL
-951 GSDYTLSF
+951 GTDYKLSF
-959 STDNNNVTINENGVF
+959 STDNNNVTIKDGVF
-974 TAAGSKSN
+974 TAAGSQFN
-982 YTEGVTTVTVT
+982 YTEGVTNVTVT
-993 ATPSAALAEKYTEA
+993 ATPSAGLAEKYTEA

-1035 KTGTKKTIEVPL
+1035 TKGTKKTIEVPL

-1122 DVSGS
+1122 EVSGS
-1127 YTVPTVTL
+1127 YTVPTVIL
-1135 NPSADKTIYVGEVV
+1135 NPSTDKTIYVGDVV

-1156 TDAQG
+1156 TDASD
-1161 TAIDKS
+1161 TAIDN
-1167 KYTMEWTSFAPDF
+1167 YTMEWTSFAPDV

-1203 KVSGNGFE
+1203 RVSGDGFE
-1211 DVFAYLLVSVDDPA
+1211 DVFKYVLVSVDDPA
-1225 KYRVKAPGSGVTYS
+1225 KYRVKAPKSGVTYS
-1239 PMTPLFNQNKTLAV
+1239 PMTPFFNGDNTLAV

-1328 KVKGGTVDPMFYV
+1328 KVEGSTVDPMFYV

-1395 EATISATGGKLTV
+1395 EATISATGGKLSV
-1408 ADKNA
+1408 ADKSA
-1413 TDKLANPYDITNY
+1413 TGDLKDPYKITNY

-1434 TGPATTGGGKDS
+1434 SGPSTTGGGKKNS
-1446 NPSPKVEEVMK
+1446 NPSPTIEDVKN
-1457 HFRGMTSFVMTEAG
+1457 HFRGMTSFEMTATG

-1486 WGDNATPNNGADD
+1486 WGSYATPNNGADD

-1544 EAKGQP
+1544 EAKGQT
-1550 VTNYEFN
+1550 VKNYEFDEAAAN
-1557 DGETNIIVPT
+1557 TIELT
-1567 KAGELSTAKVNR
+1567 KPGELATAKVNR
-1579 AMKAGVWTTCVLPFS
+1579 KMTAGVWTTCVLPFS
-1594 LNKQQVDAIFGKTY
+1594 LNKQQVDAIFGNTY
-1608 DRDTP
+1608 DRETP
-1613 DGTQI
+1613 NGTQI
-1618 LYFDRVEGTKAIF
+1618 LYFDRVKGTKAIF

-1637 NIVAGKPFLIKPA
+1637 NIVAGKPFLIKPTK
-1650 QDVASINTAE
+1650 DVASINTAD
-1660 VEGYPYVTIENTQ
+1660 VEAYPYVTIENTK
-1673 PAEWCKGNGYVWM
+1673 PAEWCSGNGYVWM

-1691 DLTVKEGDCFISNK
+1691 DLTVQAGDCFISNN
-1705 DGSFKNFVGD
+1705 DGSFKNFVGES
-1715 PGTLKG
+1715 GTLKG
-1721 FRGYLKNI
+1721 FRGYLKHI

-1736 AKKLTVGIGS
+1736 PKKLTVGMGS

>member
-1 MRNLP
+1 
-6 NSDIYSLFFNII
+6 
-18 YFDWSF
+18 
-24 FFITFASTIWYEDNF
+24 
-39 DILLMRK
+39 
-46 EKTLVQTTKKY
+46 
-57 IKINLQTKFS
+57 
-67 YLFMKKEEQ
+67 MKKEEQ

-108 VVAKAAGDGVK
+108 VVAKAAGDGDGVK

-313 GSVDKDWAMVFK
+313 GSADKDWNMVFK
-325 QLDIVWNM
+325 QLNIVWNM
-333 CWNPTDKLM
+333 CWNSTDKLM

-351 TGTSKSHADTWAGLN
+351 TGTSNSHADTWAGLN
-366 GTTEPYTFHSAA
+366 GTTKPYTFHSAA

-399 KAGRTSDANYTT
+399 NAGRTSDTNYST
-411 LRNHLQE
+411 LKSHLQE
-418 LAAGIVARQASNG
+418 LAAGIVARQADNG

-439 TDSFKA
+439 TDSFEA
-445 TSYNGKSASATNYI
+445 TSYNSNWSGKPSSATNYI

-521 TGNDYAAGGKKYRD
+521 TGTDYAKGGKKYRD

-548 MVKKIEELTEG
+548 MVKKTDNLTEG

-576 QNQDNASQILFSY
+576 QNQDGSAQILFSY

-626 KVAVEGATKA
+626 KVAVEGATEA
-636 QFTPQTTG
+636 SFTPSATG
-644 NYYCKA
+644 DYYCVA
-650 TVDNTS
+650 TVGNTS
-656 IQTSTTNI
+656 IQTSATNI

-746 NVKANFKKE
+746 NVKANFKEKNNGGGE
-755 NTGGGDTMETTLFSM
+755 TGGETTTEPVFSM
-770 EINSSPASLTVAQK
+770 TV
-784 TDNKPTLEQLTSDH
+784 N
-798 AAITG
+798 
-803 GTVTLVNNRSK
+803 
-814 DWTPFSNASI
+814 SNASLSIPKNTTQQLTDGVIIDGGKVELVNDRSSAWNVFTDGKLCPENKSNQYIKI
-824 TVSDISKNYI
+824 T
-834 RINLG
+834 
-839 KPLDAGDVI
+839 LDESLKDGDVVKI
-848 NIKDNSKVFKLSAE
+848 ENNSKEFYLSAE
-862 ASSSNSVSTAN
+862 APSSNSVSTAN

-883 LKGKNEIF
+883 LKGKNKIF

-905 ITRKTTTQTTS
+905 ITRKTTTPTTS

-937 EVRVYGT
+937 EVRVYGIG
-944 ADKLLTL
+944 DKLLTL
-951 GSDYTLSF
+951 GTDYTLSF
-959 STDNNNVTINENGVF
+959 STDNDNVTIKDGVF
-974 TAAGSKSN
+974 TAAGSQSN
-982 YTEGVTTVTVT
+982 YTEGVTHVTVT
-993 ATPSAALAEKYTEA
+993 ATPSAELAGQYTEA
-1007 KWTFKFTVRKGK
+1007 TETFTFTVRKGK
-1019 MKPVFMPAF
+1019 
-1028 KGATIKV
+1028 
-1035 KTGTKKTIEVPL
+1035 
-1047 NYGGENVSG
+1047 
-1056 YFDVKYS
+1056 
-1063 CSPSLKLTNSN
+1063 
-1074 NTMACTFSTVG
+1074 
-1085 TYTITVSATPKIINQ
+1085 
-1100 GTDDEFNYADEY
+1100 
-1112 DAPDNVTFTV
+1112 
-1122 DVSGS
+1122 
-1127 YTVPTVTL
+1127 
-1135 NPSADKTIYVGEVV
+1135 
-1149 DAPAVSV
+1149 
-1156 TDAQG
+1156 
-1161 TAIDKS
+1161 
-1167 KYTMEWTSFAPDF
+1167 
-1180 CKVDAATGKIEGVSA
+1180 
-1195 GDKVKIQL
+1195 
-1203 KVSGNGFE
+1203 
-1211 DVFAYLLVSVDDPA
+1211 DDPA

-1272 LTYGDKNKWAD
+1272 LTYGTNNKWAD

-1395 EATISATGGKLTV
+1395 EATIIATGGKLTV

-1413 TDKLANPYDITNY
+1413 TGDLKDPYKITNY

-1486 WGDNATPNNGADD
+1486 WGENATPNNGADD

-1544 EAKGQP
+1544 EAKGQT
-1550 VTNYEFN
+1550 VKNYEFN
-1557 DGETNIIVPT
+1557 DDATNTIEPT
-1567 KAGELSTAKVNR
+1567 KAGELTRAKVNR
-1579 AMKAGVWTTCVLPFS
+1579 KMTAGVWTTCVLPFS

-1613 DGTQI
+1613 NGTQI

-1637 NIVAGKPFLIKPA
+1637 NIVAGKPFLIKPTKE
-1650 QDVASINTAE
+1650 VASINTAE
-1660 VEGYPYVTIENTQ
+1660 VKGYPYVTIENTQ

-1691 DLTVKEGDCFISNK
+1691 DLTVKEGDCFISNN

-1736 AKKLTVGIGS
+1736 AKKLTVGMGS

>member
-1 MRNLP
+1 
-6 NSDIYSLFFNII
+6 
-18 YFDWSF
+18 
-24 FFITFASTIWYEDNF
+24 
-39 DILLMRK
+39 
-46 EKTLVQTTKKY
+46 
-57 IKINLQTKFS
+57 
-67 YLFMKKEEQ
+67 MKKEEQ

-99 PLFAMLFAT
+99 PLFAMLFVT
-108 VVAKAAGDGVK
+108 VVAKAAGDGDGVK

-134 AHDFYANSTAFGLA
+134 AHDFYANTTAFGLA

-163 TKEKLDYV
+163 TKKKLDYV

-228 VYNNKNASETDKT
+228 VYNNKNASETDKKN
-241 HAKTAIGRAT
+241 AKTAIGRAT
-251 TGLIAH
+251 EGLIAH

-262 IPSGTLAGDKVVG
+262 IQSGTLAGDAVVG
-275 GWFHKTAYN
+275 GWFHKAAYN

-302 VNFNGAGSSVF
+302 VNFNGNGSNVF
-313 GSVDKDWAMVFK
+313 GSADKDWNMVFK

-333 CWNPTDKLM
+333 CWNSTDKLM

-366 GTTEPYTFHSAA
+366 GTTKPYTFHSAA

-418 LAAGIVARQASNG
+418 LAAGIVARQTSDG

-439 TDSFKA
+439 TDSFEA
-445 TSYNGKSASATNYI
+445 TSYNSNWSGKPLSATNYI

-469 ALFKAVRLGLIDAKY
+469 ALFKAARLGLIDAKY

-521 TGNDYAAGGKKYRD
+521 TGTDYAKGGKKYRD

-548 MVKKIEELTEG
+548 MVIKSEGITEG

-576 QNQDNASQILFSY
+576 QNQDGSAQILFSY
-589 DLKPAYDLTQSGA
+589 DLQPAYDLTQSDA

-609 CGTGAANATYQ
+609 CGTDAAKATYQ

-626 KVAVEGATKA
+626 KVAVEGATEA
-636 QFTPQTTG
+636 SFTPSATG
-644 NYYCKA
+644 DYYCVA
-650 TVDNTS
+650 TVGNTS
-656 IQTSTTNI
+656 IQTSATNI
-664 KVNSNSSADKQKFT
+664 KVNSNSSADKQKYT
-678 VTATAEN
+678 VTATAVN
-685 GTVEIKDGAGNVVTS
+685 GTVEIKDGNGNAVAS
-700 GTQVEE
+700 GTKVEE
-706 GTKLVFTANANTGYV
+706 GTKLIFTAKANTGYV
-721 FDNWTATGGEASDNV
+721 FDSWTATGGTGDGNV
-736 YTISSIAADV
+736 YTISSLNANAKV
-746 NVKANFKKE
+746 TANFKKE
-755 NTGGGDTMETTLFSM
+755 NTGGGETVETTLFSM
-770 EINSSPASLTVAQK
+770 VINSSPASLTVAEG
-784 TDNKPTLEQLTSDH
+784 TADEPTYKQLTGEH

-803 GTVTLVNNRSK
+803 GTVTLVNTRGQY
-814 DWTPFSNASI
+814 WTPFSNASI
-824 TVSDISKNYI
+824 TVSDKSKNYI
-834 RINLG
+834 RINLD
-839 KPLDAGDVI
+839 KSLDDGDVI
-848 NIKDNSKVFKLSAE
+848 NIKDNSKAFKLSAE
-862 ASSSNSVSTAN
+862 ASSSNSVSTSN

-905 ITRKTTTQTTS
+905 ITRKTTTPTTS

-926 MNVTDEETRQP
+926 MNVTDEETLQP
-937 EVRVYGT
+937 EVRVYGIGG
-944 ADKLLTL
+944 KLLTL
-951 GSDYTLSF
+951 GTDYKLSF

-982 YTEGVTTVTVT
+982 YTEGVTHVTVT

-1074 NTMACTFSTVG
+1074 NTMTCTFSTVG

-1112 DAPDNVTFTV
+1112 DAPDAVTFTV
-1122 DVSGS
+1122 DVKDT
-1127 YTVPTVTL
+1127 YTVPKVTL

-1167 KYTMEWTSFAPDF
+1167 KYTMEWTSFAPDV
-1180 CKVDAATGKIEGVSA
+1180 CKVDATTGKIEGVSA
-1195 GDKVKIQL
+1195 GDKLKIQL
-1203 KVSGNGFE
+1203 KVSGDSFE
-1211 DVFAYLLVSVDDPA
+1211 DVFKYVLVSVDDPA

-1239 PMTPLFNQNKTLAV
+1239 PMTPFFNQNKTLAV

-1258 SFTDRDTAPVSKEG
+1258 SFTDRPKAPVSKEG
-1272 LTYGDKNKWAD
+1272 LTYGTNNKWAY

-1328 KVKGGTVDPMFYV
+1328 KVTGGTVDPMFYV

-1413 TDKLANPYDITNY
+1413 NGDLKDPYKITNY

-1434 TGPATTGGGKDS
+1434 KGPLTDGGSGKSSDKS
-1446 NPSPKVEEVMK
+1446 PSPTVEDVK
-1457 HFRGMTSFVMTEAG
+1457 NHFRGMTSFVMTEAG
-1471 FQNNVYESNIDNKVT
+1471 FQNNVYESNIDNMVT
-1486 WGDNATPNNGADD
+1486 WGSYATPNNGADD
-1499 NVMGSHG
+1499 NVKGSHG

-1544 EAKGQP
+1544 EAKGQT
-1550 VTNYEFN
+1550 VKNYEFN
-1557 DGETNIIVPT
+1557 DDATNTIELT
-1567 KAGELSTAKVNR
+1567 KAGELTRAKVNR
-1579 AMKAGVWTTCVLPFS
+1579 KMKAGVWTTCVLPFS

-1608 DRDTP
+1608 DRENTN
-1613 DGTQI
+1613 GTQI

-1637 NIVAGKPFLIKPA
+1637 NIVAGKPFLIKPTK
-1650 QDVASINTAE
+1650 DVASINTAE

-1686 SSYSN
+1686 ASYSN

-1736 AKKLTVGIGS
+1736 AKKLTVGMGS

>member
-1 MRNLP
+1 
-6 NSDIYSLFFNII
+6 
-18 YFDWSF
+18 
-24 FFITFASTIWYEDNF
+24 
-39 DILLMRK
+39 
-46 EKTLVQTTKKY
+46 
-57 IKINLQTKFS
+57 
-67 YLFMKKEEQ
+67 MKKEEQ
-76 SFGCGISM
+76 SFGCGISV

-108 VVAKAAGDGVK
+108 LAAKAAGDGDGVK

-163 TKEKLDYV
+163 TKKKLDYV

-228 VYNNKNASETDKT
+228 IYNYKNASATDKT
-241 HAKTAIGRAT
+241 NAQTAIGRAT
-251 TGLIAH
+251 EGLIAH

-262 IPSGTLAGDKVVG
+262 IQSGTLAGDAVVG
-275 GWFHKTAYN
+275 GWFHKEAYN

-302 VNFNGAGSSVF
+302 VNFNGAGSNVF
-313 GSVDKDWAMVFK
+313 GSADKDWEMVVK
-325 QLDIVWNM
+325 QLNIVWDM
-333 CWNPTDKLM
+333 CWNSTDKLM

-366 GTTEPYTFHSAA
+366 GTTKPYTFHSAA

-399 KAGRTSDANYTT
+399 KAGRTTDANYST
-411 LRNHLQE
+411 LNSHLQE

-521 TGNDYAAGGKKYRD
+521 TGTDYAKGGKKYRD

-548 MVKKIEELTEG
+548 MVKKSEGLTEG

-589 DLKPAYDLTQSGA
+589 DLKPAYDLTQSDA

-609 CGTGAANATYQ
+609 CGTGAAKATYQ

-644 NYYCKA
+644 NYYCEA
-650 TVDNTS
+650 TVGNTS
-656 IQTSTTNI
+656 IQTSATNI
-664 KVNSNSSADKQKFT
+664 KVN
-678 VTATAEN
+678 
-685 GTVEIKDGAGNVVTS
+685 
-700 GTQVEE
+700 
-706 GTKLVFTANANTGYV
+706 
-721 FDNWTATGGEASDNV
+721 
-736 YTISSIAADV
+736 
-746 NVKANFKKE
+746 
-755 NTGGGDTMETTLFSM
+755 NTGGGETGGETTTETVFSYDV
-770 EINSSPASLTVAQK
+770 PASGELST
-784 TDNKPTLEQLTSDH
+784 TDTNEGV
-798 AAITG
+798 TG
-803 GTVTLVNNRSK
+803 GKIMFASSKNEGDRYKIDNDAKYVKVTLSGNSLK
-814 DWTPFSNASI
+814 
-824 TVSDISKNYI
+824 
-834 RINLG
+834 
-839 KPLDAGDVI
+839 AGDVI
-848 NIKDNSKVFKLSAE
+848 SVKASA
-862 ASSSNSVSTAN
+862 SNSGYGCFAALDTDKKTTLKLGN
-873 GSYTLDANSV
+873 LTDKGPEDISYTVTERDILNGQSSFY
-883 LKGKNEIF
+883 LFRESGKSIY
-891 VFWSDKSNP
+891 VH
-900 LSSIT
+900 SIT
-905 ITRKTTTQTTS
+905 ITRKTTTPTTS
-916 PLVIAVEDVE
+916 PLVIAVENVE

-937 EVRVYGT
+937 EVRVYGIG
-944 ADKLLTL
+944 DKLLTL
-951 GSDYTLSF
+951 GTDYKLSF
-959 STDNNNVTINENGVF
+959 STDNDNVTINDKGVF
-974 TAAGSKSN
+974 TAAGSQFN
-982 YTEGVTTVTVT
+982 YTEGVTHVTVT
-993 ATPSAALAEKYTEA
+993 ATPSAELAGQYTKA
-1007 KWTFKFTVRKGK
+1007 TQAFTFTVRKGK

-1035 KTGTKKTIEVPL
+1035 TKGTKKTIEVPL

-1122 DVSGS
+1122 EVSGS
-1127 YTVPTVTL
+1127 YTVPTVIL
-1135 NPSADKTIYVGEVV
+1135 NPSTDKTIYVGDVV

-1156 TDAQG
+1156 TDASD
-1161 TAIDKS
+1161 TAIDN
-1167 KYTMEWTSFAPDF
+1167 YTMEWTSFAPDV

-1203 KVSGNGFE
+1203 RVSGDGFE
-1211 DVFAYLLVSVDDPA
+1211 DVFKYVLVSVDDPA
-1225 KYRVKAPGSGVTYS
+1225 KYRVKAPKSGVTYS
-1239 PMTPLFNQNKTLAV
+1239 PMTPFFNGDNTLAV

-1328 KVKGGTVDPMFYV
+1328 KVEGSTVDPMFYV

-1395 EATISATGGKLTV
+1395 EATISATGGKLSV
-1408 ADKNA
+1408 ADKSA
-1413 TDKLANPYDITNY
+1413 TGDLKDPYKITNY

-1434 TGPATTGGGKDS
+1434 SGPSTTGGGKKNS
-1446 NPSPKVEEVMK
+1446 NPSPTIEDVKN
-1457 HFRGMTSFVMTEAG
+1457 HFRGMTSFEMTATG

-1486 WGDNATPNNGADD
+1486 WGSYATPNNGADD

-1544 EAKGQP
+1544 EAKGQT
-1550 VTNYEFN
+1550 VKNYEFDEAAAN
-1557 DGETNIIVPT
+1557 TIELT
-1567 KAGELSTAKVNR
+1567 KPGELATAKVNR
-1579 AMKAGVWTTCVLPFS
+1579 KMTAGVWTTCVLPFS
-1594 LNKQQVDAIFGKTY
+1594 LNKQQVDAIFGNTY
-1608 DRDTP
+1608 DRETP
-1613 DGTQI
+1613 NGTQI
-1618 LYFDRVEGTKAIF
+1618 LYFDRVKGTKAIF

-1637 NIVAGKPFLIKPA
+1637 NIVAGKPFLIKPTK
-1650 QDVASINTAE
+1650 DVASINTAD
-1660 VEGYPYVTIENTQ
+1660 VEAYPYVTIENTK
-1673 PAEWCKGNGYVWM
+1673 PAEWCSGNGYVWM

-1691 DLTVKEGDCFISNK
+1691 DLTVQAGDCFISNN
-1705 DGSFKNFVGD
+1705 DGSFKNFVGES
-1715 PGTLKG
+1715 GTLKG
-1721 FRGYLKNI
+1721 FRGYLKHI

-1736 AKKLTVGIGS
+1736 PKKLTVGMGS

>member
-1 MRNLP
+1 
-6 NSDIYSLFFNII
+6 
-18 YFDWSF
+18 
-24 FFITFASTIWYEDNF
+24 
-39 DILLMRK
+39 
-46 EKTLVQTTKKY
+46 
-57 IKINLQTKFS
+57 
-67 YLFMKKEEQ
+67 MKKEEQ

-84 SQKGHALSGWILRIV
+84 SQKGPALSGWILRIV

-108 VVAKAAGDGVK
+108 VVAKAAGDGDGVK

-134 AHDFYANSTAFGLA
+134 LHDFYGNTKLFGFDVYDANNTKKSTVQW
-148 KYKADGTSVEIKRND
+148 KNDKKANIDKSF
-163 TKEKLDYV
+163 DYV
-171 PGLVA
+171 AGLVA
-176 KSMIE
+176 KATLE
-181 AADYYQ
+181 AADYYAG
-187 NFDWSKPWFASVKE
+187 FDWSKPWFYSAQAFANEVTYSN
-201 YGDAY
+201 GTNPTLDAM
-206 YNSVPNGGGSL
+206 
-217 DDLNAVKLYIG
+217 NAVKMYFPILSSSLKSDNVVTKANTALANLANDMKNYNTNYSIG
-228 VYNNKNASETDKT
+228 GSKSTLNEGNASDAQKQMF
-241 HAKTAIGRAT
+241 
-251 TGLIAH
+251 
-257 NNSYS
+257 
-262 IPSGTLAGDKVVG
+262 G
-275 GWFHKTAYN
+275 GWFHKSSDYVD
-284 NQMWLDGA
+284 QMWLDGA
-292 YMGSALLAQI
+292 YMGSATLAQLTGYLGDSKNI
-302 VNFNGAGSSVF
+302 F
-313 GSVDKDWAMVFK
+313 GSKEADWNMVAK
-325 QLDIVWNM
+325 QLNIVWNQ
-333 CWNPTDKLM
+333 CWDSNKQLM
-342 YHAFEANAG
+342 YHAFSA
-351 TGTSKSHADTWAGLN
+351 TGDAKASTKTNDTWAGISN
-366 GTTEPYTFHSAA
+366 SADAPVYHSAA
-378 YWGRAN
+378 FWGRAN
-384 AWYIFALVDALEAMG
+384 SWYFFALVDALEAM
-399 KAGRTSDANYTT
+399 KNDNQENTDNYKT
-411 LRNHLQE
+411 LKNHLDFF
-418 LAAGIVARQASNG
+418 AAGIVKWQDKTTG
-431 GWYQLLDK
+431 GWYQVMDENGNYK
-439 TDSFKA
+439 ASNYNSSFSWD
-445 TSYNGKSASATNYI
+445 TSYNNYI

-469 ALFKAVRLGLIDAKY
+469 ALFKAVRLGLLGDTY
-484 KENAKKAF
+484 KEAAKKAF
-492 ECLVNNY
+492 EGIVNNFVAP
-499 TYLKDGSLEIW
+499 KADGTINIW
-510 GSCRSAGLGGG
+510 SSSRSAGLGGSH
-521 TGNDYAAGGKKYRD
+521 YRD
-535 GSNEYYLLGYDVP
+535 GSKIYYILGTDT
-548 MVKKIEELTEG
+548 KIVTKEDNLTEG

-576 QNQDNASQILFSY
+576 QNQDGSAQILFSY

-609 CGTGAANATYQ
+609 CGTDAANATYQ
-620 WYDATT
+620 WYDANTDA
-626 KVAVEGATKA
+626 AVKGATKA
-636 QFTPQTTG
+636 QFIPQTTG

-656 IQTSTTNI
+656 IQTSATNI
-664 KVNSNSSADKQKFT
+664 KVN
-678 VTATAEN
+678 
-685 GTVEIKDGAGNVVTS
+685 
-700 GTQVEE
+700 
-706 GTKLVFTANANTGYV
+706 
-721 FDNWTATGGEASDNV
+721 
-736 YTISSIAADV
+736 
-746 NVKANFKKE
+746 
-755 NTGGGDTMETTLFSM
+755 NTGGGETGGETTTETVFSM
-770 EINSSPASLTVAQK
+770 VTTAESDVSVASGDTKTLDGNADKTGGSAELYNGKSSATVMISK
-784 TDNKPTLEQLTSDH
+784 TEGVKLNGSSKSYMKVTLNKPL
-798 AAITG
+798 A
-803 GTVTLVNNRSK
+803 K
-814 DWTPFSNASI
+814 
-824 TVSDISKNYI
+824 
-834 RINLG
+834 
-839 KPLDAGDVI
+839 GDVI
-848 NIKDNSKVFKLSAE
+848 AAPGCGSSFYVTSADTKTTDAPKVNATGYTIPENSDLIGKTMIYFWS
-862 ASSSNSVSTAN
+862 
-873 GSYTLDANSV
+873 G
-883 LKGKNEIF
+883 KGK
-891 VFWSDKSNP
+891 
-900 LSSIT
+900 SIT
-905 ITRKTTTQTTS
+905 ITRKTTTPTTS

-926 MNVTDEETRQP
+926 MNVTDEETLQP

-982 YTEGVTTVTVT
+982 YTEGVTNVTVT
-993 ATPSAALAEKYTEA
+993 ATPSAALAGQYTKATENF
-1007 KWTFKFTVRKGK
+1007 TFTVRKGK
-1019 MKPVFMPAF
+1019 MKPVFMPAY

-1047 NYGGENVSG
+1047 NYGGEDVSG

-1085 TYTITVSATPKIINQ
+1085 TYTITVSATPKVINQ
-1100 GTDDEFNYADEY
+1100 GKDDEFNYADEY

-1122 DVSGS
+1122 DVKDT
-1127 YTVPTVTL
+1127 YAVPVVTL

-1167 KYTMEWTSFAPDF
+1167 KYTMEWTSFAPDV

-1195 GDKVKIQL
+1195 GDKLKIQL
-1203 KVSGNGFE
+1203 KVSGDGFE

-1225 KYRVKAPGSGVTYS
+1225 KYRVKAPGSGVKYS

-1258 SFTDRDTAPVSKEG
+1258 SFTDRPKAPVSKEG
-1272 LTYGDKNKWAD
+1272 LTYGTNNKWAD

-1328 KVKGGTVDPMFYV
+1328 KVTGGTVDPMFYV

-1413 TDKLANPYDITNY
+1413 TGDLKDPYKITNY

-1544 EAKGQP
+1544 EAKGQT
-1550 VTNYEFN
+1550 VKNYEF
-1557 DGETNIIVPT
+1557 DEAATNTIELT
-1567 KAGELSTAKVNR
+1567 KAGELTRAKVNR

-1608 DRDTP
+1608 DRYTP
-1613 DGTQI
+1613 NGTQI

-1637 NIVAGKPFLIKPA
+1637 NIVAGKPFLIKPTK
-1650 QDVASINTAE
+1650 DVASINTAD
-1660 VEGYPYVTIENTQ
+1660 VEAYPYVTIENTK
-1673 PAEWCKGNGYVWM
+1673 PAEWCSGNGYVWM

-1736 AKKLTVGIGS
+1736 AKKLTVGMGS

-1781 GQVVATSYRQFQ
+1781 GQVVATSYRQFH